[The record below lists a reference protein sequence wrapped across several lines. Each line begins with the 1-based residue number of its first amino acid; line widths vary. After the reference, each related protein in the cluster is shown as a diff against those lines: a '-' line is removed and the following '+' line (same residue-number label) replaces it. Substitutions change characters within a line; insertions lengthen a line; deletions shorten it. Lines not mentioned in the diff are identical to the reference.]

1 MNKITKK
8 HVIKFLSLFTFML
21 FSCQGL
27 FDSQKIESMQDGPFV
42 VTGRI
47 SNSMDS
53 SASGA
58 RTASSSKNE
67 LEKFWYKVTAT
78 PSESTLEVKETIVSS
93 KDYSFVLDK
102 GTWTFYV
109 EAYLVATSDEITDST
124 IPILVSNNLEYNIN
138 SSSVTLP
145 SITLQL
151 NTAAN
156 ATGTF
161 SLPIDV
167 TGTGIE
173 SCKVEFTNI
182 LDGIKPD
189 GFTAN
194 ADTVSETGR
203 EIITLQPG
211 SNISAGYYLMRME
224 FYNGTNGT
232 GIRLY
237 SRTEMITIY
246 PGASSTSYV
255 VKWNNENNLLEITTS
270 LIEGNRNHE
279 VYVDSSASVSGSGGF
294 FDPFN
299 TFTQAMDYIN
309 TVNDGN
315 DANIDY
321 SIILCNDI
329 TGAPA
334 SGSDTFI
341 TIEPHHPINLTIKS
355 KPESEIYKIQP
366 TESSRGIS
374 FKGIDGGAC
383 LFTLQN
389 VAITGYGT
397 STDNTTPLGAYV
409 YENATVQ
416 LTGATYID
424 YIAVENDALSIKIP
438 SELKKIYK
446 TADNKYST
454 EEADNTLLKNFIYV
468 PQTSYAEDKRYLS
481 GDGLAASYMNI
492 GIEDQQLA
500 DSKKQKWEFLS
511 TGYIQKFFLYAKNLT
526 SIPAAGDTVY
536 IKDAADLYAL
546 QTLVN
551 SGYLFNADGSK
562 KILSSSG
569 ISFENVTFEQLEDID
584 LTTNAT
590 TENWVPIGKTNSTYV
605 PTSYPFSG
613 NYAGNKKTINIQMA
627 YSSGTELTLGLFGY
641 VKNGSVKDITVSGK
655 ITADD
660 ISTVK
665 LAAGV
670 VSYLENGTVDGC
682 VNDVKIIIKDTV
694 SGAKIGGIVAEAM
707 TGSKITNCI
716 SKNFVSVI
724 NANNIVC
731 MGGVAGSAYGTL
743 IDNVKNEKRI
753 VCSSDSGVTAE
764 TGGIVG
770 YLCDSKINNSINRGQ
785 VLLTSNGHAGGIVG
799 SLFGT
804 TNKIYN
810 CYNEN
815 IVSASNG
822 YSAGIVGYAAINQ
835 SQTSVDI
842 QNCVSY
848 EKINENISQKSGII
862 NVVKS
867 TDSDPDTIGTIS
879 NCYWYIPSGIT
890 LEMKGTD
897 DPDTTVENCSSFTLN
912 SPADEWYGTLASP
925 VDAGEKTN
933 IKALVYALNSWVD
946 YANKTSLVS
955 DVTFK
960 TVHFDKDN
968 GNDNGNG
975 LEFGTPPEGE
985 PPAAPTGS
993 LSSDFSD
1000 SILSLKDGGTT
1011 VYVKT
1016 AEDLKA
1022 FAALVNSG
1030 SYGED
1035 SAKLEVTDKTFTDIT
1050 VEQTADID
1058 LTDLYDDSFTSWV
1071 PIGNSP
1077 TERFQGTYN
1086 GNNFK
1091 IEGLFIKD
1099 DNTSTDSGLFGT
1111 VRNGSILNCNVF
1123 GSINVSG
1130 ACYADNG
1137 GIVAILQD
1145 STVSNCTSYV
1155 TIIYGSTNTTAYA
1168 AGGIVGKVSHGSSG
1182 ESYIDNC
1189 VNLGNITVS
1198 ENTGYVG
1205 GIVGNI
1211 SYKCTITN
1219 CINKGTIANNSTHS
1233 NKSSGGIVGNISEN
1247 IQTTIENCYN
1257 NADITS
1263 LETTGKAGGI
1273 VGYLNAGCAAA
1284 ITNCVNNGNISK
1296 YGYKYGIVGNDSFG
1310 ANSGTVSNCRFTTAY
1325 GINSALLGGS
1335 SNISSID
1342 NISFL
1347 SSELS
1352 TLPTV
1357 LNNWVNT
1364 KNASEPGKYLSW
1376 AYESA
1381 KGLYLVPPPVVA
1393 NPPIAGHTYASTMA
1407 SAPSSGT
1414 VYIREAADLQQ
1425 ISTWSQS
1432 STLENVT
1439 FEMDYDVSLDGI
1451 EWTPIGTVSNPFGG
1465 IFDGNNK
1472 SIINFNNDSAGD
1484 GFALFNRA
1492 KNASLKNID
1501 ISGQITVTTGPSPYS
1516 AGIVA
1521 MADGCNIENCK
1532 SNVNITSAIEG
1543 SCIAGIA
1550 ANLTGVPSTI
1560 SNCLNLG
1567 TMDISKKTSN
1577 AGGIVAYVS
1586 IKDNTTFIRNV
1597 ENKGNIKHSGAATS
1611 SINLGGIVG
1620 LADTNSGGVIVIENS
1635 GNKGT
1640 IFSNAKNS
1648 NTAVTDSLK
1657 VHAGGII
1664 GFEINS
1670 KANNK
1675 VLNCFNVGQISGAN
1689 INAAIVATGSTV
1701 ATIEYCYFDSTK
1713 CEMWKDSSNEETTTV
1728 KKTYADSGYN
1738 VSITVNSTDCYYV
1751 TTALNTWIQSQSD
1764 SSLYTNWNNIHG
1776 DNSAPGYGEP
1786 VLPIEQTP

>member
-27 FDSQKIESMQDGPFV
+27 FDSQKIESKQEGPFV

-67 LEKFWYKVTAT
+67 SEKFWYKVTAT
-78 PSESTLEVKETIVSS
+78 PSEPTLEVKETIVSS

-109 EAYLVATSDEITDST
+109 EAYLVATSDDITDST
-124 IPILVSNNLEYNIN
+124 IPILVSDNLEYNIS

-145 SITLQL
+145 PIQL
-151 NTAAN
+151 KFNTAAN

-194 ADTVSETGR
+194 ADTVSETGSK
-203 EIITLQPG
+203 IITLQPG

-224 FYNGTNGT
+224 FYSGSDGT

-279 VYVDSSASVSGSGGF
+279 VYVNSAASVSGSGGF

-321 SIILCNDI
+321 SIILCSDI
-329 TGAPA
+329 TGASA

-341 TIEPHHPINLTIKS
+341 EFEPHHPINLTIKS
-355 KPESEIYKIQP
+355 KTDSEIYKIQP
-366 TESSRGIS
+366 TESSCGIS
-374 FKGIDGGAC
+374 FKGVDGGAC

-397 STDNTTPLGAYV
+397 STDNTAPLGAYV

-424 YIAVENDALSIKIP
+424 YIAVENDAPVIKIP
-438 SELKKIYK
+438 SELEKIYK
-446 TADNKYST
+446 TADNKYSI
-454 EEADNTLLKNFIYV
+454 EETGNTLLKNFIYV
-468 PQTSYAEDKRYLS
+468 PQTSYAEDKQYLS
-481 GDGLAASYMNI
+481 GDGLATSCMNI
-492 GIEDQQLA
+492 GIKDQQLD

-551 SGYLFNADGSK
+551 SGYLLNADGSK

-569 ISFENVTFEQLEDID
+569 ISFEGVTFEQLEDID
-584 LTTNAT
+584 LTTNDNT
-590 TENWVPIGKTNSTYV
+590 KKWVPIGKTNSTYV
-605 PTSYPFSG
+605 PTNYPFSG
-613 NYAGNKKTINIQMA
+613 NYAGNNKKIEILMS

-641 VKNGSVKDITVSGK
+641 VKNGSVKDITVSGS
-655 ITADD
+655 ITTDGD
-660 ISTVK
+660 STVK
-665 LAAGV
+665 LAAGI

-682 VNDVKIIIKDTV
+682 VNDVLISIKDTV

-716 SKNFVSVI
+716 SKNFVSVA
-724 NANNIVC
+724 NANTTVC
-731 MGGVAGSAYGTL
+731 MGGIAGSAYGTL
-743 IDNVKNEKRI
+743 IDNEKKI

-770 YLCDSKINNSINRGQ
+770 YLCDSKIYNSINRGQ
-785 VLLTSNGHAGGIVG
+785 VLLLSDGHAGGIVG

-804 TNKIYN
+804 ENKIYN
-810 CYNEN
+810 CYNDN
-815 IVSASNG
+815 IVSVYNG

-835 SQTSVDI
+835 STTSVEI
-842 QNCVSY
+842 KNCVSY
-848 EKINENISQKSGII
+848 ENINESDSQKSGII
-862 NVVKS
+862 NVVNS
-867 TDSDPDTIGTIS
+867 TASDPDSIGSIS

-890 LEMKGTD
+890 LEMKG
-897 DPDTTVENCSSFTLN
+897 PDGSGTTVENCSSFTLN

-925 VDAGEKTN
+925 VNAGEKTG

-946 YANKTSLVS
+946 YANKTPLVS

-960 TVHFDKDN
+960 NVCFDET
-968 GNDNGNG
+968 NG

-985 PPAAPTGS
+985 PPAAPTVS
-993 LSSDFSD
+993 LSSEFSD
-1000 SILSLKDGGTT
+1000 SIQSLNTGGTT
-1011 VYVKT
+1011 VYVNT

-1030 SYGED
+1030 SYGEA
-1035 SAKLEVTDKTFTDIT
+1035 SATLEVTEQTFTGIT

-1058 LTDLYDDSFTSWV
+1058 LTDLYDDSFTSWI
-1071 PIGNSP
+1071 PIGT
-1077 TERFQGTYN
+1077 TEGYTTKWFKGTYN
-1086 GNNFK
+1086 GNGNQISNLNINATTDIAPALFGNVQNGT
-1091 IEGLFIKD
+1091 IQNVIVSGSVVCSSGDYVAGLVNCLVSGTLENCVSNVNVK
-1099 DNTSTDSGLFGT
+1099 NTSAYTT
-1111 VRNGSILNCNVF
+1111 SIT
-1123 GSINVSG
+1123 
-1130 ACYADNG
+1130 G
-1137 GIVAILQD
+1137 GIVARVKGGSKVL
-1145 STVSNCTSYV
+1145 NCTNN
-1155 TIIYGSTNTTAYA
+1155 GSIENTGNSNF
-1168 AGGIVGKVSHGSSG
+1168 AGGIAGVSDSTSTNLFINCKNNGS
-1182 ESYIDNC
+1182 
-1189 VNLGNITVS
+1189 VITS
-1198 ENTGYVG
+1198 STDISSSAG
-1205 GIVGNI
+1205 GIISTNKGQLNI
-1211 SYKCTITN
+1211 FN
-1219 CINKGTIANNSTHS
+1219 CINYGKIETKNNAGYG
-1233 NKSSGGIVGNISEN
+1233 GGILGANRTESYRVNI
-1247 IQTTIENCYN
+1247 Y
-1257 NADITS
+1257 
-1263 LETTGKAGGI
+1263 
-1273 VGYLNAGCAAA
+1273 
-1284 ITNCVNNGNISK
+1284 NCVNNASVNNFSGNYGIIGYIQANSTIYVKYCYNNSSKVSELFDTTSSITSENNQNTSFTEGYEESIVTELNANISK
-1296 YGYKYGIVGNDSFG
+1296 FSDLYGYEYCHN
-1310 ANSGTVSNCRFTTAY
+1310 
-1325 GINSALLGGS
+1325 
-1335 SNISSID
+1335 
-1342 NISFL
+1342 
-1347 SSELS
+1347 
-1352 TLPTV
+1352 
-1357 LNNWVNT
+1357 
-1364 KNASEPGKYLSW
+1364 W

-1393 NPPIAGHTYASTMA
+1393 NPPIAGHTYASTMT

-1465 IFDGNNK
+1465 SFDGNNK
-1472 SIINFNNDSAGD
+1472 TIINFNNDSAGD

-1492 KNASLKNID
+1492 TNASLKNID
-1501 ISGQITVTTGPSPYS
+1501 ISGQITVNTDSSPYS

-1521 MADGCNIENCK
+1521 MADGCIIENCK
-1532 SNVNITSAIEG
+1532 SNVNITSTIEG

-1550 ANLTGVPSTI
+1550 ANLTGSPSTI

-1567 TMDISKKTSN
+1567 TMEISKKTSK

-1586 IKDNTTFIRNV
+1586 INSNTTYIRNV
-1597 ENKGNIKHSGAATS
+1597 ENKGGIKHSGTATT
-1611 SINLGGIVG
+1611 SINLGGVVG
-1620 LADTNSGGVIVIENS
+1620 FADTNSGGVIVIENS
-1635 GNKGT
+1635 GNKGSIT
-1640 IFSNAKNS
+1640 SNAKNS
-1648 NTAVTDSLK
+1648 NASVGDSSK

-1664 GFEINS
+1664 GFESYS
-1670 KANNK
+1670 KADNK

-1689 INAAIVATGSTV
+1689 INAAIVATGSTT

-1713 CEMWKDSSNEETTTV
+1713 CEMWKDSSKEETDTV

-1738 VSITVNSTDCYYV
+1738 VSITVNSTDCHYV

-1764 SSLYTNWNNIHG
+1764 SSLYTNWNNING
-1776 DNSAPGYGEP
+1776 DNSATGYGEP

>member
-27 FDSQKIESMQDGPFV
+27 FDSQKIESKQEGPFV

-67 LEKFWYKVTAT
+67 SEKFWYKVTAT
-78 PSESTLEVKETIVSS
+78 PSEPTLEVKETIVSS

-109 EAYLVATSDEITDST
+109 EAYLVATSDDITDST
-124 IPILVSNNLEYNIN
+124 IPILVSDNLEYNIS

-145 SITLQL
+145 PIQL
-151 NTAAN
+151 KFNTAAN

-341 TIEPHHPINLTIKS
+341 EIEPHHLINLTIKS

-397 STDNTTPLGAYV
+397 STDNTAPLGAYV

-424 YIAVENDALSIKIP
+424 YIAVENDAPVIKIP

-454 EEADNTLLKNFIYV
+454 EETDNTLLKNFIYV
-468 PQTSYAEDKRYLS
+468 PQTSYAEDKQYLS
-481 GDGLAASYMNI
+481 GDGLATSYMNI
-492 GIEDQQLA
+492 GIKDQQLA

-526 SIPAAGDTVY
+526 SIPAEGDTVY
-536 IKDAADLYAL
+536 IKDATDLYAL

-551 SGYLFNADGSK
+551 SGYLLNADGSK
-562 KILSSSG
+562 NFLSTTG
-569 ISFENVTFEQLEDID
+569 ISFEGVTFEQLEDID
-584 LTTNAT
+584 LTTNDNT
-590 TENWVPIGKTNSTYV
+590 KKWVPIGKTNSTYV

-613 NYAGNKKTINIQMA
+613 NYAGNNKTINILMS
-627 YSSGTELTLGLFGY
+627 YSSGTELTLGLFGC
-641 VKNGSVKDITVSGK
+641 VKNGSVKDITVSGS
-655 ITADD
+655 ITTDGD
-660 ISTVK
+660 STVK
-665 LAAGV
+665 LAAGI

-682 VNDVKIIIKDTV
+682 VNDVLISIKDTV

-716 SKNFVSVI
+716 SKNFVSVA
-724 NANNIVC
+724 NANTTVC
-731 MGGVAGSAYGTL
+731 MGGIAGSAYGTL
-743 IDNVKNEKRI
+743 IDNVKNEKKI

-770 YLCDSKINNSINRGQ
+770 YLCDSKIYNSINRGQ
-785 VLLTSNGHAGGIVG
+785 VLLLSDGHAGGIVG

-804 TNKIYN
+804 ENKIYN
-810 CYNEN
+810 CYNDN
-815 IVSASNG
+815 IVSVYNG

-848 EKINENISQKSGII
+848 ENINENDSQKSGII
-862 NVVKS
+862 NVVNS
-867 TDSDPDTIGTIS
+867 TASDPDTIGTIS

-890 LEMKGTD
+890 LEMKG
-897 DPDTTVENCSSFTLN
+897 PDGSGTTVENCSSFTLN

-925 VDAGEKTN
+925 VNAGEKTG

-946 YANKTSLVS
+946 YANKTPLVS

-960 TVHFDKDN
+960 NVCFDET
-968 GNDNGNG
+968 NG
-975 LEFGTPPEGE
+975 LEFGAPPEGE

-1000 SILSLKDGGTT
+1000 SIQSLNTGGTI

-1030 SYGED
+1030 SYGKD
-1035 SAKLEVTDKTFTDIT
+1035 SATLEVTDKTFTDIT

-1058 LTDLYDDSFTSWV
+1058 LTDLYDDSFTSWI
-1071 PIGNSP
+1071 PIGT
-1077 TERFQGTYN
+1077 TEGYTTKWFKGTYN
-1086 GNNFK
+1086 GNGNQISNLNINATTDIAPALFGNVQNGT
-1091 IEGLFIKD
+1091 IQNVIVSGSVVCSSGDYVAGLVNCLVSGTLENCVSNVNVK
-1099 DNTSTDSGLFGT
+1099 NTSAYTT
-1111 VRNGSILNCNVF
+1111 SIT
-1123 GSINVSG
+1123 
-1130 ACYADNG
+1130 G
-1137 GIVAILQD
+1137 GIVASVKGGSKVL
-1145 STVSNCTSYV
+1145 NCTNN
-1155 TIIYGSTNTTAYA
+1155 GSIENTGNSNF
-1168 AGGIVGKVSHGSSG
+1168 AGGIAGVSDSTSTNLFINCKNNGS
-1182 ESYIDNC
+1182 
-1189 VNLGNITVS
+1189 VITS
-1198 ENTGYVG
+1198 STDISSSAG
-1205 GIVGNI
+1205 GIISTNKGQLNI
-1211 SYKCTITN
+1211 FN
-1219 CINKGTIANNSTHS
+1219 CINYGKIETKNNAGYG
-1233 NKSSGGIVGNISEN
+1233 GGILGANRTESYRVNI
-1247 IQTTIENCYN
+1247 Y
-1257 NADITS
+1257 
-1263 LETTGKAGGI
+1263 
-1273 VGYLNAGCAAA
+1273 
-1284 ITNCVNNGNISK
+1284 NCVNNASVNNFSGNYGIIGYIQANSTIYVKYCYNNSSKVSELFDTTSSITSENNQNTSFTEGYEESIVTELNANISK
-1296 YGYKYGIVGNDSFG
+1296 FSDLYGYEYCHN
-1310 ANSGTVSNCRFTTAY
+1310 
-1325 GINSALLGGS
+1325 
-1335 SNISSID
+1335 
-1342 NISFL
+1342 
-1347 SSELS
+1347 
-1352 TLPTV
+1352 
-1357 LNNWVNT
+1357 
-1364 KNASEPGKYLSW
+1364 W

-1393 NPPIAGHTYASTMA
+1393 NPPIAGHTYASTMT

-1414 VYIREAADLQQ
+1414 VYIRESADLQQ
-1425 ISTWSQS
+1425 VSTWSQS

-1451 EWTPIGTVSNPFGG
+1451 EWIPIGNVSNPFGG
-1465 IFDGNNK
+1465 SFDGNNK
-1472 SIINFNNDSAGD
+1472 TIINFNNDSAGD

-1501 ISGQITVTTGPSPYS
+1501 ISGQITVTTGSSPYS
-1516 AGIVA
+1516 AGIVV

-1550 ANLTGVPSTI
+1550 ANLTGNPSTI

-1567 TMDISKKTSN
+1567 TMDISKKTSK

-1586 IKDNTTFIRNV
+1586 INSNTTYIRNV
-1597 ENKGNIKHSGAATS
+1597 ENKGGIKHSGTATS

-1620 LADTNSGGVIVIENS
+1620 FADTNSGGVIVIENS

-1640 IFSNAKNS
+1640 ITSNAN
-1648 NTAVTDSLK
+1648 NTNASVGDSSK

-1664 GFEINS
+1664 GFESYS
-1670 KANNK
+1670 KADNK

-1689 INAAIVATGSTV
+1689 INAAIVATGSTD

-1713 CEMWKDSSNEETTTV
+1713 CEMWKDSSKEETDTV

-1738 VSITVNSTDCYYV
+1738 VSITVNSTDCHYV

-1764 SSLYTNWNNIHG
+1764 SSLYKTWNNING
-1776 DNSAPGYGEP
+1776 DNSATGYGEP

>member
-27 FDSQKIESMQDGPFV
+27 FDSHKIESKQEGPFV

-67 LEKFWYKVTAT
+67 SEKFWYKVTAT
-78 PSESTLEVKETIVSS
+78 PSDATLEVKETIVSS

-145 SITLQL
+145 SIELKM

-173 SCKVEFTNI
+173 SCKVEFTNM
-182 LDGIKPD
+182 LDGSAPEE
-189 GFTAN
+189 FTAN
-194 ADTVSETGR
+194 ADTVSETGSK
-203 EIITLQPG
+203 IITLQPG

-232 GIRLY
+232 GLRLY

-279 VYVDSSASVSGSGGF
+279 VYVNSAASVSGSGGF

-321 SIILCNDI
+321 SIILCSDI

-341 TIEPHHPINLTIKS
+341 KIEPHHPINLTIKS
-355 KPESEIYKIQP
+355 KTDSEIYKIQP
-366 TESSRGIS
+366 TESSCGIS
-374 FKGIDGGAC
+374 FKGVDGGAC

-397 STDNTTPLGAYV
+397 STDNTAPLGAYV

-424 YIAVENDALSIKIP
+424 YIAVENDALSINIP

-454 EEADNTLLKNFIYV
+454 EEADNTILKNFIYV
-468 PQTSYAEDKRYLS
+468 PQTSYAEDKQYLS
-481 GDGLAASYMNI
+481 GDGLATSCMNI
-492 GIEDQQLA
+492 GIKDQQLD

-526 SIPAAGDTVY
+526 SIPAEGDTVY

-551 SGYLFNADGSK
+551 SGYLVNADGSK
-562 KILSSSG
+562 IILSTTG

-584 LTTNAT
+584 LTTNDNT
-590 TENWVPIGKTNSTYV
+590 KNWFPIGKTYSTLV
-605 PTSYPFSG
+605 STSYPFSG
-613 NYAGNKKTINIQMA
+613 NYAGNNKTINILMS

-641 VKNGSVKDITVSGK
+641 VKNGSVKDITVSGN
-655 ITADD
+655 ITTDGD
-660 ISTVK
+660 STVK

-670 VSYLENGTVDGC
+670 VSYLEGGIVDGC
-682 VNDVKIIIKDTV
+682 VNDVAISINEAV
-694 SGAKIGGIVAEAM
+694 QGAKIGGIVAEAM

-731 MGGVAGSAYGTL
+731 MGGIAGSAYGTL
-743 IDNVKNEKRI
+743 IDNVKNEKKI
-753 VCSSDSGVTAE
+753 TCSSDSGVTAE

-770 YLCDSKINNSINRGQ
+770 YLCDSKIYNSINRGQ
-785 VLLTSNGHAGGIVG
+785 VLLLSDGHAGGIVG

-804 TNKIYN
+804 ENKIYN
-810 CYNEN
+810 CYNDN
-815 IVSASNG
+815 IVSVYNG

-848 EKINENISQKSGII
+848 ENINENDSQKSGII
-862 NVVKS
+862 NVVNS
-867 TDSDPDTIGTIS
+867 TASDPDTIGTIS

-890 LEMKGTD
+890 LEMKG
-897 DPDTTVENCSSFTLN
+897 PDGSGTTVENCSSFTPN

-925 VDAGEKTN
+925 VTAGGKTG

-946 YANKTSLVS
+946 YANKTPLVS

-960 TVHFDKDN
+960 NVCFDET
-968 GNDNGNG
+968 NG

-1000 SILSLKDGGTT
+1000 SIQSLNTGGTI

-1030 SYGED
+1030 SYGKD
-1035 SAKLEVTDKTFTDIT
+1035 SATLEVTDKTFTGIT

-1058 LTDLYDDSFTSWV
+1058 LTDLYDDSFTSWI
-1071 PIGNSP
+1071 PIGT
-1077 TERFQGTYN
+1077 TEGYTTKWFKGTYN
-1086 GNNFK
+1086 GNGNQISNLNINATTDIAPALFGNVQNGT
-1091 IEGLFIKD
+1091 IQNVIVSGSVVCSSGDYVAGLVNCLVSGTLENCVSNVNVK
-1099 DNTSTDSGLFGT
+1099 NTSAYTT
-1111 VRNGSILNCNVF
+1111 SIT
-1123 GSINVSG
+1123 
-1130 ACYADNG
+1130 G
-1137 GIVAILQD
+1137 GIVASVKGGSKVL
-1145 STVSNCTSYV
+1145 NCTNN
-1155 TIIYGSTNTTAYA
+1155 GSIENTGNSNF
-1168 AGGIVGKVSHGSSG
+1168 AGGIAGVSDSTSTNLFINCKNNGS
-1182 ESYIDNC
+1182 
-1189 VNLGNITVS
+1189 VITS
-1198 ENTGYVG
+1198 STDISSSAG
-1205 GIVGNI
+1205 GIISTNKGQLNI
-1211 SYKCTITN
+1211 FN
-1219 CINKGTIANNSTHS
+1219 CINYGKIETKNNAGYG
-1233 NKSSGGIVGNISEN
+1233 GGILGANRTESYRVNI
-1247 IQTTIENCYN
+1247 Y
-1257 NADITS
+1257 
-1263 LETTGKAGGI
+1263 
-1273 VGYLNAGCAAA
+1273 
-1284 ITNCVNNGNISK
+1284 NCVNNASVNNFSGNYGIIGYIQANSTIYVKYCYNNSSKVSELFDTTSSITSENNQNTSFTEGYEESIVTELNANISK
-1296 YGYKYGIVGNDSFG
+1296 FSDLYGYEYCHN
-1310 ANSGTVSNCRFTTAY
+1310 
-1325 GINSALLGGS
+1325 
-1335 SNISSID
+1335 
-1342 NISFL
+1342 
-1347 SSELS
+1347 
-1352 TLPTV
+1352 
-1357 LNNWVNT
+1357 
-1364 KNASEPGKYLSW
+1364 W

-1414 VYIREAADLQQ
+1414 VYIRESADLQQ
-1425 ISTWSQS
+1425 ISNWSQS

-1439 FEMDYDVSLDGI
+1439 FVMDYDVSLDGI
-1451 EWTPIGTVSNPFGG
+1451 EWIPIGNVSNPFGG
-1465 IFDGNNK
+1465 SFDGNNK

-1492 KNASLKNID
+1492 TNASLKNID
-1501 ISGQITVTTGPSPYS
+1501 ISGQITVTTDSSPYS

-1550 ANLTGVPSTI
+1550 ANLTGTPSTI

-1567 TMDISKKTSN
+1567 TMDISKKTSK

-1586 IKDNTTFIRNV
+1586 INSNTTFIRNV
-1597 ENKGNIKHSGAATS
+1597 ENKGGIKHSGTATT
-1611 SINLGGIVG
+1611 SINLGGVVG
-1620 LADTNSGGVIVIENS
+1620 FADTNSGGVIVIENS
-1635 GNKGT
+1635 GNKGSIT
-1640 IFSNAKNS
+1640 SNAKNS
-1648 NTAVTDSLK
+1648 SASVGDSSK

-1664 GFEINS
+1664 GFESYS
-1670 KANNK
+1670 KADNK
-1675 VLNCFNVGQISGAN
+1675 VLNCFNVGEISGAN
-1689 INAAIVATGSTV
+1689 INAAIVATGSTA

-1713 CEMWKDSSNEETTTV
+1713 CEMWKDSSKEETDTV

-1764 SSLYTNWNNIHG
+1764 SSLYKTWNNIHG
-1776 DNSAPGYGEP
+1776 NNSATGYGEP

>member
-27 FDSQKIESMQDGPFV
+27 FDSQKIESKQEGPFV

-78 PSESTLEVKETIVSS
+78 PSEPTLEVKETIVSS

-109 EAYLVATSDEITDST
+109 EAYLVATSDDITDST
-124 IPILVSNNLEYNIN
+124 IPILVSDNLEYNIS

-145 SITLQL
+145 PIQL
-151 NTAAN
+151 KFNTAAN

-321 SIILCNDI
+321 SIILCSDI

-341 TIEPHHPINLTIKS
+341 KIEPHHPINLTIKS
-355 KPESEIYKIQP
+355 KTDSEIYKIQP
-366 TESSRGIS
+366 TESSCGIS
-374 FKGIDGGAC
+374 FKGVDGGDC

-397 STDNTTPLGAYV
+397 STDNTAPLGAYV

-424 YIAVENDALSIKIP
+424 YIAVENDAPVIKIP
-438 SELKKIYK
+438 SELEKIYK
-446 TADNKYST
+446 TADNKYSI
-454 EEADNTLLKNFIYV
+454 EETGNTLLKNFIYV
-468 PQTSYAEDKRYLS
+468 PQTSYAEDKQYLS
-481 GDGLAASYMNI
+481 GDGLATSCMNI
-492 GIEDQQLA
+492 GIKDQQLD

-551 SGYLFNADGSK
+551 GGYLFNADGSK
-562 KILSSSG
+562 NFLSTTG
-569 ISFENVTFEQLEDID
+569 ISFEGVTFEQLEDID
-584 LTTNAT
+584 LTKNDNTK
-590 TENWVPIGKTNSTYV
+590 NWLPIGKTYSTLV
-605 PTSYPFSG
+605 STSYPFSG
-613 NYAGNKKTINIQMA
+613 NYAGNKKTINILMS
-627 YSSGTELTLGLFGY
+627 YSSGTELTLGLFGC
-641 VKNGSVKDITVSGK
+641 VKNGSVKDITVSGN
-655 ITADD
+655 ITTDGD
-660 ISTVK
+660 STVN

-670 VSYLENGTVDGC
+670 VSYLEGGTVDGC
-682 VNDVKIIIKDTV
+682 VNNVIIAIKNGTV
-694 SGAKIGGIVAEAM
+694 DGAKIGGIVAYAISD
-707 TGSKITNCI
+707 SKITNCI
-716 SKNFVSVI
+716 SKQPVSVAK
-724 NANNIVC
+724 ANNIVY
-731 MGGVAGSAYGTL
+731 MGGIAGSAYGTL
-743 IDNVKNEKRI
+743 IDNVKNEKKI

-770 YLCDSKINNSINRGQ
+770 YLCYSKIYNSINRGQ
-785 VLLTSNGHAGGIVG
+785 VLLLSDGHAGGIVG

-804 TNKIYN
+804 ENKIYN

-815 IVSASNG
+815 IVSVSNG

-835 SQTSVDI
+835 SQTSVVI

-848 EKINENISQKSGII
+848 ENINENDSQKSGII
-862 NVVKS
+862 NVVNS
-867 TDSDPDTIGTIS
+867 TASDPDSIGTIS

-890 LEMKGTD
+890 LEMKG
-897 DPDTTVENCSSFTLN
+897 PDGSGTTVENCSSFTLN

-925 VDAGEKTN
+925 VTAGGKTG

-946 YANKTSLVS
+946 YANETPLVS

-960 TVHFDKDN
+960 NVCFDET
-968 GNDNGNG
+968 NG
-975 LEFGTPPEGE
+975 LEFGAPPTGE

-993 LSSDFSD
+993 LSSEFSD
-1000 SILSLKDGGTT
+1000 SILSLKDGETT

-1030 SYGED
+1030 SYGEA
-1035 SAKLEVTDKTFTDIT
+1035 SATLEITDKTFTDIT

-1058 LTDLYDDSFTSWV
+1058 LTDLYDDSFTSWI
-1071 PIGNSP
+1071 PIGT
-1077 TERFQGTYN
+1077 TEGYTTKWFKGTYN
-1086 GNNFK
+1086 GNGNQISNLK
-1091 IEGLFIKD
+1091 INATTDIAPALFGNVQNGTIQNVIVTGSVVCSSGDYVAGLVNCLVSGTLENCVSNVNVK
-1099 DNTSTDSGLFGT
+1099 NTSAYTT
-1111 VRNGSILNCNVF
+1111 SIT
-1123 GSINVSG
+1123 
-1130 ACYADNG
+1130 G
-1137 GIVAILQD
+1137 GIVASVKGGSKVL
-1145 STVSNCTSYV
+1145 NCTNN
-1155 TIIYGSTNTTAYA
+1155 GSIENTGNSNF
-1168 AGGIVGKVSHGSSG
+1168 AGGIAGVSDSTSTNLFINCKNNGS
-1182 ESYIDNC
+1182 
-1189 VNLGNITVS
+1189 VITS
-1198 ENTGYVG
+1198 STDTSSSAG
-1205 GIVGNI
+1205 GIISTNKGQLNI
-1211 SYKCTITN
+1211 FN
-1219 CINKGTIANNSTHS
+1219 CINYGKIETKNNAGYG
-1233 NKSSGGIVGNISEN
+1233 GGILGANRTESYRVNI
-1247 IQTTIENCYN
+1247 Y
-1257 NADITS
+1257 
-1263 LETTGKAGGI
+1263 
-1273 VGYLNAGCAAA
+1273 
-1284 ITNCVNNGNISK
+1284 NCVNNASVNNFSGNYGIIGYIQANSTIYVKYCYNNSSKVSELFDTTSSITSENNQNTSFTEGYEESIVTELNANISK
-1296 YGYKYGIVGNDSFG
+1296 FSDLYGYEYCHN
-1310 ANSGTVSNCRFTTAY
+1310 
-1325 GINSALLGGS
+1325 
-1335 SNISSID
+1335 
-1342 NISFL
+1342 
-1347 SSELS
+1347 
-1352 TLPTV
+1352 
-1357 LNNWVNT
+1357 
-1364 KNASEPGKYLSW
+1364 W

-1451 EWTPIGTVSNPFGG
+1451 EWTPIGNVSNPFGG
-1465 IFDGNNK
+1465 SFDGNNK

-1492 KNASLKNID
+1492 TNASLKNID
-1501 ISGQITVTTGPSPYS
+1501 ISGQITVTTGSSPYS

-1521 MADGCNIENCK
+1521 MADGCIIENCK

-1550 ANLTGVPSTI
+1550 ANLTGSPSTI

-1567 TMDISKKTSN
+1567 TMDISKKTSK
-1577 AGGIVAYVS
+1577 AGGIVALVS
-1586 IKDNTTFIRNV
+1586 INSNTTYIRNV
-1597 ENKGNIKHSGAATS
+1597 ENKGGIKHSGTATT
-1611 SINLGGIVG
+1611 SINLGGVVG
-1620 LADTNSGGVIVIENS
+1620 FADTNSGGVIVIENS

-1640 IFSNAKNS
+1640 ITSKAKNS
-1648 NTAVTDSLK
+1648 NASVGDSSK
-1657 VHAGGII
+1657 VHAGGMI
-1664 GFEINS
+1664 GFESYS
-1670 KANNK
+1670 KADNK
-1675 VLNCFNVGQISGAN
+1675 VLNCFNVGEISGAN
-1689 INAAIVATGSTV
+1689 INAAIVATGSTA

-1713 CEMWKDSSNEETTTV
+1713 CEMWKDSSKDETDTV

-1738 VSITVNSTDCYYV
+1738 VTITVNSTDCYYV
-1751 TTALNTWIQSQSD
+1751 TTALNTWIQSQSN
-1764 SSLYTNWNNIHG
+1764 SSLYKTWNNIIG
-1776 DNSAPGYGEP
+1776 DNSATGYGEP

>member
-27 FDSQKIESMQDGPFV
+27 FDSQKIESKQEGPFV

-67 LEKFWYKVTAT
+67 SEKFWYKVTAT
-78 PSESTLEVKETIVSS
+78 PSEPTLEVKETIVSS

-145 SITLQL
+145 SVELKM

-167 TGTGIE
+167 TDTGIE

-189 GFTAN
+189 GFIAN

-224 FYNGTNGT
+224 FYNGTDGT

-255 VKWNNENNLLEITTS
+255 VKWNNENNLLEITAS

-279 VYVDSSASVSGSGGF
+279 VYVNSAASVSGSGGF

-321 SIILCNDI
+321 SIILCSDI
-329 TGAPA
+329 TGASA

-341 TIEPHHPINLTIKS
+341 EFEPHHPINLTIKS
-355 KPESEIYKIQP
+355 KTDSEIYKIQP
-366 TESSRGIS
+366 TESSCGIS
-374 FKGIDGGAC
+374 FKGVDGGAC

-397 STDNTTPLGAYV
+397 STDNTAHLGAYV

-424 YIAVENDALSIKIP
+424 YIAVENDAPVIKIP
-438 SELKKIYK
+438 SELIKIYK

-468 PQTSYAEDKRYLS
+468 PQTSYAEDKQYLS
-481 GDGLAASYMNI
+481 GDGLATSCMNI
-492 GIEDQQLA
+492 GIKDQQLD

-562 KILSSSG
+562 IILSTTG

-584 LTTNAT
+584 LTTNDNT
-590 TENWVPIGKTNSTYV
+590 KKWVPIGKTNSTYV

-613 NYAGNKKTINIQMA
+613 NYAGNNKTINILMS

-641 VKNGSVKDITVSGK
+641 VKNGSVKDITVSGN
-655 ITADD
+655 ITTDGD
-660 ISTVK
+660 STVK

-670 VSYLENGTVDGC
+670 VSYLEGGIVDGC
-682 VNDVKIIIKDTV
+682 VNDVSIAIKNETV
-694 SGAKIGGIVAEAM
+694 QGAKI
-707 TGSKITNCI
+707 
-716 SKNFVSVI
+716 
-724 NANNIVC
+724 
-731 MGGVAGSAYGTL
+731 
-743 IDNVKNEKRI
+743 
-753 VCSSDSGVTAE
+753 
-764 TGGIVG
+764 GGIVG
-770 YLCDSKINNSINRGQ
+770 YLCDSKIYNSINRGQ
-785 VLLTSNGHAGGIVG
+785 VLLLSDGHAGGIVG

-804 TNKIYN
+804 ENKIYN
-810 CYNEN
+810 CYNDN
-815 IVSASNG
+815 IVSVYNG

-848 EKINENISQKSGII
+848 ENINENDSQKSGII
-862 NVVKS
+862 NVVNS
-867 TDSDPDTIGTIS
+867 TASDPDTIGTIS

-890 LEMKGTD
+890 LEMKG
-897 DPDTTVENCSSFTLN
+897 PDGSGTTVENCSSFTLN

-925 VDAGEKTN
+925 VTAGEKTG

-946 YANKTSLVS
+946 YANKTPLVS

-960 TVHFDKDN
+960 NVCFDET
-968 GNDNGNG
+968 NG
-975 LEFGTPPEGE
+975 LEFGAPPEGE

-1000 SILSLKDGGTT
+1000 SIQSLNTGGTI

-1030 SYGED
+1030 SYGKD
-1035 SAKLEVTDKTFTDIT
+1035 SATLEVTDKTFTGIT

-1058 LTDLYDDSFTSWV
+1058 LTDLYDDSFTSWI
-1071 PIGNSP
+1071 PIGT
-1077 TERFQGTYN
+1077 TEGYTTKWFKGTYN
-1086 GNNFK
+1086 GNGNQISNLNINATTDIAPALFGNVQNGT
-1091 IEGLFIKD
+1091 IQNVIVSGSVVCSSGDYVAGLVNCLVSGTLENCVSNVNVK
-1099 DNTSTDSGLFGT
+1099 NTSAYTT
-1111 VRNGSILNCNVF
+1111 SIT
-1123 GSINVSG
+1123 
-1130 ACYADNG
+1130 G
-1137 GIVAILQD
+1137 GIVASVKGGSKVL
-1145 STVSNCTSYV
+1145 NCTNN
-1155 TIIYGSTNTTAYA
+1155 GSIENTGNSNF
-1168 AGGIVGKVSHGSSG
+1168 AGGIAGVSDSTSTNLFINCKNNGS
-1182 ESYIDNC
+1182 
-1189 VNLGNITVS
+1189 VITS
-1198 ENTGYVG
+1198 STDISSSAG
-1205 GIVGNI
+1205 GIISTNKGQLNI
-1211 SYKCTITN
+1211 FN
-1219 CINKGTIANNSTHS
+1219 CINYGKIETKNNAGYG
-1233 NKSSGGIVGNISEN
+1233 GGILGANRTESYRVNI
-1247 IQTTIENCYN
+1247 Y
-1257 NADITS
+1257 
-1263 LETTGKAGGI
+1263 
-1273 VGYLNAGCAAA
+1273 
-1284 ITNCVNNGNISK
+1284 NCVNNASVNNFSGNYGIIGYIQANSTIYVKYCYNNSSKVSELFDTTSSITSENNQNTSFTEGYEESIVTELNANISK
-1296 YGYKYGIVGNDSFG
+1296 FSDLYGYEYCHN
-1310 ANSGTVSNCRFTTAY
+1310 
-1325 GINSALLGGS
+1325 
-1335 SNISSID
+1335 
-1342 NISFL
+1342 
-1347 SSELS
+1347 
-1352 TLPTV
+1352 
-1357 LNNWVNT
+1357 
-1364 KNASEPGKYLSW
+1364 W

-1414 VYIREAADLQQ
+1414 VYIREATDLQQ

-1451 EWTPIGTVSNPFGG
+1451 EWIPIGNVSNPFGG
-1465 IFDGNNK
+1465 CFDGNNK
-1472 SIINFNNDSAGD
+1472 SIINFNIDSAGD

-1492 KNASLKNID
+1492 TNASLKNID
-1501 ISGQITVTTGPSPYS
+1501 ISGQITVTTDSSPYS

-1521 MADGCNIENCK
+1521 MADGCIIENCK

-1550 ANLTGVPSTI
+1550 ANLTGSPSTI

-1567 TMDISKKTSN
+1567 TMDISKKTSK

-1586 IKDNTTFIRNV
+1586 INSNTTYIRNV
-1597 ENKGNIKHSGAATS
+1597 ENKGGIKHSGTATT
-1611 SINLGGIVG
+1611 SINLGGVVG
-1620 LADTNSGGVIVIENS
+1620 FADTNSGGVIVIENS

-1640 IFSNAKNS
+1640 ITSNAKNS
-1648 NTAVTDSLK
+1648 NASVGDSSK

-1664 GFEINS
+1664 GFESYS
-1670 KANNK
+1670 KADNK
-1675 VLNCFNVGQISGAN
+1675 VLNCFNVGEISGAN
-1689 INAAIVATGSTV
+1689 INAAIVATGSTA

-1713 CEMWKDSSNEETTTV
+1713 CEMWKDSSKEETDTV

-1738 VSITVNSTDCYYV
+1738 VSITVNSTDCHYV

-1764 SSLYTNWNNIHG
+1764 SSLYTNWNNING
-1776 DNSAPGYGEP
+1776 DNSATGYGEP

>member
-67 LEKFWYKVTAT
+67 SENFWYKVTAT
-78 PSESTLEVKETIVSS
+78 PSEPTLEVKETIVSS

-109 EAYLVATSDEITDST
+109 KAYLVATSDEITDST

-167 TGTGIE
+167 TDTGIE

-189 GFTAN
+189 GFIAN

-224 FYNGTNGT
+224 FYNGTNGA
-232 GIRLY
+232 GLRLY

-255 VKWNNENNLLEITTS
+255 VKWNYENNLLEITTS
-270 LIEGNRNHE
+270 LIKGNRNHE
-279 VYVDSSASVSGSGGF
+279 VYVNSSASVSGSGGF

-315 DANIDY
+315 DVNIDY
-321 SIILCNDI
+321 SIILCSDI

-341 TIEPHHPINLTIKS
+341 EIEPHHPINLTIKS
-355 KPESEIYKIQP
+355 KADSGIYKIQP

-374 FKGIDGGAC
+374 FKGITGEDC
-383 LFTLQN
+383 HFTLQN

-397 STDNTTPLGAYV
+397 STDNTAPLGAYV

-424 YIAVENDALSIKIP
+424 YIAVENDAISINIP
-438 SELKKIYK
+438 SELIKIYK
-446 TADNKYST
+446 TDAGQYST
-454 EEADNTLLKNFIYV
+454 EEADNTLLKNLIYV
-468 PQTSYAEDKRYLS
+468 PQTSYAEDKQYLS

-492 GIEDQQLA
+492 GIKDQQLD

-536 IKDAADLYAL
+536 IKDVADLYAL

-551 SGYLFNADGSK
+551 SGYLFNADGT
-562 KILSSSG
+562 KITLSTTG
-569 ISFENVTFEQLEDID
+569 ISFEGVTFEQLEDID
-584 LTTNAT
+584 LTTNDNT
-590 TENWVPIGKTNSTYV
+590 NNWVPIGKTYSTLV
-605 PTSYPFSG
+605 STSYPFSG
-613 NYAGNKKTINIQMA
+613 NYAGNNKTINILMS
-627 YSSGTELTLGLFGY
+627 YSSGNELTLGLFGY
-641 VKNGSVKDITVSGK
+641 VKNGSVKDITVSGN
-655 ITADD
+655 ITTDGD
-660 ISTVK
+660 STVK

-670 VSYLENGTVDGC
+670 VLYLEGGTVDGC
-682 VNDVKIIIKDTV
+682 VNNVSIVIKNGTV
-694 SGAKIGGIVAEAM
+694 DGANIGGIVAYAISD
-707 TGSKITNCI
+707 SKITNCI
-716 SKNFVSVI
+716 SKQPVSVAK
-724 NANNIVC
+724 ANNIVY
-731 MGGVAGSAYGTL
+731 MGGIAGSVAYGTL
-743 IDNVKNEKRI
+743 IDNVKNENSI
-753 VCSSDSGVTAE
+753 MCSGDSVLTAE
-764 TGGIVG
+764 VGGIVG
-770 YLCDSKINNSINRGQ
+770 YLYNSQIYNSINKGI

-799 SLFGT
+799 SLFST
-804 TNKIYN
+804 ENKIYN
-810 CYNEN
+810 CYNDN

-848 EKINENISQKSGII
+848 ENINENDSQKSGII
-862 NVVKS
+862 NVVNS
-867 TDSDPDTIGTIS
+867 TASDPDTIGTIS

-890 LEMKGTD
+890 LEMKG
-897 DPDTTVENCSSFTLN
+897 PDGSGTTVENCSSFTLN

-925 VDAGEKTN
+925 VDAGGKTG

-946 YANKTSLVS
+946 YANKTPLVS

-960 TVHFDKDN
+960 NVCFDET
-968 GNDNGNG
+968 NG
-975 LEFGTPPEGE
+975 LEFGAPPEGE

-1000 SILSLKDGGTT
+1000 SIQSLNTGGTI

-1030 SYGED
+1030 SYGKD
-1035 SAKLEVTDKTFTDIT
+1035 SATLEVTDKTFTGIT

-1058 LTDLYDDSFTSWV
+1058 LTDLYDDSFTSWI
-1071 PIGNSP
+1071 PIGT
-1077 TERFQGTYN
+1077 TEGYTTKWFKGTYN
-1086 GNNFK
+1086 GNGNQISNLNINATTDIAPALFGNVQNGT
-1091 IEGLFIKD
+1091 IQNVIVSGSVVCSSGDYVAGLVNCLVSGTLENCVSNVNVK
-1099 DNTSTDSGLFGT
+1099 NTSAYTT
-1111 VRNGSILNCNVF
+1111 SIT
-1123 GSINVSG
+1123 
-1130 ACYADNG
+1130 G
-1137 GIVAILQD
+1137 GIVASVKGGSKVL
-1145 STVSNCTSYV
+1145 NCTNN
-1155 TIIYGSTNTTAYA
+1155 GSIENTGNSNF
-1168 AGGIVGKVSHGSSG
+1168 AGGIAGVSDSTSTNLFINCKNNGS
-1182 ESYIDNC
+1182 
-1189 VNLGNITVS
+1189 VITS
-1198 ENTGYVG
+1198 STDISSSAG
-1205 GIVGNI
+1205 GIISTNKGQLNI
-1211 SYKCTITN
+1211 FN
-1219 CINKGTIANNSTHS
+1219 CINYGKIETKNNAGYG
-1233 NKSSGGIVGNISEN
+1233 GGILGANRTESYRVNI
-1247 IQTTIENCYN
+1247 Y
-1257 NADITS
+1257 
-1263 LETTGKAGGI
+1263 
-1273 VGYLNAGCAAA
+1273 
-1284 ITNCVNNGNISK
+1284 NCVNNASVNNFSGNYGIIGYIQANSTIYVKYCYNNSSKVSELFDTTSSITSENNQNTSFTEGYEESIVTELNANISK
-1296 YGYKYGIVGNDSFG
+1296 FSDLYGYEYCHN
-1310 ANSGTVSNCRFTTAY
+1310 
-1325 GINSALLGGS
+1325 
-1335 SNISSID
+1335 
-1342 NISFL
+1342 
-1347 SSELS
+1347 
-1352 TLPTV
+1352 
-1357 LNNWVNT
+1357 
-1364 KNASEPGKYLSW
+1364 W

-1393 NPPIAGHTYASTMA
+1393 NPPIAGHTYASTMS

-1414 VYIREAADLQQ
+1414 VYIREATDLQQ

-1451 EWTPIGTVSNPFGG
+1451 EWIPIGNVSNPFGG
-1465 IFDGNNK
+1465 SFDGNNK

-1492 KNASLKNID
+1492 TNASLKNID
-1501 ISGQITVTTGPSPYS
+1501 ISGQITVTTDSSPYS

-1521 MADGCNIENCK
+1521 MADGCIIENCK
-1532 SNVNITSAIEG
+1532 SNVNITSTIEG

-1550 ANLTGVPSTI
+1550 ANLTGTPSTI

-1567 TMDISKKTSN
+1567 TMDISKKTSK
-1577 AGGIVAYVS
+1577 AGGIVALVS
-1586 IKDNTTFIRNV
+1586 INSNTTFIRNV
-1597 ENKGNIKHSGAATS
+1597 ENKGGIKHSGTATT
-1611 SINLGGIVG
+1611 SINLGGVVG
-1620 LADTNSGGVIVIENS
+1620 FADTNSGGVIVIENS

-1640 IFSNAKNS
+1640 ITSNAKNS
-1648 NTAVTDSLK
+1648 NASVGDSSK

-1664 GFEINS
+1664 GFESYS
-1670 KANNK
+1670 KADNK
-1675 VLNCFNVGQISGAN
+1675 VLNCFNVGEISGAN
-1689 INAAIVATGSTV
+1689 INAAIVATGSTA

-1713 CEMWKDSSNEETTTV
+1713 CEMWKDSSNEETDTV

-1738 VSITVNSTDCYYV
+1738 VSITVNSSECYYV

-1776 DNSAPGYGEP
+1776 ENTAPGYGEP

>member
-27 FDSQKIESMQDGPFV
+27 FDSQKIESKQEGPFV

-67 LEKFWYKVTAT
+67 SEKFWYKVTAT
-78 PSESTLEVKETIVSS
+78 PSEPTLEVKETIVSS

-109 EAYLVATSDEITDST
+109 EAYLVATSDDITDST
-124 IPILVSNNLEYNIN
+124 IPILVSDNLEYNIS

-145 SITLQL
+145 PIQL
-151 NTAAN
+151 KFNTAAN

-341 TIEPHHPINLTIKS
+341 EIEPHHLINLTIKS

-397 STDNTTPLGAYV
+397 STDNTAPLGAYV

-424 YIAVENDALSIKIP
+424 YIAVENDAPVIKIP

-454 EEADNTLLKNFIYV
+454 EETDNTLLKNFIYV
-468 PQTSYAEDKRYLS
+468 PQTSYAEDKQYLS
-481 GDGLAASYMNI
+481 GDGLATSYMNI
-492 GIEDQQLA
+492 GIKDQQLA

-526 SIPAAGDTVY
+526 SIPAEGDTVY
-536 IKDAADLYAL
+536 IKDATDLYAL

-551 SGYLFNADGSK
+551 SGYLLNADGSK
-562 KILSSSG
+562 NFLSTTG
-569 ISFENVTFEQLEDID
+569 ISFEGVTFEQLEDID
-584 LTTNAT
+584 LTTNDNT
-590 TENWVPIGKTNSTYV
+590 KKWVPIGKTNSTYV

-613 NYAGNKKTINIQMA
+613 NYAGNNKTINILMS

-641 VKNGSVKDITVSGK
+641 VKNGSVKDITVSGN
-655 ITADD
+655 ITTDGD
-660 ISTVK
+660 STVK

-670 VSYLENGTVDGC
+670 VSYLEGGIVDGC
-682 VNDVKIIIKDTV
+682 VNDVIIVIKDTV
-694 SGAKIGGIVAEAM
+694 SGAKIGGIVAEVM

-716 SKNFVSVI
+716 SKNFVSVA
-724 NANNIVC
+724 NANTTVC
-731 MGGVAGSAYGTL
+731 MGGIAGSAYGTL
-743 IDNVKNEKRI
+743 IDNVKNEKKI

-770 YLCDSKINNSINRGQ
+770 YLCDSKIYNSINRGQ
-785 VLLTSNGHAGGIVG
+785 VLLLSDGHAGGIVG

-804 TNKIYN
+804 ENKIYN
-810 CYNEN
+810 CYNDN
-815 IVSASNG
+815 IVSVYNG

-848 EKINENISQKSGII
+848 ENINENDSQKSGII
-862 NVVKS
+862 NVVNS
-867 TDSDPDTIGTIS
+867 TASDPDTIGTIS

-890 LEMKGTD
+890 LEMKG
-897 DPDTTVENCSSFTLN
+897 PDGSGTTVENCSSFTLN

-925 VDAGEKTN
+925 VNAGEKTG

-946 YANKTSLVS
+946 YANKTPLVS

-960 TVHFDKDN
+960 NVCFDET
-968 GNDNGNG
+968 NG
-975 LEFGTPPEGE
+975 LEFGAPPEGE
-985 PPAAPTGS
+985 PPAAPTVS

-1000 SILSLKDGGTT
+1000 SIQSLNTGGTI

-1030 SYGED
+1030 SYGKD
-1035 SAKLEVTDKTFTDIT
+1035 SATLEVTDKTFTDIT

-1058 LTDLYDDSFTSWV
+1058 LTDLYDDSFTSWI
-1071 PIGNSP
+1071 PIGT
-1077 TERFQGTYN
+1077 TEGYTTKWFKGTYN
-1086 GNNFK
+1086 GNGNQISNLNINATTDIAPALFGNVQNGT
-1091 IEGLFIKD
+1091 IQNVIVSGSVVCSSGDYVAGLVNCLVSGTLENCVSNVNVK
-1099 DNTSTDSGLFGT
+1099 NTSAYTT
-1111 VRNGSILNCNVF
+1111 SIT
-1123 GSINVSG
+1123 
-1130 ACYADNG
+1130 G
-1137 GIVAILQD
+1137 GIVASVKGGSKVL
-1145 STVSNCTSYV
+1145 NCTNN
-1155 TIIYGSTNTTAYA
+1155 GSIENTGNSNF
-1168 AGGIVGKVSHGSSG
+1168 AGGIAGVSDSTSTNLFINCKNNGS
-1182 ESYIDNC
+1182 
-1189 VNLGNITVS
+1189 VITS
-1198 ENTGYVG
+1198 STDISSSAG
-1205 GIVGNI
+1205 GIISTNKGQLNI
-1211 SYKCTITN
+1211 FN
-1219 CINKGTIANNSTHS
+1219 CINYGKIETKNNAGYG
-1233 NKSSGGIVGNISEN
+1233 GGILGANRTESYRVNI
-1247 IQTTIENCYN
+1247 Y
-1257 NADITS
+1257 
-1263 LETTGKAGGI
+1263 
-1273 VGYLNAGCAAA
+1273 
-1284 ITNCVNNGNISK
+1284 NCVNNASVNNFSGNYGIIGYIQANSTIYVKYCYNNSSKVSELFDTTSSITSENNQNTSFTEGYEESIVTELNANISK
-1296 YGYKYGIVGNDSFG
+1296 FSDLYGYEYCHN
-1310 ANSGTVSNCRFTTAY
+1310 
-1325 GINSALLGGS
+1325 
-1335 SNISSID
+1335 
-1342 NISFL
+1342 
-1347 SSELS
+1347 
-1352 TLPTV
+1352 
-1357 LNNWVNT
+1357 
-1364 KNASEPGKYLSW
+1364 W

-1393 NPPIAGHTYASTMA
+1393 NPPIAGHTYASTMT

-1414 VYIREAADLQQ
+1414 VYIRESADLQQ
-1425 ISTWSQS
+1425 VSTWSQS

-1451 EWTPIGTVSNPFGG
+1451 EWIPIGNVSNPFGG
-1465 IFDGNNK
+1465 SFDGNNK
-1472 SIINFNNDSAGD
+1472 TIINFNNDSAGD

-1501 ISGQITVTTGPSPYS
+1501 ISGQITVTTGSSPYS
-1516 AGIVA
+1516 AGIVV

-1550 ANLTGVPSTI
+1550 ANLTGNPSTI

-1567 TMDISKKTSN
+1567 TMDISKKTSK

-1586 IKDNTTFIRNV
+1586 INSNTTYIRNV
-1597 ENKGNIKHSGAATS
+1597 ENKGGIKHSGTATS

-1620 LADTNSGGVIVIENS
+1620 FADTNSGGVIVIENS

-1640 IFSNAKNS
+1640 ITSNAN
-1648 NTAVTDSLK
+1648 NTNASVGDSSK

-1664 GFEINS
+1664 GFESYS
-1670 KANNK
+1670 KADNK

-1689 INAAIVATGSTV
+1689 INAAIVATGSTD

-1713 CEMWKDSSNEETTTV
+1713 CEMWKDSSKEETDTV

-1738 VSITVNSTDCYYV
+1738 VSITVNSTDCHYV

-1764 SSLYTNWNNIHG
+1764 SSLYKTWNNING
-1776 DNSAPGYGEP
+1776 DNSATGYGEP

>member
-27 FDSQKIESMQDGPFV
+27 FDSQKIESKQEGPFV

-67 LEKFWYKVTAT
+67 SEKFWYKVTAT
-78 PSESTLEVKETIVSS
+78 PSDATLEVKETIVSS

-145 SITLQL
+145 SVELKM

-189 GFTAN
+189 GFTKN
-194 ADTVSETGR
+194 ADTVSETGSK
-203 EIITLQPG
+203 IITLQPG

-232 GIRLY
+232 GLRLY

-279 VYVDSSASVSGSGGF
+279 VYVNSAASVSGSGGF

-374 FKGIDGGAC
+374 FKGVDGGAC
-383 LFTLQN
+383 HFTLQN

-397 STDNTTPLGAYV
+397 STDNTAPLGAYV

-424 YIAVENDALSIKIP
+424 YIAVENDAPVIKIP
-438 SELKKIYK
+438 SELEKIYK
-446 TADNKYST
+446 TADNKYSI
-454 EEADNTLLKNFIYV
+454 EETGNTLLKNFIYV
-468 PQTSYAEDKRYLS
+468 PQTSYAEDKQYLS
-481 GDGLAASYMNI
+481 GDGLATSCMNI
-492 GIEDQQLA
+492 GIKDQQLD

-562 KILSSSG
+562 NFLSTTG

-584 LTTNAT
+584 LTTNDNT
-590 TENWVPIGKTNSTYV
+590 KKWVPIGKTNSTYV

-613 NYAGNKKTINIQMA
+613 NYAGNNKTINILMS

-641 VKNGSVKDITVSGK
+641 VKNGSVKDITVSGN
-655 ITADD
+655 ITTDGD
-660 ISTVK
+660 STVK
-665 LAAGV
+665 LAAGI

-682 VNDVKIIIKDTV
+682 VNDVLISIKDTV

-716 SKNFVSVI
+716 SKNFVSVA
-724 NANNIVC
+724 NANTTVC
-731 MGGVAGSAYGTL
+731 MGGIAGSAYGTL
-743 IDNVKNEKRI
+743 IDNVKNEKKI

-770 YLCDSKINNSINRGQ
+770 YLCDSKIYNSINRGQ
-785 VLLTSNGHAGGIVG
+785 VLLLSDGHAGGIVG

-804 TNKIYN
+804 ENKIYN
-810 CYNEN
+810 CYNDN
-815 IVSASNG
+815 IVSVYNG

-848 EKINENISQKSGII
+848 ENINENDSQKSGII
-862 NVVKS
+862 NVVNS
-867 TDSDPDTIGTIS
+867 TASDPDTIGTIS

-890 LEMKGTD
+890 LEMKG
-897 DPDTTVENCSSFTLN
+897 PDGSGTTVENCSSFTLN

-925 VDAGEKTN
+925 VTAGGKTG

-946 YANKTSLVS
+946 YANETPLVS

-960 TVHFDKDN
+960 NVCFDET
-968 GNDNGNG
+968 NG

-993 LSSDFSD
+993 LSSEFIDN
-1000 SILSLKDGGTT
+1000 IKSLNTGGTT

-1030 SYGED
+1030 SYGEA
-1035 SAKLEVTDKTFTDIT
+1035 SATLEVTDKTFTDIT

-1058 LTDLYDDSFTSWV
+1058 LTDLYDDSFTSWI
-1071 PIGNSP
+1071 PIGT
-1077 TERFQGTYN
+1077 TEGYTTKWFKGTYN
-1086 GNNFK
+1086 GNGNQISNLNINATTDIAPALFGNVQNGT
-1091 IEGLFIKD
+1091 IQNVIVSGSVVCSSGDYVAGLVNCLVSGTLENCVSNVNVK
-1099 DNTSTDSGLFGT
+1099 NTSAYTT
-1111 VRNGSILNCNVF
+1111 SIT
-1123 GSINVSG
+1123 
-1130 ACYADNG
+1130 G
-1137 GIVAILQD
+1137 GIVASVKGGSKVL
-1145 STVSNCTSYV
+1145 NCTNN
-1155 TIIYGSTNTTAYA
+1155 GSIENTGNSNF
-1168 AGGIVGKVSHGSSG
+1168 AGGIAGVSDSTSTNLFINCKNNGS
-1182 ESYIDNC
+1182 
-1189 VNLGNITVS
+1189 VITS
-1198 ENTGYVG
+1198 STDISSSAG
-1205 GIVGNI
+1205 GIISTNKGQLNI
-1211 SYKCTITN
+1211 FN
-1219 CINKGTIANNSTHS
+1219 CINYGKIETKNNAGYG
-1233 NKSSGGIVGNISEN
+1233 GGILGANRTESYRVNI
-1247 IQTTIENCYN
+1247 Y
-1257 NADITS
+1257 
-1263 LETTGKAGGI
+1263 
-1273 VGYLNAGCAAA
+1273 
-1284 ITNCVNNGNISK
+1284 NCVNNASVNNFSGNYGIIGYIQANSTIYVKYCYNNSSKVSELFDTTSSITSENNQNTSFTEGYEESIVTELNANISK
-1296 YGYKYGIVGNDSFG
+1296 FSDLYGYEY
-1310 ANSGTVSNCRFTTAY
+1310 CH
-1325 GINSALLGGS
+1325 
-1335 SNISSID
+1335 
-1342 NISFL
+1342 
-1347 SSELS
+1347 
-1352 TLPTV
+1352 
-1357 LNNWVNT
+1357 NWT
-1364 KNASEPGKYLSW
+1364 
-1376 AYESA
+1376 YESA

-1414 VYIREAADLQQ
+1414 VYIRESADLQQ
-1425 ISTWSQS
+1425 ISNWSQS

-1439 FEMDYDVSLDGI
+1439 FVMDYDVSLDGI
-1451 EWTPIGTVSNPFGG
+1451 EWIPIGNVSNPFGG
-1465 IFDGNNK
+1465 SFDGNNK

-1492 KNASLKNID
+1492 TNASLKNID
-1501 ISGQITVTTGPSPYS
+1501 ISGQITVTTDSSPYS

-1521 MADGCNIENCK
+1521 MADGCIIENCK

-1550 ANLTGVPSTI
+1550 ANLTGSPSTI

-1567 TMDISKKTSN
+1567 TMDISKKNSK
-1577 AGGIVAYVS
+1577 AGGIVALVS
-1586 IKDNTTFIRNV
+1586 INSNTTFIRNV
-1597 ENKGNIKHSGAATS
+1597 ENKGGIKHSGTATT
-1611 SINLGGIVG
+1611 SINLGGVVG
-1620 LADTNSGGVIVIENS
+1620 FADTNSGGVIVIENS
-1635 GNKGT
+1635 GNKGSIT
-1640 IFSNAKNS
+1640 SNAKNS
-1648 NTAVTDSLK
+1648 NASVGDSSK

-1664 GFEINS
+1664 GFESYS
-1670 KANNK
+1670 KADNK

-1689 INAAIVATGSTV
+1689 INAAIVATGSTT

-1713 CEMWKDSSNEETTTV
+1713 CEMWKDSSKEETDTV

-1738 VSITVNSTDCYYV
+1738 VSITVNSTDCHYV

-1764 SSLYTNWNNIHG
+1764 SSLYTNWNNING
-1776 DNSAPGYGEP
+1776 DNSATGYGEP

>member
-21 FSCQGL
+21 FSCRGL
-27 FDSQKIESMQDGPFV
+27 FDSQKIESMQEGPFV

-78 PSESTLEVKETIVSS
+78 PSDATLEVKETIVSS

-145 SITLQL
+145 SVELKM

-167 TGTGIE
+167 TDTGIE

-189 GFTAN
+189 GFIAN

-224 FYNGTNGT
+224 FYNGTDGT

-270 LIEGNRNHE
+270 LIKGTRNHE
-279 VYVDSSASVSGSGGF
+279 VYVDSTVSNSGSGGF

-321 SIILCNDI
+321 SIILCSDI

-341 TIEPHHPINLTIKS
+341 EIEPHHPINLTIKS
-355 KPESEIYKIQP
+355 KSKAESEIYKIQP

-374 FKGIDGGAC
+374 FKGIDGEAC

-397 STDNTTPLGAYV
+397 STDNTANLGAYV

-424 YIAVENDALSIKIP
+424 YIAVENDAPVIKIP
-438 SELKKIYK
+438 SELEKIYK

-468 PQTSYAEDKRYLS
+468 PQTSYAEDKQYLS
-481 GDGLAASYMNI
+481 GDGLATSYMNI
-492 GIEDQQLA
+492 GIEDQQLD

-551 SGYLFNADGSK
+551 SGYLLNADGSK
-562 KILSSSG
+562 NFLSTTG

-590 TENWVPIGKTNSTYV
+590 TENWVPIGKYNSATYA
-605 PTSYPFSG
+605 TSYPFSG
-613 NYAGNKKTINIQMA
+613 NYAGNKKTIKIIMS
-627 YSSGTELTLGLFGY
+627 YSSGNELTLGLFGY
-641 VKNGSVKDITVSGK
+641 VKNGSVKDITVSGN
-655 ITADD
+655 ITTDGD
-660 ISTVK
+660 STVK

-670 VSYLENGTVDGC
+670 VSYLEGGTVDGC
-682 VNDVKIIIKDTV
+682 VNDVSIAIKNETV
-694 SGAKIGGIVAEAM
+694 QGAKIGGIVADAM
-707 TGSKITNCI
+707 SASKITNCI
-716 SKNFVSVI
+716 SKKIVSVA
-724 NANNIVC
+724 NANTTVC
-731 MGGVAGSAYGTL
+731 MGGIAGSAYGTL
-743 IDNVKNEKRI
+743 IDNVKNEKKI
-753 VCSSDSGVTAE
+753 ICSGDSGLTAE

-770 YLCDSKINNSINRGQ
+770 YLCDSKIYNSINRGQ
-785 VLLTSNGHAGGIVG
+785 VLLSDGHAGGIVG
-799 SLFGT
+799 SLFNT
-804 TNKIYN
+804 ENKIYN
-810 CYNEN
+810 CYNDN

-848 EKINENISQKSGII
+848 EDFNVNNPKKSGII
-862 NVVKS
+862 NLVNS
-867 TDSDPDTIGTIS
+867 TVSEPDTIGTIS

-890 LEMKGTD
+890 LEMKG
-897 DPDTTVENCSSFTLN
+897 PDGSGTTVENCSSFTPN

-925 VDAGEKTN
+925 VTAGGKTG

-946 YANKTSLVS
+946 YANKTPLVS

-960 TVHFDKDN
+960 NVCFDET
-968 GNDNGNG
+968 NG
-975 LEFGTPPEGE
+975 LEFGAPPEGE

-1000 SILSLKDGGTT
+1000 SIQSLNTGGTI

-1030 SYGED
+1030 SYGKD
-1035 SAKLEVTDKTFTDIT
+1035 SATLEVTDKTFTGIT

-1058 LTDLYDDSFTSWV
+1058 LTDLYDDSFTSWI
-1071 PIGNSP
+1071 PIGT
-1077 TERFQGTYN
+1077 TEGYTTKWFKGTYN
-1086 GNNFK
+1086 GNGNQISNLNINATTDIAPALFGNVQNGT
-1091 IEGLFIKD
+1091 IQNVIVSGSVVCSSGDYVAGLVNCLVSGTLENCVSNVNVK
-1099 DNTSTDSGLFGT
+1099 NTSAYTT
-1111 VRNGSILNCNVF
+1111 SIT
-1123 GSINVSG
+1123 
-1130 ACYADNG
+1130 G
-1137 GIVAILQD
+1137 GIVASVKGGSKVL
-1145 STVSNCTSYV
+1145 NCTNN
-1155 TIIYGSTNTTAYA
+1155 GSIENTGNSNF
-1168 AGGIVGKVSHGSSG
+1168 AGGIAGVSDSTSTNLFINCKNNGS
-1182 ESYIDNC
+1182 
-1189 VNLGNITVS
+1189 VITS
-1198 ENTGYVG
+1198 STDISSSAG
-1205 GIVGNI
+1205 GIISTNKGQLNI
-1211 SYKCTITN
+1211 FN
-1219 CINKGTIANNSTHS
+1219 CINYGKIETKNNAGYG
-1233 NKSSGGIVGNISEN
+1233 GGILGANRTESYRVNI
-1247 IQTTIENCYN
+1247 Y
-1257 NADITS
+1257 
-1263 LETTGKAGGI
+1263 
-1273 VGYLNAGCAAA
+1273 
-1284 ITNCVNNGNISK
+1284 NCVNNASVNNFSGNYGIIGYIQANSTIYVKYCYNNSSKVSELFDTTSSITSENNQNTSFTEGYEESIVTELNANISK
-1296 YGYKYGIVGNDSFG
+1296 FSDLYGYEYCHN
-1310 ANSGTVSNCRFTTAY
+1310 
-1325 GINSALLGGS
+1325 
-1335 SNISSID
+1335 
-1342 NISFL
+1342 
-1347 SSELS
+1347 
-1352 TLPTV
+1352 
-1357 LNNWVNT
+1357 
-1364 KNASEPGKYLSW
+1364 W

-1465 IFDGNNK
+1465 CFDGNNK

-1492 KNASLKNID
+1492 TNASLKNID
-1501 ISGQITVTTGPSPYS
+1501 ISVQITVNTDSSPYS

-1521 MADGCNIENCK
+1521 MADGCIIENCK

-1550 ANLTGVPSTI
+1550 ANLTGSPSTI

-1567 TMDISKKTSN
+1567 TMDISKKTSK

-1586 IKDNTTFIRNV
+1586 INSNTTFIRNV
-1597 ENKGNIKHSGAATS
+1597 ENKGGIKHSGTATT
-1611 SINLGGIVG
+1611 SINLGGVVG
-1620 LADTNSGGVIVIENS
+1620 FADTNSGGVIVIENS
-1635 GNKGT
+1635 GNKGSIT
-1640 IFSNAKNS
+1640 SNAKNS
-1648 NTAVTDSLK
+1648 NASVGDSSK

-1664 GFEINS
+1664 GFESYS
-1670 KANNK
+1670 KADNK

-1689 INAAIVATGSTV
+1689 INAAIVATGSTT

-1713 CEMWKDSSNEETTTV
+1713 CEMWKDSSKEETDTV

-1738 VSITVNSTDCYYV
+1738 VSITVNSTDCHYV

-1764 SSLYTNWNNIHG
+1764 SSLYTNWNNING
-1776 DNSAPGYGEP
+1776 DNSATGYGEP

>member
-1 MNKITKK
+1 
-8 HVIKFLSLFTFML
+8 ML
-21 FSCQGL
+21 FSCRGL

-67 LEKFWYKVTAT
+67 SEKFWYKVTAT
-78 PSESTLEVKETIVSS
+78 PSEATLEVKETIVSS

-145 SITLQL
+145 SIELKM

-167 TGTGIE
+167 TDTGIE

-194 ADTVSETGR
+194 AVTGSETGSK
-203 EIITLQPG
+203 IITLQPG

-224 FYNGTNGT
+224 FYSETDGAGL
-232 GIRLY
+232 RLY

-255 VKWNNENNLLEITTS
+255 VKWNYENNLLEITTS
-270 LIEGNRNHE
+270 LIEGTRNHE
-279 VYVDSSASVSGSGGF
+279 VYVDSTVSNSGSGGF

-341 TIEPHHPINLTIKS
+341 KIEPHHPINLTIKS
-355 KPESEIYKIQP
+355 KDESEIYKIQP

-374 FKGIDGGAC
+374 FKGVDGGAC

-397 STDNTTPLGAYV
+397 STDNTANLGAYV

-438 SELKKIYK
+438 SKLKKIYK
-446 TADNKYST
+446 TAENKYST

-468 PQTSYAEDKRYLS
+468 PQTSYAEDKQYLS
-481 GDGLAASYMNI
+481 GDGLATSYMNI
-492 GIEDQQLA
+492 GIKDQQLD

-526 SIPAAGDTVY
+526 SIPAEGETVY
-536 IKDAADLYAL
+536 IKDAADLHAL

-551 SGYLFNADGSK
+551 SGFLYNADGSE
-562 KILSSSG
+562 ITLSTTG
-569 ISFENVTFEQLEDID
+569 ISFEGVTFEQLEDID

-590 TENWVPIGKTNSTYV
+590 TENWVPIGKYNSATYA
-605 PTSYPFSG
+605 TSYPFSG
-613 NYAGNKKTINIQMA
+613 NYAGNKKTIKIIMS
-627 YSSGTELTLGLFGY
+627 YSSGNELTLGVFGY

-655 ITADD
+655 ITTDGD
-660 ISTVK
+660 STVK

-670 VSYLENGTVDGC
+670 VSYLEGGTVDGC
-682 VNDVKIIIKDTV
+682 VNNVSIAIKNGTVK
-694 SGAKIGGIVAEAM
+694 GAKIGGIVAEAI

-716 SKNFVSVI
+716 SKQFVSVA
-724 NANNIVC
+724 NANNIVY
-731 MGGVAGSAYGTL
+731 MGGIAGSAYGTL
-743 IDNVKNEKRI
+743 IDNVKNEKKI
-753 VCSSDSGVTAE
+753 ICSGDSGLTAE

-770 YLCDSKINNSINRGQ
+770 YLCDSKIYNSINRGQ

-804 TNKIYN
+804 KNKIYN

-815 IVSASNG
+815 IVSVSNG

-835 SQTSVDI
+835 SPTSVDI
-842 QNCVSY
+842 KNCVSY
-848 EKINENISQKSGII
+848 ENINEIDSQKSGII
-862 NVVKS
+862 NVVNS
-867 TDSDPDTIGTIS
+867 TASEPDTIGSIS
-879 NCYWYIPSGIT
+879 NCYWYIPSGKT
-890 LEMKGTD
+890 FEMKG
-897 DPDTTVENCSSFTLN
+897 PDGSGTTVENCSSFTLN

-925 VDAGEKTN
+925 VTAGGKKG

-946 YANKTSLVS
+946 YANNTPLVS

-960 TVHFDKDN
+960 NVCFDKDN
-968 GNDNGNG
+968 GNGNG

-985 PPAAPTGS
+985 PPAAPTSS

-1000 SILSLKDGGTT
+1000 SILSLNNGETTT

-1030 SYGED
+1030 SYGEA
-1035 SAKLEVTDKTFTDIT
+1035 SATLEVTDKTFTGIT

-1058 LTDLYDDSFTSWV
+1058 LTDLYDDSFTTWI
-1071 PIGNSP
+1071 PIGT
-1077 TERFQGTYN
+1077 TEGFETKWFNGTYN
-1086 GNNFK
+1086 GNGKQISNLNINATTDIAPALFGNVQNGT
-1091 IEGLFIKD
+1091 IQNVIVSGSVTCSSGDYVAGLVYCLVSGTVENCVSNVNVK
-1099 DNTSTDSGLFGT
+1099 NTSAYTT
-1111 VRNGSILNCNVF
+1111 SIT
-1123 GSINVSG
+1123 
-1130 ACYADNG
+1130 G
-1137 GIVAILQD
+1137 GIVASVKGGSKVL
-1145 STVSNCTSYV
+1145 NCTNN
-1155 TIIYGSTNTTAYA
+1155 GSIENTGNSKY
-1168 AGGIVGKVSHGSSG
+1168 AGGIAGVSDSTSINYFINCKNNGSVTTS
-1182 ESYIDNC
+1182 STD
-1189 VNLGNITVS
+1189 TS
-1198 ENTGYVG
+1198 SSAG
-1205 GIVGNI
+1205 GIISTNRGKLNI
-1211 SYKCTITN
+1211 IN
-1219 CINKGTIANNSTHS
+1219 CINYGEIKATSNAAYGGGILGANSTTS
-1233 NKSSGGIVGNISEN
+1233 YNVNI
-1247 IQTTIENCYN
+1247 Y
-1257 NADITS
+1257 
-1263 LETTGKAGGI
+1263 
-1273 VGYLNAGCAAA
+1273 
-1284 ITNCVNNGNISK
+1284 NCVNNASVVNFSGNFGIIGYTEAYSTIYVKYCYNNSSKVSELFDTTSSVTSEGNQNLSFTDVYEESIVNDLNANISK
-1296 YGYKYGIVGNDSFG
+1296 FSDLYGYEYCHN
-1310 ANSGTVSNCRFTTAY
+1310 
-1325 GINSALLGGS
+1325 
-1335 SNISSID
+1335 
-1342 NISFL
+1342 
-1347 SSELS
+1347 
-1352 TLPTV
+1352 
-1357 LNNWVNT
+1357 
-1364 KNASEPGKYLSW
+1364 W

-1381 KGLYLVPPPVVA
+1381 KGLYLVPPPVVT
-1393 NPPIAGHTYASTMA
+1393 NPPIAGHTYASTMT

-1425 ISTWSQS
+1425 IYTWSQS
-1432 STLENVT
+1432 SKLENVT

-1451 EWTPIGTVSNPFGG
+1451 EWTPIGTVSYPFGG

-1492 KNASLKNID
+1492 TNASLKNID
-1501 ISGQITVTTGPSPYS
+1501 ISGQITVTTDSSPYS

-1521 MADGCNIENCK
+1521 MADGCIIENCK
-1532 SNVNITSAIEG
+1532 SNVNITSTIEG

-1550 ANLTGVPSTI
+1550 ANLTGAPSTI

-1567 TMDISKKTSN
+1567 TMDISKKTSK

-1586 IKDNTTFIRNV
+1586 INSNTTFIRNV
-1597 ENKGNIKHSGAATS
+1597 ENKGNIQHSGTATT

-1620 LADTNSGGVIVIENS
+1620 FADTNSGGVIVIENS

-1640 IFSNAKNS
+1640 ITSTAKNTNAS
-1648 NTAVTDSLK
+1648 VGDSSK

-1664 GFEINS
+1664 GFESYS
-1670 KANNK
+1670 KADNK
-1675 VLNCFNVGQISGAN
+1675 VLNCFNVGEISGAN
-1689 INAAIVATGSTV
+1689 INAAIVATGSTA

-1713 CEMWKDSSNEETTTV
+1713 CEMWKDSSKEETDTV

-1738 VSITVNSTDCYYV
+1738 VSITVNSTDCHYV

-1764 SSLYTNWNNIHG
+1764 SSLYTNWNNING
-1776 DNSAPGYGEP
+1776 DNSATGYGEP

>member
-27 FDSQKIESMQDGPFV
+27 FDSQKIESKQEGPFV

-67 LEKFWYKVTAT
+67 SEKFWYKVTAT
-78 PSESTLEVKETIVSS
+78 PSEPTLEVKETIVSS

-109 EAYLVATSDEITDST
+109 EAYLVATSDDITDST
-124 IPILVSNNLEYNIN
+124 IPILVSDNLEYNIS

-145 SITLQL
+145 PIQL
-151 NTAAN
+151 KFNTAAN

-232 GIRLY
+232 GLRLY

-341 TIEPHHPINLTIKS
+341 EIEPHHLINLTIKS

-397 STDNTTPLGAYV
+397 STDNTAPLGAYV

-424 YIAVENDALSIKIP
+424 YIAVENDAPVIKIP
-438 SELKKIYK
+438 SELEKIYK
-446 TADNKYST
+446 TADNKYSI
-454 EEADNTLLKNFIYV
+454 EETGNTLLKNFIYV
-468 PQTSYAEDKRYLS
+468 PQTSYAEDKQYLS
-481 GDGLAASYMNI
+481 GDGLATSYMNI

-551 SGYLFNADGSK
+551 SGYLLNADGSK
-562 KILSSSG
+562 NFLSTTG

-584 LTTNAT
+584 LTTNDNT
-590 TENWVPIGKTNSTYV
+590 KKWVPIGKTYSTLV

-613 NYAGNKKTINIQMA
+613 NYAGNNKTINILMS

-641 VKNGSVKDITVSGK
+641 VKNGSVKDITVSGS
-655 ITADD
+655 ITTDGD
-660 ISTVK
+660 STVK

-670 VSYLENGTVDGC
+670 VSYLEGGTVDGC
-682 VNDVKIIIKDTV
+682 VNDVLISIKDTV
-694 SGAKIGGIVAEAM
+694 SGAKIGGIVADAM
-707 TGSKITNCI
+707 SASKITNCI
-716 SKNFVSVI
+716 SKKIVSVA
-724 NANNIVC
+724 NANTTVC
-731 MGGVAGSAYGTL
+731 MGGIAGSAYGTL
-743 IDNVKNEKRI
+743 IDNVKNEKKI

-770 YLCDSKINNSINRGQ
+770 YLCDSKIYNSINRGQ
-785 VLLTSNGHAGGIVG
+785 VLLLSDGHAGGIVG

-804 TNKIYN
+804 ENKIYN
-810 CYNEN
+810 CYNDN
-815 IVSASNG
+815 IVSVYNG

-848 EKINENISQKSGII
+848 ENINENDSQKSGII
-862 NVVKS
+862 NVVNS
-867 TDSDPDTIGTIS
+867 TASDPDTIGTIS

-890 LEMKGTD
+890 LEMKG
-897 DPDTTVENCSSFTLN
+897 PDGSGTTVENCSSFTLN

-925 VDAGEKTN
+925 VNAGEKTG

-946 YANKTSLVS
+946 YANKTPLVS

-960 TVHFDKDN
+960 NVCFDET
-968 GNDNGNG
+968 NG
-975 LEFGTPPEGE
+975 LEFGAPPEGE

-993 LSSDFSD
+993 LSSEFIDN
-1000 SILSLKDGGTT
+1000 IKSLNTGGTT

-1030 SYGED
+1030 SYGEA
-1035 SAKLEVTDKTFTDIT
+1035 SATLEVTDKTFTDIT

-1058 LTDLYDDSFTSWV
+1058 LTDLYDDSFTSWI
-1071 PIGNSP
+1071 PIGT
-1077 TERFQGTYN
+1077 TEGYTTKWFKGTYN
-1086 GNNFK
+1086 GNGNQISNLNINATTDIAPALFGNVQNGT
-1091 IEGLFIKD
+1091 IQNVIVSGSVVCSSGDYVAGLVNCLVSGTLENCVSNVNVK
-1099 DNTSTDSGLFGT
+1099 NTSAYTT
-1111 VRNGSILNCNVF
+1111 SIT
-1123 GSINVSG
+1123 
-1130 ACYADNG
+1130 G
-1137 GIVAILQD
+1137 GIVASVKGGSKVL
-1145 STVSNCTSYV
+1145 NCTNN
-1155 TIIYGSTNTTAYA
+1155 GSIENTGNSNF
-1168 AGGIVGKVSHGSSG
+1168 AGGIAGVSDSTSTNLFINCKNNGS
-1182 ESYIDNC
+1182 
-1189 VNLGNITVS
+1189 VITS
-1198 ENTGYVG
+1198 STDISSSAG
-1205 GIVGNI
+1205 GIISTNKGQLNI
-1211 SYKCTITN
+1211 FN
-1219 CINKGTIANNSTHS
+1219 CINYGKIETKNNAGYG
-1233 NKSSGGIVGNISEN
+1233 GGILGANRTESYRVNI
-1247 IQTTIENCYN
+1247 Y
-1257 NADITS
+1257 
-1263 LETTGKAGGI
+1263 
-1273 VGYLNAGCAAA
+1273 
-1284 ITNCVNNGNISK
+1284 NCVNNASVNNFSGNYGIIGYIQANSTIYVKYCYNNSSKVSELFDTTSSITSENNQNTSFTEGYEESIVTELNANISK
-1296 YGYKYGIVGNDSFG
+1296 FSDLYGYEYCHN
-1310 ANSGTVSNCRFTTAY
+1310 
-1325 GINSALLGGS
+1325 
-1335 SNISSID
+1335 
-1342 NISFL
+1342 
-1347 SSELS
+1347 
-1352 TLPTV
+1352 
-1357 LNNWVNT
+1357 
-1364 KNASEPGKYLSW
+1364 W

-1414 VYIREAADLQQ
+1414 VYIRESADLQQ
-1425 ISTWSQS
+1425 ISNWSQS

-1451 EWTPIGTVSNPFGG
+1451 EWIPIGNVSNPFGG
-1465 IFDGNNK
+1465 CFDGNNK

-1492 KNASLKNID
+1492 TNASLKNID
-1501 ISGQITVTTGPSPYS
+1501 ISGQITVTTGSSPYS
-1516 AGIVA
+1516 AGIVV

-1550 ANLTGVPSTI
+1550 ANLTGNPSTI

-1567 TMDISKKTSN
+1567 TMDISKKTSK

-1586 IKDNTTFIRNV
+1586 INSSNTTFIRNV
-1597 ENKGNIKHSGAATS
+1597 ENKGNIKHSGTATS

-1620 LADTNSGGVIVIENS
+1620 FADTNSGGVIVIENS

-1640 IFSNAKNS
+1640 ITSNAN
-1648 NTAVTDSLK
+1648 NTNASVGDSSK

-1664 GFEINS
+1664 GFESYS
-1670 KANNK
+1670 KADNK
-1675 VLNCFNVGQISGAN
+1675 VLNCFNVGEISGAN
-1689 INAAIVATGSTV
+1689 INAAIVATGSTA

-1713 CEMWKDSSNEETTTV
+1713 CEMWKDSSKEETDTV

-1738 VSITVNSTDCYYV
+1738 VSITVNSTDCHYV
-1751 TTALNTWIQSQSD
+1751 TTALNTWIQSQSN
-1764 SSLYTNWNNIHG
+1764 SSLYKTWNNIIG
-1776 DNSAPGYGEP
+1776 DNSATGYGEP

>member
-1 MNKITKK
+1 
-8 HVIKFLSLFTFML
+8 ML

-67 LEKFWYKVTAT
+67 SEKFWYKVTAT
-78 PSESTLEVKETIVSS
+78 PSEANLEVKETIVSS
-93 KDYSFVLDK
+93 KEYSFVLDK

-145 SITLQL
+145 SIELKM

-167 TGTGIE
+167 TDTGIE

-182 LDGIKPD
+182 LGGSAPA
-189 GFTAN
+189 GFIAN
-194 ADTVSETGR
+194 AVTDSETGSKN
-203 EIITLQPG
+203 ITLQPG

-224 FYNGTNGT
+224 FYNETDGA

-255 VKWNNENNLLEITTS
+255 VKWDYENNLLEITTS
-270 LIEGNRNHE
+270 LIEGNRNQE
-279 VYVDSSASVSGSGGF
+279 VYVNSSASDSGNGSF

-315 DANIDY
+315 DANIEY
-321 SIILCNDI
+321 SIILCSDI

-334 SGSDTFI
+334 SDSDTFI
-341 TIEPHHPINLTIKS
+341 KIEPHHPINLTIKS
-355 KPESEIYKIQP
+355 KAESEIYKIQP
-366 TESSRGIS
+366 TESSCGIS
-374 FKGIDGGAC
+374 FKGITGEDC

-397 STDNTTPLGAYV
+397 STDNTAHLGAYV

-438 SELKKIYK
+438 SKLKKIYK
-446 TADNKYST
+446 TAENKYST

-468 PQTSYAEDKRYLS
+468 PQTSYAEDKQYLS
-481 GDGLAASYMNI
+481 GDGLATSCMNI
-492 GIEDQQLA
+492 GIEDQQLD

-551 SGYLFNADGSK
+551 SGYLLNADGSK
-562 KILSSSG
+562 NFLSTTG

-590 TENWVPIGKTNSTYV
+590 TENWVPIGKYNSATYA
-605 PTSYPFSG
+605 TSYPFSG
-613 NYAGNKKTINIQMA
+613 NYAGNKKTIKIIMS
-627 YSSGTELTLGLFGY
+627 YSSGNELTLGVFGY
-641 VKNGSVKDITVSGK
+641 VKNGSVKDITVSGS
-655 ITADD
+655 ITTDGD
-660 ISTVK
+660 STVK

-670 VSYLENGTVDGC
+670 VSYLEGGTVDGC
-682 VNDVKIIIKDTV
+682 VNDVSIAIKNETV
-694 SGAKIGGIVAEAM
+694 DGAKIGGIVADAM
-707 TGSKITNCI
+707 SASKITNCI
-716 SKNFVSVI
+716 SKKIVSVA
-724 NANNIVC
+724 NANTTVC
-731 MGGVAGSAYGTL
+731 MGGIAGSAYGTL
-743 IDNVKNEKRI
+743 IDNVKNEKKI
-753 VCSSDSGVTAE
+753 ICSGASGLTAE

-770 YLCDSKINNSINRGQ
+770 YLCDSKIYNSINRGQ
-785 VLLTSNGHAGGIVG
+785 VLLLSDGHAGGIIG

-804 TNKIYN
+804 ENKIYN

-815 IVSASNG
+815 IVSVSNG

-835 SQTSVDI
+835 SPTSVDI
-842 QNCVSY
+842 KNCVSY
-848 EKINENISQKSGII
+848 GNIDESDSQKSGII
-862 NVVKS
+862 NVVNS
-867 TDSDPDTIGTIS
+867 TASEPDTIGSIS
-879 NCYWYIPSGIT
+879 NCYWYIPSGKT
-890 LEMKGTD
+890 LEMKG
-897 DPDTTVENCSSFTLN
+897 PDGSGTTVENCSSFTLN

-925 VDAGEKTN
+925 VTAGEKTS

-946 YANKTSLVS
+946 YANKTPLVS

-960 TVHFDKDN
+960 NVCFDET
-968 GNDNGNG
+968 NG
-975 LEFGTPPEGE
+975 LEFGAPPEGE

-993 LSSDFSD
+993 LSSEFIDN
-1000 SILSLKDGGTT
+1000 IRSLNTGGTT

-1035 SAKLEVTDKTFTDIT
+1035 SAKLEVTDKTFAGII

-1058 LTDLYDDSFTSWV
+1058 LTDLYDDSFTSWI
-1071 PIGNSP
+1071 PIGTSS
-1077 TERFQGTYN
+1077 TESFQGTYN
-1086 GNNFK
+1086 GNGKK
-1091 IEGLFIKD
+1091 ISNLKINATTYIVPALFGNVQNGTIQNVIVSGSVTCSSGDDVAGLVNCLDSGTVKNCVSNVNVT
-1099 DNTSTDSGLFGT
+1099 NTSAYTTSITGGVVANVKGGSKILNCT
-1111 VRNGSILNCNVF
+1111 NNGSIE
-1123 GSINVSG
+1123 
-1130 ACYADNG
+1130 
-1137 GIVAILQD
+1137 
-1145 STVSNCTSYV
+1145 
-1155 TIIYGSTNTTAYA
+1155 NTGKSKY
-1168 AGGIVGKVSHGSSG
+1168 AGGIAGVSDSSG
-1182 ESYIDNC
+1182 TKYFVNC
-1189 VNLGNITVS
+1189 K
-1198 ENTGYVG
+1198 NTGSVTTSSTDTSSSAG
-1205 GIVGNI
+1205 GII
-1211 SYKCTITN
+1211 STNRGKLEILN
-1219 CINKGTIANNSTHS
+1219 CINYGKMETKNNAGYGGGILGANST
-1233 NKSSGGIVGNISEN
+1233 NA
-1247 IQTTIENCYN
+1247 YN
-1257 NADITS
+1257 VYI
-1263 LETTGKAGGI
+1263 
-1273 VGYLNAGCAAA
+1273 Y
-1284 ITNCVNNGNISK
+1284 NCVNNASVNNFSGNFGIIGYTEAYSTIYVKYCYNNSSEVSELFDTTSSVTSEGNQNLLFTDVYEESIVTELNANISK
-1296 YGYKYGIVGNDSFG
+1296 FSDLYGYEYCHN
-1310 ANSGTVSNCRFTTAY
+1310 
-1325 GINSALLGGS
+1325 
-1335 SNISSID
+1335 
-1342 NISFL
+1342 
-1347 SSELS
+1347 
-1352 TLPTV
+1352 
-1357 LNNWVNT
+1357 
-1364 KNASEPGKYLSW
+1364 W

-1393 NPPIAGHTYASTMA
+1393 NPPIAGHTYASTVT

-1439 FEMDYDVSLDGI
+1439 FVMDYDVSLDGI
-1451 EWTPIGTVSNPFGG
+1451 EWTPIGNVSNPFGG
-1465 IFDGNNK
+1465 CFDGNNK
-1472 SIINFNNDSAGD
+1472 SIINFNSDSAGD

-1492 KNASLKNID
+1492 TNASLKNID
-1501 ISGQITVTTGPSPYS
+1501 ISGQITVNTDSSPYS

-1521 MADGCNIENCK
+1521 MADGCIIENCK
-1532 SNVNITSAIEG
+1532 SNVNITSTIEG

-1550 ANLTGVPSTI
+1550 ANLTGSPSTI

-1567 TMDISKKTSN
+1567 TMDISKKTSK

-1586 IKDNTTFIRNV
+1586 INSNTTYIRNV
-1597 ENKGNIKHSGAATS
+1597 ENKGGIKHSGTATT
-1611 SINLGGIVG
+1611 SINLGGVVG
-1620 LADTNSGGVIVIENS
+1620 FADTNSGGVIVIENS

-1640 IFSNAKNS
+1640 ITSNAKNS
-1648 NTAVTDSLK
+1648 NASVGDSSK

-1664 GFEINS
+1664 GFESYS
-1670 KANNK
+1670 KADNK
-1675 VLNCFNVGQISGAN
+1675 VLNCFNVGEISGAN
-1689 INAAIVATGSTV
+1689 INAAIVATGSTA

-1713 CEMWKDSSNEETTTV
+1713 CEMWKDSSKEETDTV
-1728 KKTYADSGYN
+1728 KITYADSGYN

-1764 SSLYTNWNNIHG
+1764 FSIYTNWNNING
-1776 DNSAPGYGEP
+1776 DNSATGYGEP

>member
-21 FSCQGL
+21 FSCRGL

-67 LEKFWYKVTAT
+67 SEKFWYKVTAT
-78 PSESTLEVKETIVSS
+78 PSDATLEVKETIVSS

-145 SITLQL
+145 SVELKM

-189 GFTAN
+189 GFTKN

-224 FYNGTNGT
+224 FYSGSDGT

-255 VKWNNENNLLEITTS
+255 VKWNNQNNLLEITTS
-270 LIEGNRNHE
+270 LIKGNRNHE
-279 VYVDSSASVSGSGGF
+279 VYVNSSVSNSGSGSF

-321 SIILCNDI
+321 SIILCSDI

-341 TIEPHHPINLTIKS
+341 EIEPHHPINLTIKS
-355 KPESEIYKIQP
+355 KSKSKDESEIYKIQP

-374 FKGIDGGAC
+374 FKGIDGEAC

-397 STDNTTPLGAYV
+397 STDNTANLGAYV

-424 YIAVENDALSIKIP
+424 YIAVENDAPVIKIP
-438 SELKKIYK
+438 SELEKIYK
-446 TADNKYST
+446 TADNKYSI
-454 EEADNTLLKNFIYV
+454 EETGNTLLKNFIYV
-468 PQTSYAEDKRYLS
+468 PQTSYAEDKQYLS
-481 GDGLAASYMNI
+481 GDGLATSYMNI
-492 GIEDQQLA
+492 GIKDQQLD

-526 SIPAAGDTVY
+526 LIPAAGDTVY

-551 SGYLFNADGSK
+551 SGYLLNADGSK
-562 KILSSSG
+562 NFLSTTG

-590 TENWVPIGKTNSTYV
+590 TENWVPIGKYNSATYA
-605 PTSYPFSG
+605 TSYPFSG
-613 NYAGNKKTINIQMA
+613 NYAGNKKTIKIIMS
-627 YSSGTELTLGLFGY
+627 YSSGNELTLGVFGY
-641 VKNGSVKDITVSGK
+641 VKNGSVKDITVSGS
-655 ITADD
+655 ITTDGD
-660 ISTVK
+660 STVK

-670 VSYLENGTVDGC
+670 VSYLEGGTVDGC
-682 VNDVKIIIKDTV
+682 VNDVSIAIKNETV
-694 SGAKIGGIVAEAM
+694 QGAKIGGIVADAM
-707 TGSKITNCI
+707 SASKITNCI
-716 SKNFVSVI
+716 SKKIVSVA
-724 NANNIVC
+724 NANTTVC
-731 MGGVAGSAYGTL
+731 MGGIAGSAYGTL
-743 IDNVKNEKRI
+743 IDNVKNEKKI
-753 VCSSDSGVTAE
+753 ICSGDSGLTAE

-770 YLCDSKINNSINRGQ
+770 YLCDSKIYNSINRGQ
-785 VLLTSNGHAGGIVG
+785 VLLLSDGHAGGIVG

-804 TNKIYN
+804 ENKIYN
-810 CYNEN
+810 CYNDN
-815 IVSASNG
+815 IVSVYNG

-848 EKINENISQKSGII
+848 ENINENDSQKSGII
-862 NVVKS
+862 NVVNS
-867 TDSDPDTIGTIS
+867 TASDPDTIGTIS

-890 LEMKGTD
+890 LEMKG
-897 DPDTTVENCSSFTLN
+897 PDGSGTTVENCSSFTPN

-925 VDAGEKTN
+925 VTAGEKTG

-946 YANKTSLVS
+946 YANKTPLVS

-960 TVHFDKDN
+960 NVCFDET
-968 GNDNGNG
+968 NG
-975 LEFGTPPEGE
+975 LEFGAPPEGE

-1000 SILSLKDGGTT
+1000 SIQSLNTGGTI

-1030 SYGED
+1030 SYGKD
-1035 SAKLEVTDKTFTDIT
+1035 SATLEVTDKTFTGIT

-1058 LTDLYDDSFTSWV
+1058 LTDLYDDSFTSWI
-1071 PIGNSP
+1071 PIGT
-1077 TERFQGTYN
+1077 TEGYTTKWFKGTYN
-1086 GNNFK
+1086 GNGNQ
-1091 IEGLFIKD
+1091 ISNLNINATTDIAPALFGNVQNGTIQNVIVSGSVVCSSGDNVAGVVYYLVSGTLENCVSNVNVK
-1099 DNTSTDSGLFGT
+1099 NTSAYTT
-1111 VRNGSILNCNVF
+1111 SIT
-1123 GSINVSG
+1123 
-1130 ACYADNG
+1130 G
-1137 GIVAILQD
+1137 GIVASVKGGSKVL
-1145 STVSNCTSYV
+1145 NCTNN
-1155 TIIYGSTNTTAYA
+1155 GSIENTGNSNF
-1168 AGGIVGKVSHGSSG
+1168 AGGIAGVSDSTSTNLFINCKNNGS
-1182 ESYIDNC
+1182 
-1189 VNLGNITVS
+1189 VITS
-1198 ENTGYVG
+1198 STDISSSAG
-1205 GIVGNI
+1205 GIISTNKGQLNI
-1211 SYKCTITN
+1211 FN
-1219 CINKGTIANNSTHS
+1219 CINYGKIETKNNAGYG
-1233 NKSSGGIVGNISEN
+1233 GGILGANRTESYRVNI
-1247 IQTTIENCYN
+1247 Y
-1257 NADITS
+1257 
-1263 LETTGKAGGI
+1263 
-1273 VGYLNAGCAAA
+1273 
-1284 ITNCVNNGNISK
+1284 NCVNNASVNNFSGNYGIIGYIQANSTIYVKYCYNNSSKVSELFDTTSSITSENNQNTSFTEGYEESIVTELNANISK
-1296 YGYKYGIVGNDSFG
+1296 FSDLYGYEYCHN
-1310 ANSGTVSNCRFTTAY
+1310 
-1325 GINSALLGGS
+1325 
-1335 SNISSID
+1335 
-1342 NISFL
+1342 
-1347 SSELS
+1347 
-1352 TLPTV
+1352 
-1357 LNNWVNT
+1357 
-1364 KNASEPGKYLSW
+1364 W

-1451 EWTPIGTVSNPFGG
+1451 EWIPIGNVSNPFGG
-1465 IFDGNNK
+1465 SFDGNNK

-1492 KNASLKNID
+1492 TNASLKNID
-1501 ISGQITVTTGPSPYS
+1501 ISGQITVNTDSNPYS

-1521 MADGCNIENCK
+1521 MADGCIIENCK
-1532 SNVNITSAIEG
+1532 SNVNITSTIEG

-1550 ANLTGVPSTI
+1550 ANLTGSPSTI

-1567 TMDISKKTSN
+1567 TMDISKKNSK
-1577 AGGIVAYVS
+1577 AGGIVALVS
-1586 IKDNTTFIRNV
+1586 INSNTTFIRNV
-1597 ENKGNIKHSGAATS
+1597 ENKGGIKHSGTATT
-1611 SINLGGIVG
+1611 SINLGGVVG
-1620 LADTNSGGVIVIENS
+1620 FADTNSGGVIVIENS

-1640 IFSNAKNS
+1640 ITSNAKNS
-1648 NTAVTDSLK
+1648 SASVGDSSK

-1664 GFEINS
+1664 GFESYS
-1670 KANNK
+1670 KADNK
-1675 VLNCFNVGQISGAN
+1675 VLNCFNVGEISGAN
-1689 INAAIVATGSTV
+1689 INAAIVATGSTA

-1713 CEMWKDSSNEETTTV
+1713 CEMWKDSSKEETDTV

-1738 VSITVNSTDCYYV
+1738 VSITVNSTDCHYV

-1764 SSLYTNWNNIHG
+1764 SSLYTNWNNING
-1776 DNSAPGYGEP
+1776 DNSATGYGEP

>member
-67 LEKFWYKVTAT
+67 SEKFWYKVTAT
-78 PSESTLEVKETIVSS
+78 PSEATLEVKETIVSS

-138 SSSVTLP
+138 SSFVTLP
-145 SITLQL
+145 SIQL
-151 NTAAN
+151 HFNTAAN

-167 TGTGIE
+167 TGTGIA

-189 GFTAN
+189 GFIAN
-194 ADTVSETGR
+194 ADTVSDNGSK
-203 EIITLQPG
+203 IITLQPG

-224 FYNGTNGT
+224 FYSETDGA

-255 VKWNNENNLLEITTS
+255 VNWDYENNILQITTS

-279 VYVDSSASVSGSGGF
+279 VYVDSSALDSGSGGF

-374 FKGIDGGAC
+374 FKGVDGGAC
-383 LFTLQN
+383 HFTLQN

-397 STDNTTPLGAYV
+397 STDNTAPLGAYV

-424 YIAVENDALSIKIP
+424 YIAVENDAPVIKIP
-438 SELKKIYK
+438 SELEKIYK

-468 PQTSYAEDKRYLS
+468 PQTSYAEDKQYLS
-481 GDGLAASYMNI
+481 GDGLATSYMNI
-492 GIEDQQLA
+492 GIKDQQLD

-551 SGYLFNADGSK
+551 SGFLSNADGNK
-562 KILSSSG
+562 IILSSTG

-584 LTTNAT
+584 LTTNDNT
-590 TENWVPIGKTNSTYV
+590 
-605 PTSYPFSG
+605 
-613 NYAGNKKTINIQMA
+613 KKWI
-627 YSSGTELTLGLFGY
+627 
-641 VKNGSVKDITVSGK
+641 
-655 ITADD
+655 
-660 ISTVK
+660 
-665 LAAGV
+665 
-670 VSYLENGTVDGC
+670 
-682 VNDVKIIIKDTV
+682 
-694 SGAKIGGIVAEAM
+694 
-707 TGSKITNCI
+707 
-716 SKNFVSVI
+716 
-724 NANNIVC
+724 
-731 MGGVAGSAYGTL
+731 
-743 IDNVKNEKRI
+743 
-753 VCSSDSGVTAE
+753 
-764 TGGIVG
+764 
-770 YLCDSKINNSINRGQ
+770 
-785 VLLTSNGHAGGIVG
+785 
-799 SLFGT
+799 
-804 TNKIYN
+804 
-810 CYNEN
+810 
-815 IVSASNG
+815 
-822 YSAGIVGYAAINQ
+822 
-835 SQTSVDI
+835 
-842 QNCVSY
+842 
-848 EKINENISQKSGII
+848 
-862 NVVKS
+862 
-867 TDSDPDTIGTIS
+867 
-879 NCYWYIPSGIT
+879 
-890 LEMKGTD
+890 
-897 DPDTTVENCSSFTLN
+897 
-912 SPADEWYGTLASP
+912 
-925 VDAGEKTN
+925 
-933 IKALVYALNSWVD
+933 
-946 YANKTSLVS
+946 
-955 DVTFK
+955 
-960 TVHFDKDN
+960 
-968 GNDNGNG
+968 
-975 LEFGTPPEGE
+975 
-985 PPAAPTGS
+985 
-993 LSSDFSD
+993 
-1000 SILSLKDGGTT
+1000 
-1011 VYVKT
+1011 
-1016 AEDLKA
+1016 
-1022 FAALVNSG
+1022 
-1030 SYGED
+1030 
-1035 SAKLEVTDKTFTDIT
+1035 
-1050 VEQTADID
+1050 
-1058 LTDLYDDSFTSWV
+1058 

-1091 IEGLFIKD
+1091 IEGLLIKD

-1123 GSINVSG
+1123 GRINVSG

-1155 TIIYGSTNTTAYA
+1155 TIIYGSTNTKAYA

-1233 NKSSGGIVGNISEN
+1233 NKSSGGIVGNISET

-1284 ITNCVNNGNISK
+1284 ITNCVNNGNISN
-1296 YGYKYGIVGNDSFG
+1296 YGYKYGIVGNDTFG

-1325 GINSALLGGS
+1325 GIDSALLGGS

-1342 NISFL
+1342 NISFS

-1414 VYIREAADLQQ
+1414 VYIREAAVLQQ

-1451 EWTPIGTVSNPFGG
+1451 EWIPIGTVSNPFGG
-1465 IFDGNNK
+1465 SFDGNNK
-1472 SIINFNNDSAGD
+1472 TIINFNNDSAGD

-1492 KNASLKNID
+1492 TNASLKNID
-1501 ISGQITVTTGPSPYS
+1501 ISGQITVNTDSNPYS

-1532 SNVNITSAIEG
+1532 SNVNITSTIEG

-1550 ANLTGVPSTI
+1550 ANLTGSPSTI

-1567 TMDISKKTSN
+1567 TMDISKKTSK

-1586 IKDNTTFIRNV
+1586 INSNTTYIRNV
-1597 ENKGNIKHSGAATS
+1597 ENKGGIKHSGTATT
-1611 SINLGGIVG
+1611 SINLGGVVG
-1620 LADTNSGGVIVIENS
+1620 FADTNSGGVIVIENS

-1640 IFSNAKNS
+1640 ITSNAKKS
-1648 NTAVTDSLK
+1648 NASVGDSSK

-1664 GFEINS
+1664 GFESYS
-1670 KANNK
+1670 KADNK
-1675 VLNCFNVGQISGAN
+1675 VLNCFNVGEISGAN
-1689 INAAIVATGSTV
+1689 INAAIVATGSTD

-1713 CEMWKDSSNEETTTV
+1713 CEMWKDSSNEETDTV

-1738 VSITVNSTDCYYV
+1738 VTITINSTECYYV

-1764 SSLYTNWNNIHG
+1764 SSLYTTWNNIHG
-1776 DNSAPGYGEP
+1776 DNLATGYGEP

>member
-1 MNKITKK
+1 
-8 HVIKFLSLFTFML
+8 
-21 FSCQGL
+21 
-27 FDSQKIESMQDGPFV
+27 
-42 VTGRI
+42 
-47 SNSMDS
+47 
-53 SASGA
+53 
-58 RTASSSKNE
+58 
-67 LEKFWYKVTAT
+67 
-78 PSESTLEVKETIVSS
+78 
-93 KDYSFVLDK
+93 
-102 GTWTFYV
+102 
-109 EAYLVATSDEITDST
+109 
-124 IPILVSNNLEYNIN
+124 
-138 SSSVTLP
+138 
-145 SITLQL
+145 
-151 NTAAN
+151 
-156 ATGTF
+156 
-161 SLPIDV
+161 
-167 TGTGIE
+167 
-173 SCKVEFTNI
+173 
-182 LDGIKPD
+182 
-189 GFTAN
+189 
-194 ADTVSETGR
+194 
-203 EIITLQPG
+203 
-211 SNISAGYYLMRME
+211 
-224 FYNGTNGT
+224 
-232 GIRLY
+232 
-237 SRTEMITIY
+237 
-246 PGASSTSYV
+246 
-255 VKWNNENNLLEITTS
+255 
-270 LIEGNRNHE
+270 
-279 VYVDSSASVSGSGGF
+279 
-294 FDPFN
+294 
-299 TFTQAMDYIN
+299 MDYIN

-321 SIILCNDI
+321 SIILCSDI

-334 SGSDTFI
+334 SGSNTFI
-341 TIEPHHPINLTIKS
+341 EIEPHHPINLTIKS
-355 KPESEIYKIQP
+355 NTDSEIYKIQP

-374 FKGIDGGAC
+374 FKGIDGGVC

-397 STDNTTPLGAYV
+397 STDTTASLGAYV

-424 YIAVENDALSIKIP
+424 YIAVENDALSINIP

-446 TADNKYST
+446 TAENKYST
-454 EEADNTLLKNFIYV
+454 EETGNTLLKNFIYV
-468 PQTSYAEDKRYLS
+468 PQTSYAEDKQYLS

-526 SIPAAGDTVY
+526 SIPAEGDTVY

-551 SGYLFNADGSK
+551 SGYLFNADGTK
-562 KILSSSG
+562 IILSSSG

-590 TENWVPIGKTNSTYV
+590 TENWVPIGKPYSTYV

-613 NYAGNKKTINIQMA
+613 NYAGNNKTIKIQMA
-627 YSSGTELTLGLFGY
+627 YSSGTELTLGLFGC
-641 VKNGSVKDITVSGK
+641 VKNGSVKDITVSGDIK
-655 ITADD
+655 TDD

-694 SGAKIGGIVAEAM
+694 SDAKIGGIVAEAM

-743 IDNVKNEKRI
+743 IDNVKNEKKI
-753 VCSSDSGVTAE
+753 ACSSDSGVTAE

-770 YLCDSKINNSINRGQ
+770 YLCDSKIYNSINRGQ
-785 VLLTSNGHAGGIVG
+785 VLLLSNGHAGGIVG
-799 SLFGT
+799 SLYGT
-804 TNKIYN
+804 ENKVYN
-810 CYNEN
+810 CYNEKY
-815 IVSASNG
+815 VSVYNG

-835 SQTSVDI
+835 SPTSVDI

-848 EKINENISQKSGII
+848 ENINENDSQKSGII
-862 NVVKS
+862 NVVNS
-867 TDSDPDTIGTIS
+867 TASDPDTIGTIS

-890 LEMKGTD
+890 LEMKG
-897 DPDTTVENCSSFTLN
+897 PDGSGTTVENCSSFTLN

-925 VDAGEKTN
+925 VTAGEKTG

-946 YANKTSLVS
+946 YANKTPLVS

-960 TVHFDKDN
+960 NVCFDET
-968 GNDNGNG
+968 NG
-975 LEFGTPPEGE
+975 LEFGAPPEGE

-1000 SILSLKDGGTT
+1000 SILSLNSGGTT
-1011 VYVKT
+1011 VYVNT

-1030 SYGED
+1030 SYGKD
-1035 SAKLEVTDKTFTDIT
+1035 SATLEVTDKTFTGIT

-1058 LTDLYDDSFTSWV
+1058 LTDLYDDSFTSWI

-1091 IEGLFIKD
+1091 IEGLLIKD
-1099 DNTSTDSGLFGT
+1099 DNTSTDSGLFGY

-1130 ACYADNG
+1130 SCYADNG

-1145 STVSNCTSYV
+1145 STVSNCISYV

-1168 AGGIVGKVSHGSSG
+1168 AGGIVGKVSHDTTG

-1233 NKSSGGIVGNISEN
+1233 YKSSGGIVGNISAN
-1247 IQTTIENCYN
+1247 NKATIENCYN

-1284 ITNCVNNGNISK
+1284 ITNCVNNGNISN
-1296 YGYKYGIVGNDSFG
+1296 YGYKYGIVGNDTFG

-1325 GINSALLGGS
+1325 GITSALYGS
-1335 SNISSID
+1335 TNISSSD
-1342 NISFL
+1342 NISFS

-1364 KNASEPGKYLSW
+1364 KNASEPDKYLSW

-1381 KGLYLVPPPVVA
+1381 KGLYLVPPPVVT
-1393 NPPIAGHTYASTMA
+1393 NPPIAGHTYASTMT

-1425 ISTWSQS
+1425 ISNWSKS
-1432 STLENVT
+1432 SKLENVT
-1439 FEMDYDVSLDGI
+1439 FVMDYDVSLDGV
-1451 EWTPIGTVSNPFGG
+1451 EWIPIGTVSYPFGG

-1501 ISGQITVTTGPSPYS
+1501 ISGQITVTTGSSPYS

-1567 TMDISKKTSN
+1567 TMDISKKTSK
-1577 AGGIVAYVS
+1577 AGGIVALVS
-1586 IKDNTTFIRNV
+1586 INSNTTFIRNV
-1597 ENKGNIKHSGAATS
+1597 ENKGNIQHSGTATS

-1620 LADTNSGGVIVIENS
+1620 FADTNSGGVIVIENS

-1640 IFSNAKNS
+1640 ITSNAKNLIAS
-1648 NTAVTDSLK
+1648 VGDSSK

-1664 GFEINS
+1664 GFESYS
-1670 KANNK
+1670 KADNK
-1675 VLNCFNVGQISGAN
+1675 VLNCFNVGEISGAN

-1713 CEMWKDSSNEETTTV
+1713 CEMWKDSSNEETDTV

-1738 VSITVNSTDCYYV
+1738 VSITVNSTECYYV

-1764 SSLYTNWNNIHG
+1764 VSLYTIWNNISG
-1776 DNSAPGYGEP
+1776 GNSAPGYGEP

>member
-27 FDSQKIESMQDGPFV
+27 FDSQKIESKQEGPFV

-67 LEKFWYKVTAT
+67 SEKFWYKVTAT
-78 PSESTLEVKETIVSS
+78 PSDATLEVKETIVSS

-102 GTWTFYV
+102 GTWTFNV

-173 SCKVEFTNI
+173 SCKVEFTNM
-182 LDGIKPD
+182 LGGSAPA
-189 GFTAN
+189 GFTEN
-194 ADTVSETGR
+194 AVTDSETGSKN
-203 EIITLQPG
+203 ITLQPG

-224 FYNGTNGT
+224 FYNGTDGT
-232 GIRLY
+232 GLRLY

-279 VYVDSSASVSGSGGF
+279 VYVNSSASVSGSGGF

-329 TGAPA
+329 TGASA

-341 TIEPHHPINLTIKS
+341 EIEPHHPINLTIKS
-355 KPESEIYKIQP
+355 KADSEIYKIQP

-374 FKGIDGGAC
+374 FKGVDGGAC

-397 STDNTTPLGAYV
+397 STDNTAPLGAYV

-424 YIAVENDALSIKIP
+424 YIAVENDALSINIP
-438 SELKKIYK
+438 SELEKIYK
-446 TADNKYST
+446 TAENKYST

-468 PQTSYAEDKRYLS
+468 PQTSYAEDKQYLS

-526 SIPAAGDTVY
+526 SIPAEGDTVY
-536 IKDAADLYAL
+536 IKDATDLYAL

-551 SGYLFNADGSK
+551 SGYLLNADGSK
-562 KILSSSG
+562 NFLSTTG
-569 ISFENVTFEQLEDID
+569 ISFEGVTFEQLEDID
-584 LTTNAT
+584 LTTNDNT
-590 TENWVPIGKTNSTYV
+590 KKWVPIGKTNSTYV

-613 NYAGNKKTINIQMA
+613 NYAGNNKTINILMS
-627 YSSGTELTLGLFGY
+627 YSSGTELTLGLFGC
-641 VKNGSVKDITVSGK
+641 VKNGSVKDISVSGS
-655 ITADD
+655 ITTDGD
-660 ISTVK
+660 STVK
-665 LAAGV
+665 LAAGI

-682 VNDVKIIIKDTV
+682 VNDVLISIKDTV

-716 SKNFVSVI
+716 SKNFVSVA
-724 NANNIVC
+724 NANTTVC
-731 MGGVAGSAYGTL
+731 MGGIAGSAYGTL
-743 IDNVKNEKRI
+743 IDNVKNEKKI

-770 YLCDSKINNSINRGQ
+770 YLCDSKIYNSINRGQ
-785 VLLTSNGHAGGIVG
+785 VLLLSDGHAGGIVG

-804 TNKIYN
+804 ENKIYN
-810 CYNEN
+810 CYNDN
-815 IVSASNG
+815 IVSVYNG

-848 EKINENISQKSGII
+848 ENINENDSQKSGII
-862 NVVKS
+862 NVVNS
-867 TDSDPDTIGTIS
+867 TASDPDTIGTIS

-890 LEMKGTD
+890 LEMKG
-897 DPDTTVENCSSFTLN
+897 PDGSGTTVENCSSFTLN

-925 VDAGEKTN
+925 VTAGEKTG

-946 YANKTSLVS
+946 YANKTPLVS

-960 TVHFDKDN
+960 NVCFDET
-968 GNDNGNG
+968 NG
-975 LEFGTPPEGE
+975 LEFGAPPEGE

-1000 SILSLKDGGTT
+1000 SIQSLNTGGTI

-1030 SYGED
+1030 SYGKD
-1035 SAKLEVTDKTFTDIT
+1035 SATLEVTDKTFTGIT

-1058 LTDLYDDSFTSWV
+1058 LTDLYDDSFTSWI
-1071 PIGNSP
+1071 PIGT
-1077 TERFQGTYN
+1077 TEGYTTKWFKGTYN
-1086 GNNFK
+1086 GNGNQISNLNINATTDIAPALFGNVQNGT
-1091 IEGLFIKD
+1091 IQNVIVSGSVVCSSGDYVAGLVNCLVSGTLENCVSNVNVK
-1099 DNTSTDSGLFGT
+1099 NTSAYTT
-1111 VRNGSILNCNVF
+1111 SIT
-1123 GSINVSG
+1123 
-1130 ACYADNG
+1130 G
-1137 GIVAILQD
+1137 GIVASVKGGSKVL
-1145 STVSNCTSYV
+1145 NCTNN
-1155 TIIYGSTNTTAYA
+1155 GSIENTGNSNF
-1168 AGGIVGKVSHGSSG
+1168 AGGIAGVSDSTSTNLIINCKNNGS
-1182 ESYIDNC
+1182 
-1189 VNLGNITVS
+1189 VITS
-1198 ENTGYVG
+1198 STDISSSAG
-1205 GIVGNI
+1205 GIISTNKGQLNI
-1211 SYKCTITN
+1211 FN
-1219 CINKGTIANNSTHS
+1219 CINYGKIETKNNAGYG
-1233 NKSSGGIVGNISEN
+1233 GGILGANRTESYRVNI
-1247 IQTTIENCYN
+1247 Y
-1257 NADITS
+1257 
-1263 LETTGKAGGI
+1263 
-1273 VGYLNAGCAAA
+1273 
-1284 ITNCVNNGNISK
+1284 NCVNNASVNNFSGNYGIIGYIQANSTIYVKYCYNNSSKVSELFDTTSSITSENNQNTSFTEGYEESIVTELNANISK
-1296 YGYKYGIVGNDSFG
+1296 FSDLYGYEYCHN
-1310 ANSGTVSNCRFTTAY
+1310 
-1325 GINSALLGGS
+1325 
-1335 SNISSID
+1335 
-1342 NISFL
+1342 
-1347 SSELS
+1347 
-1352 TLPTV
+1352 
-1357 LNNWVNT
+1357 
-1364 KNASEPGKYLSW
+1364 W

-1414 VYIREAADLQQ
+1414 VYIRESADLQQ
-1425 ISTWSQS
+1425 ISNWSQS

-1451 EWTPIGTVSNPFGG
+1451 EWIPIGNVSNPFGG
-1465 IFDGNNK
+1465 SFDGNNK

-1492 KNASLKNID
+1492 TNASLKNID
-1501 ISGQITVTTGPSPYS
+1501 ISGQITVNTDSSPYS

-1521 MADGCNIENCK
+1521 MADGCIIENCK
-1532 SNVNITSAIEG
+1532 SNVNITSTIEG

-1550 ANLTGVPSTI
+1550 ANLTGSPSTI

-1567 TMDISKKTSN
+1567 TMDISKKTSK

-1586 IKDNTTFIRNV
+1586 INSNTTYIRNV
-1597 ENKGNIKHSGAATS
+1597 ENKGGIKHSGTATT
-1611 SINLGGIVG
+1611 SINLGGVVG
-1620 LADTNSGGVIVIENS
+1620 FADTNSGGVIVIENS

-1640 IFSNAKNS
+1640 ITSNAKNS
-1648 NTAVTDSLK
+1648 NASVGDSSK

-1664 GFEINS
+1664 GFESYS
-1670 KANNK
+1670 KADNK
-1675 VLNCFNVGQISGAN
+1675 VLNCFNVGEISGAN
-1689 INAAIVATGSTV
+1689 INAAIVATGSTD

-1713 CEMWKDSSNEETTTV
+1713 CEMWKDSSKEETDTV

-1738 VSITVNSTDCYYV
+1738 VTITVNSTDCHYV

-1764 SSLYTNWNNIHG
+1764 SSLYTNWNNING
-1776 DNSAPGYGEP
+1776 DNSATGYGEP

>member
-27 FDSQKIESMQDGPFV
+27 FDSQKIESKQEGSFV

-67 LEKFWYKVTAT
+67 SEKFWYKVTAT
-78 PSESTLEVKETIVSS
+78 PSEPTLEVKETIVSS

-145 SITLQL
+145 SIELKM

-173 SCKVEFTNI
+173 SCKVEFTNM
-182 LDGIKPD
+182 LDGSAPEE
-189 GFTAN
+189 FTAN
-194 ADTVSETGR
+194 ADTVSETGSK
-203 EIITLQPG
+203 IITLQPG

-232 GIRLY
+232 GLRLY

-279 VYVDSSASVSGSGGF
+279 VYVNSAASVSGSGGF

-374 FKGIDGGAC
+374 FKGVDGGAC
-383 LFTLQN
+383 HFTLQN

-397 STDNTTPLGAYV
+397 STDNTAPLGAYV

-424 YIAVENDALSIKIP
+424 YIAVENDAPVIKIP
-438 SELKKIYK
+438 SELEKIYK
-446 TADNKYST
+446 TADNKYSI
-454 EEADNTLLKNFIYV
+454 EETGNTLLKNFIYV
-468 PQTSYAEDKRYLS
+468 PQTSYAEDKQYLS
-481 GDGLAASYMNI
+481 GDGLATSCMNI
-492 GIEDQQLA
+492 GIKDQQLD

-562 KILSSSG
+562 NFLSTTG

-584 LTTNAT
+584 LTTNDNT
-590 TENWVPIGKTNSTYV
+590 KKWVPIGKTYSTLV

-613 NYAGNKKTINIQMA
+613 NYAGNNKTINILMS

-641 VKNGSVKDITVSGK
+641 VKNGSVKDITVSGS
-655 ITADD
+655 ITTDGD
-660 ISTVK
+660 STVK

-670 VSYLENGTVDGC
+670 VSYLEGGTVDGC
-682 VNDVKIIIKDTV
+682 VNDVSIAIKNETV
-694 SGAKIGGIVAEAM
+694 QGAKIGGIVAEAM

-716 SKNFVSVI
+716 SKNFVSVA
-724 NANNIVC
+724 NANTTVC
-731 MGGVAGSAYGTL
+731 MGGIAGSAYGTL
-743 IDNVKNEKRI
+743 IDNVKNEKKI

-770 YLCDSKINNSINRGQ
+770 YLCDSKIYNSINRGQ
-785 VLLTSNGHAGGIVG
+785 VLLLSDGHAGGIVG

-804 TNKIYN
+804 ENKIYN
-810 CYNEN
+810 CYNDN
-815 IVSASNG
+815 IVSVYNG

-835 SQTSVDI
+835 STTSVEI
-842 QNCVSY
+842 KNCVSY
-848 EKINENISQKSGII
+848 ENINENDSQKSGII
-862 NVVKS
+862 NVVNS
-867 TDSDPDTIGTIS
+867 TASDPDTIGTIS

-890 LEMKGTD
+890 LEMKG
-897 DPDTTVENCSSFTLN
+897 PDGSGTTVENCSSFTLN

-925 VDAGEKTN
+925 VTAGEKTG

-946 YANKTSLVS
+946 YANKTPLVS

-960 TVHFDKDN
+960 NVCFDET
-968 GNDNGNG
+968 NG

-1000 SILSLKDGGTT
+1000 SIQSLNTGGTI

-1030 SYGED
+1030 SYGEA
-1035 SAKLEVTDKTFTDIT
+1035 SATLEVTDKTFTGIT

-1058 LTDLYDDSFTSWV
+1058 LTDLYDDSFTSWI
-1071 PIGNSP
+1071 PIGT
-1077 TERFQGTYN
+1077 TEGYTTKWFKGTYN
-1086 GNNFK
+1086 GNGNQISNLNINATTDIAPALFGNVQNGT
-1091 IEGLFIKD
+1091 IQNVIVSGSVVCSSGDYVAGLVNCLVSGTLENCVSNVNVK
-1099 DNTSTDSGLFGT
+1099 NTSAYTT
-1111 VRNGSILNCNVF
+1111 SIT
-1123 GSINVSG
+1123 
-1130 ACYADNG
+1130 G
-1137 GIVAILQD
+1137 GIVASVKGGSKVL
-1145 STVSNCTSYV
+1145 NCTNN
-1155 TIIYGSTNTTAYA
+1155 GSIENTGNSNF
-1168 AGGIVGKVSHGSSG
+1168 AGGIAGVSDSTSTNLFINCKNNGS
-1182 ESYIDNC
+1182 
-1189 VNLGNITVS
+1189 VITS
-1198 ENTGYVG
+1198 STDISSSAG
-1205 GIVGNI
+1205 GIISTNKGQLNI
-1211 SYKCTITN
+1211 FN
-1219 CINKGTIANNSTHS
+1219 CINYGKIETKNNAGYG
-1233 NKSSGGIVGNISEN
+1233 GGILGANRTESYRVNI
-1247 IQTTIENCYN
+1247 Y
-1257 NADITS
+1257 
-1263 LETTGKAGGI
+1263 
-1273 VGYLNAGCAAA
+1273 
-1284 ITNCVNNGNISK
+1284 NCVNNASVNNFSGNYGIIGYIQANSTIYVKYCYNNSSKVSELFDTTSSITSENNQNTSFTEGYEESIVTELNANISK
-1296 YGYKYGIVGNDSFG
+1296 FSDLYGYEYCHN
-1310 ANSGTVSNCRFTTAY
+1310 
-1325 GINSALLGGS
+1325 
-1335 SNISSID
+1335 
-1342 NISFL
+1342 
-1347 SSELS
+1347 
-1352 TLPTV
+1352 
-1357 LNNWVNT
+1357 
-1364 KNASEPGKYLSW
+1364 W

-1381 KGLYLVPPPVVA
+1381 KGLYLVPPPVVT
-1393 NPPIAGHTYASTMA
+1393 NPPIAGHTYASTMT

-1414 VYIREAADLQQ
+1414 VYIREATDLQQ
-1425 ISTWSQS
+1425 ISNWSQS

-1439 FEMDYDVSLDGI
+1439 FVMDYDVSLDGI
-1451 EWTPIGTVSNPFGG
+1451 EWIPIGNVSNPFGG
-1465 IFDGNNK
+1465 CFDGNNK

-1492 KNASLKNID
+1492 TNASLKNID
-1501 ISGQITVTTGPSPYS
+1501 ISGQITVTTGSSPYS

-1521 MADGCNIENCK
+1521 MADGCIIENCK

-1550 ANLTGVPSTI
+1550 ANLTGSPSTI

-1567 TMDISKKTSN
+1567 TMDISKKTSK

-1586 IKDNTTFIRNV
+1586 INNNTTFIRNV
-1597 ENKGNIKHSGAATS
+1597 ENKGGIKHSGTATT
-1611 SINLGGIVG
+1611 SINLGGVVG
-1620 LADTNSGGVIVIENS
+1620 FADTNSGGVIVIENS
-1635 GNKGT
+1635 GNKGSIT
-1640 IFSNAKNS
+1640 SNAKNS
-1648 NTAVTDSLK
+1648 NASVGDSSK

-1664 GFEINS
+1664 GFESYS
-1670 KANNK
+1670 KADNK
-1675 VLNCFNVGQISGAN
+1675 VLNCFNVGEISGAN
-1689 INAAIVATGSTV
+1689 INAAIVATGSTD

-1713 CEMWKDSSNEETTTV
+1713 CEMWKDSSKEETDTV

-1764 SSLYTNWNNIHG
+1764 SSLYKTWNNIIG
-1776 DNSAPGYGEP
+1776 DNSATGYGEP

>member
-27 FDSQKIESMQDGPFV
+27 FDSQKIESKQEGPFV

-53 SASGA
+53 SDSGA

-67 LEKFWYKVTAT
+67 SEKFWYKVTAT
-78 PSESTLEVKETIVSS
+78 PSDATLEVKETIVSS

-173 SCKVEFTNI
+173 SCKVEFTNM
-182 LDGIKPD
+182 LGGSTPA
-189 GFTAN
+189 GFTKN
-194 ADTVSETGR
+194 ADTVSETGSKN
-203 EIITLQPG
+203 ITLQPG

-279 VYVDSSASVSGSGGF
+279 VYVNSSASFSGSGGF

-341 TIEPHHPINLTIKS
+341 EIEPHHLINLTIKS
-355 KPESEIYKIQP
+355 KTDSEIYKIQP

-374 FKGIDGGAC
+374 FKGVDGGAC

-397 STDNTTPLGAYV
+397 STDNTAPLGAYV

-424 YIAVENDALSIKIP
+424 YIAVENDAPVIKIP

-468 PQTSYAEDKRYLS
+468 PQTSYVEDKQYLS
-481 GDGLAASYMNI
+481 GDGLATSCMNI
-492 GIEDQQLA
+492 GIEDELLA

-526 SIPAAGDTVY
+526 SIPAEGDTVY
-536 IKDAADLYAL
+536 IKDATDLYAL

-551 SGYLFNADGSK
+551 SGYLLNADGSK
-562 KILSSSG
+562 NFLSTTG
-569 ISFENVTFEQLEDID
+569 ISFEGVTFEQLEDID
-584 LTTNAT
+584 LTTNDNT
-590 TENWVPIGKTNSTYV
+590 KKWVPIGKTNSTYV

-613 NYAGNKKTINIQMA
+613 NYAGNNKTINILMS
-627 YSSGTELTLGLFGY
+627 YSSGTELTLGLFGC
-641 VKNGSVKDITVSGK
+641 VKNGSVKDITVSGS
-655 ITADD
+655 ITTDGD
-660 ISTVK
+660 STVK
-665 LAAGV
+665 LAAGI
-670 VSYLENGTVDGC
+670 VSYLEVGTVDGC
-682 VNDVKIIIKDTV
+682 VNDVAISINEAV
-694 SGAKIGGIVAEAM
+694 QGAKIGGIVADAM
-707 TGSKITNCI
+707 PGSKITNCI
-716 SKNFVSVI
+716 SNQSVSVI
-724 NANNIVC
+724 NANTTVC
-731 MGGVAGSAYGTL
+731 MGGIAGSAYGTL
-743 IDNVKNEKRI
+743 IDNVKNESI
-753 VCSSDSGVTAE
+753 VMCSSESDVTAE
-764 TGGIVG
+764 AGGIVG
-770 YLCDSKINNSINRGQ
+770 YLSISQIYNSINRETVTLQ
-785 VLLTSNGHAGGIVG
+785 SDGHAGGIVG
-799 SLFGT
+799 SLYGKE
-804 TNKIYN
+804 NKIYN
-810 CYNEN
+810 CYNEKY
-815 IVSASNG
+815 VYSSNG

-848 EKINENISQKSGII
+848 EDFNVNNPKKSGII
-862 NVVKS
+862 NLVNS
-867 TDSDPDTIGTIS
+867 TASDPDTIGTIS

-890 LEMKGTD
+890 LEMKG
-897 DPDTTVENCSSFTLN
+897 PDGSGTTVENCSSFTLN

-925 VDAGEKTN
+925 VTAGEKTG
-933 IKALVYALNSWVD
+933 IKALVYTLNSWVD
-946 YANKTSLVS
+946 YANKTPLVS

-960 TVHFDKDN
+960 NVCFDET
-968 GNDNGNG
+968 NG
-975 LEFGTPPEGE
+975 LEFGAPPEGE

-1000 SILSLKDGGTT
+1000 SIQSLNTGGTI

-1030 SYGED
+1030 SYGKD
-1035 SAKLEVTDKTFTDIT
+1035 SATLEVTDKTFTGIT

-1058 LTDLYDDSFTSWV
+1058 LTDLYDDSFTSWI
-1071 PIGNSP
+1071 PIGT
-1077 TERFQGTYN
+1077 TEGYTTKWFKGTYN
-1086 GNNFK
+1086 GNGNQISNLNINATTDIAPALFGNVQNGT
-1091 IEGLFIKD
+1091 IQNVIVSGSVVCSSGDYVAGLVNCLVSGTLENCVSNVNVK
-1099 DNTSTDSGLFGT
+1099 NTSAYTT
-1111 VRNGSILNCNVF
+1111 SIT
-1123 GSINVSG
+1123 
-1130 ACYADNG
+1130 G
-1137 GIVAILQD
+1137 GIVASVKGGSKVL
-1145 STVSNCTSYV
+1145 NCTNN
-1155 TIIYGSTNTTAYA
+1155 GSIENTGNSNF
-1168 AGGIVGKVSHGSSG
+1168 AGGIAGVSDSTSTNLFINCKNNGS
-1182 ESYIDNC
+1182 
-1189 VNLGNITVS
+1189 VITS
-1198 ENTGYVG
+1198 STDISSSAG
-1205 GIVGNI
+1205 GIISTNKGQLNI
-1211 SYKCTITN
+1211 FN
-1219 CINKGTIANNSTHS
+1219 CINYGKIETKNNAGYG
-1233 NKSSGGIVGNISEN
+1233 GGILGANRTESYRVNI
-1247 IQTTIENCYN
+1247 Y
-1257 NADITS
+1257 
-1263 LETTGKAGGI
+1263 
-1273 VGYLNAGCAAA
+1273 
-1284 ITNCVNNGNISK
+1284 NCVNNASVNNFSGNYGIIGYIQANSTIYVKYCYNNSSKVSELFDTTSSITSENNQNTSFTEGYEESIVTELNANISK
-1296 YGYKYGIVGNDSFG
+1296 FSDLYGYEYCHN
-1310 ANSGTVSNCRFTTAY
+1310 
-1325 GINSALLGGS
+1325 
-1335 SNISSID
+1335 
-1342 NISFL
+1342 
-1347 SSELS
+1347 
-1352 TLPTV
+1352 
-1357 LNNWVNT
+1357 
-1364 KNASEPGKYLSW
+1364 W

-1393 NPPIAGHTYASTMA
+1393 NPPIAGHTYASTMT

-1451 EWTPIGTVSNPFGG
+1451 EWTPIGNVSNPFGG
-1465 IFDGNNK
+1465 CFDGNNK
-1472 SIINFNNDSAGD
+1472 SIRNFNNDSAGD

-1492 KNASLKNID
+1492 TNASLKNID
-1501 ISGQITVTTGPSPYS
+1501 ISGQITVNTDSSPYS

-1521 MADGCNIENCK
+1521 MADGCIIENCK
-1532 SNVNITSAIEG
+1532 SNVNITSTIEG

-1550 ANLTGVPSTI
+1550 ANLTGSPSTI

-1567 TMDISKKTSN
+1567 TMDISKKTSK

-1586 IKDNTTFIRNV
+1586 INSNTTYIRNV
-1597 ENKGNIKHSGAATS
+1597 ENKGGIKHSGTATT
-1611 SINLGGIVG
+1611 SINLGGVVG
-1620 LADTNSGGVIVIENS
+1620 FADTNSGGVIVIENS

-1640 IFSNAKNS
+1640 ITSNAKNS
-1648 NTAVTDSLK
+1648 NASVGDSSK

-1664 GFEINS
+1664 GFESYS
-1670 KANNK
+1670 KADNK
-1675 VLNCFNVGQISGAN
+1675 VLNCFNVGEISGAN
-1689 INAAIVATGSTV
+1689 INAAIVATGSTA

-1713 CEMWKDSSNEETTTV
+1713 CEMWKDSSKEETDTV

-1738 VSITVNSTDCYYV
+1738 VTITVNSTECHYV
-1751 TTALNTWIQSQSD
+1751 TTALNTWIQSQSNF
-1764 SSLYTNWNNIHG
+1764 SLYKTWNNIHG
-1776 DNSAPGYGEP
+1776 NNSATGYGEP

>member
-27 FDSQKIESMQDGPFV
+27 FDSQKIESKQEGPFV

-124 IPILVSNNLEYNIN
+124 IPILVSNNLEYNII

-145 SITLQL
+145 SIKLQL

-167 TGTGIE
+167 TDTGIA

-189 GFTAN
+189 GFIAN
-194 ADTVSETGR
+194 AVTGSENGSK
-203 EIITLQPG
+203 IITLQPG

-224 FYNGTNGT
+224 FYSETDGA

-255 VKWNNENNLLEITTS
+255 VKWDYENNLLEITTS
-270 LIEGNRNHE
+270 LIEGTRNHE
-279 VYVDSSASVSGSGGF
+279 VYVDSSALDSGSGGF

-315 DANIDY
+315 DTNIDY

-341 TIEPHHPINLTIKS
+341 EIEPHHPINLTIKS
-355 KPESEIYKIQP
+355 KTDSEIYKIQP

-374 FKGIDGGAC
+374 FKGIDGGDC
-383 LFTLQN
+383 LFTLQD

-481 GDGLAASYMNI
+481 GDGLATSYMNI

-848 EKINENISQKSGII
+848 ENINENISQKSGII
-862 NVVKS
+862 NVVNS
-867 TDSDPDTIGTIS
+867 TASDPDTIGTIS

-890 LEMKGTD
+890 LEMKG
-897 DPDTTVENCSSFTLN
+897 PDGSGTTVENCSSFTPN

-925 VDAGEKTN
+925 VTAGGKTG

-946 YANKTSLVS
+946 YANETPLVS

-960 TVHFDKDN
+960 NVCFDET
-968 GNDNGNG
+968 NG

-993 LSSDFSD
+993 LSSEFIDN
-1000 SILSLKDGGTT
+1000 IKSLNTGGTT

-1030 SYGED
+1030 SYGEA
-1035 SAKLEVTDKTFTDIT
+1035 SATLEVTDKTFTDIT

-1058 LTDLYDDSFTSWV
+1058 LTDLYDDSFTSWI
-1071 PIGNSP
+1071 PIGT
-1077 TERFQGTYN
+1077 TEGYTTKWFKGTYN
-1086 GNNFK
+1086 GNGNQISNLNINATTDIAPALFGNVQNGT
-1091 IEGLFIKD
+1091 IQNVIVSGSVVCSSGDYVAGLVNCLVSGTLENCVSNVNVK
-1099 DNTSTDSGLFGT
+1099 NTSAYTT
-1111 VRNGSILNCNVF
+1111 SIT
-1123 GSINVSG
+1123 
-1130 ACYADNG
+1130 G
-1137 GIVAILQD
+1137 GIVASVKGGSKVL
-1145 STVSNCTSYV
+1145 NCTNN
-1155 TIIYGSTNTTAYA
+1155 GSIENTGNSNF
-1168 AGGIVGKVSHGSSG
+1168 AGGIAGVSDSTSTNLFINCKNNGS
-1182 ESYIDNC
+1182 
-1189 VNLGNITVS
+1189 VITS
-1198 ENTGYVG
+1198 STDISSSAG
-1205 GIVGNI
+1205 GIISTNKGQLNI
-1211 SYKCTITN
+1211 FN
-1219 CINKGTIANNSTHS
+1219 CINYGKIETKNNAGYG
-1233 NKSSGGIVGNISEN
+1233 GGILGANRTESYRVNI
-1247 IQTTIENCYN
+1247 Y
-1257 NADITS
+1257 
-1263 LETTGKAGGI
+1263 
-1273 VGYLNAGCAAA
+1273 
-1284 ITNCVNNGNISK
+1284 NCVNNASVNNFSGNYGIIGYIQANSTIYVKYCYNNSSKVSELFDTTSSITSENNQNTSFTEGYEESIVTELNANISK
-1296 YGYKYGIVGNDSFG
+1296 FSDLYGYEYCHN
-1310 ANSGTVSNCRFTTAY
+1310 
-1325 GINSALLGGS
+1325 
-1335 SNISSID
+1335 
-1342 NISFL
+1342 
-1347 SSELS
+1347 
-1352 TLPTV
+1352 
-1357 LNNWVNT
+1357 
-1364 KNASEPGKYLSW
+1364 W

-1414 VYIREAADLQQ
+1414 VYIRESADLQQ
-1425 ISTWSQS
+1425 ISNWSQS

-1439 FEMDYDVSLDGI
+1439 FVMDYDVSLDGI
-1451 EWTPIGTVSNPFGG
+1451 EWIPIGNVSNPFGG
-1465 IFDGNNK
+1465 SFDGNNK

-1492 KNASLKNID
+1492 TNASLKNID
-1501 ISGQITVTTGPSPYS
+1501 ISGQITVNTGSSPYS

-1521 MADGCNIENCK
+1521 MADGCIIENCK

-1550 ANLTGVPSTI
+1550 ANLTGSPSTI

-1567 TMDISKKTSN
+1567 TMDISKKTSK

-1586 IKDNTTFIRNV
+1586 INSNTTYIRNV
-1597 ENKGNIKHSGAATS
+1597 ENKGGIKHSGTATT
-1611 SINLGGIVG
+1611 SINLGGVVG
-1620 LADTNSGGVIVIENS
+1620 FADTNSGGVIVIENS

-1640 IFSNAKNS
+1640 ITSKAKNS
-1648 NTAVTDSLK
+1648 NASVGDSSK

-1664 GFEINS
+1664 GFESYS
-1670 KANNK
+1670 KADNK
-1675 VLNCFNVGQISGAN
+1675 VLNCFNVGEISGAN
-1689 INAAIVATGSTV
+1689 INAAIVATGSTA

-1713 CEMWKDSSNEETTTV
+1713 CEMWKDSSKEETDTV

-1738 VSITVNSTDCYYV
+1738 VSITVNSTDCHYV

-1764 SSLYTNWNNIHG
+1764 SFLYTNWNNING
-1776 DNSAPGYGEP
+1776 DNSATGYGEP

>member
-21 FSCQGL
+21 FSCRGL
-27 FDSQKIESMQDGPFV
+27 FDSQKIESKQDGPFV

-67 LEKFWYKVTAT
+67 SEKFWYKVTAT

-93 KDYSFVLDK
+93 KEYSFVLDK

-109 EAYLVATSDEITDST
+109 EAYLVSTSDEITDST
-124 IPILVSNNLEYNIN
+124 IPILVSDNREYDI
-138 SSSVTLP
+138 SLSSVTLP
-145 SITLQL
+145 SIELKM

-167 TGTGIE
+167 TGTDIA
-173 SCKVEFTNI
+173 SCKVEFTNM
-182 LDGIKPD
+182 LDESNPA
-189 GFTAN
+189 GFTKN
-194 ADTVSETGR
+194 AVTDSGTGSKN
-203 EIITLQPG
+203 ITLQPG

-224 FYNGTNGT
+224 FYNETDGA

-246 PGASSTSYV
+246 PGASSSSYV
-255 VKWNNENNLLEITTS
+255 VKWDYENNLLEITTS
-270 LIEGNRNHE
+270 LIEGHRNHE

-321 SIILCNDI
+321 SIILCSDI

-334 SGSDTFI
+334 SGSNTFI
-341 TIEPHHPINLTIKS
+341 EIEPHHPINLTIKS
-355 KPESEIYKIQP
+355 NTDSEIYKIQP

-374 FKGIDGGAC
+374 FKGIDGGVC

-397 STDNTTPLGAYV
+397 STDTTASLGAYV
-409 YENATVQ
+409 YENATVH

-446 TADNKYST
+446 TAENKYST

-468 PQTSYAEDKRYLS
+468 PQTSYAEDKQYLS

-526 SIPAAGDTVY
+526 SIPAEGDTVY

-551 SGYLFNADGSK
+551 SGYLFNADGTK
-562 KILSSSG
+562 IILSSSG

-590 TENWVPIGKTNSTYV
+590 TENWVPIGNHNNSTTYA
-605 PTSYPFSG
+605 TSYPFSG
-613 NYAGNKKTINIQMA
+613 NYAGNNKTINILMS
-627 YSSGTELTLGLFGY
+627 YNSGTELTLGLFGY
-641 VKNGSVKDITVSGK
+641 VKNGSVKDITVSGN
-655 ITADD
+655 ITTDGD
-660 ISTVK
+660 STVK

-670 VSYLENGTVDGC
+670 VSYLEGGTVDGC
-682 VNDVKIIIKDTV
+682 VNDVKIVIKDTV

-716 SKNFVSVI
+716 SKNFVSVA
-724 NANNIVC
+724 NANTTVC
-731 MGGVAGSAYGTL
+731 MGGIAGSAYGTL
-743 IDNVKNEKRI
+743 IDNVKNEKKI
-753 VCSSDSGVTAE
+753 ICSGDSGVTAE

-770 YLCDSKINNSINRGQ
+770 YLVDSQIYNSINRGQ
-785 VLLTSNGHAGGIVG
+785 VLLLSDGHAGGIVG

-804 TNKIYN
+804 ENKIYN
-810 CYNEN
+810 CYNDN
-815 IVSASNG
+815 IVSVYNG

-848 EKINENISQKSGII
+848 ENINENDSQKSGII
-862 NVVKS
+862 NVVNS
-867 TDSDPDTIGTIS
+867 TASDPDTIGTIS

-890 LEMKGTD
+890 LEMKG
-897 DPDTTVENCSSFTLN
+897 PDGSGTTVENCSSFTLN

-925 VDAGEKTN
+925 VTAGEKTG

-946 YANKTSLVS
+946 YANKTPLVS

-960 TVHFDKDN
+960 NVCFDET
-968 GNDNGNG
+968 NG
-975 LEFGTPPEGE
+975 LEFGAPPEGE
-985 PPAAPTGS
+985 PPAAPTCS

-1000 SILSLKDGGTT
+1000 SIQSLNTGGTI

-1030 SYGED
+1030 SYGEA
-1035 SAKLEVTDKTFTDIT
+1035 SATLEVTDKTFTGIT

-1058 LTDLYDDSFTSWV
+1058 LTDLYDDSFTSWI
-1071 PIGNSP
+1071 PIGT
-1077 TERFQGTYN
+1077 TEGYTTKWFKGTYN
-1086 GNNFK
+1086 GNGNQISNLNINATTDIAPALFGNVQNGT
-1091 IEGLFIKD
+1091 IQNVIVSGSVVCSSGDYVAGLVNCLVSGTLENCVSNVNVK
-1099 DNTSTDSGLFGT
+1099 NTSAYTT
-1111 VRNGSILNCNVF
+1111 SIT
-1123 GSINVSG
+1123 
-1130 ACYADNG
+1130 G
-1137 GIVAILQD
+1137 GIVASVKGGSKVL
-1145 STVSNCTSYV
+1145 NCTNN
-1155 TIIYGSTNTTAYA
+1155 GSIENTGNSNF
-1168 AGGIVGKVSHGSSG
+1168 AGGIAGVSDSTSTNLFINCKNNGS
-1182 ESYIDNC
+1182 
-1189 VNLGNITVS
+1189 VITS
-1198 ENTGYVG
+1198 STDISSSAG
-1205 GIVGNI
+1205 GIISTNKGQLNI
-1211 SYKCTITN
+1211 FN
-1219 CINKGTIANNSTHS
+1219 CINYGKIETKNNAGYG
-1233 NKSSGGIVGNISEN
+1233 GGILGANRTESYRVNI
-1247 IQTTIENCYN
+1247 Y
-1257 NADITS
+1257 
-1263 LETTGKAGGI
+1263 
-1273 VGYLNAGCAAA
+1273 
-1284 ITNCVNNGNISK
+1284 NCVNNASVNNFSGNYGIIGYIQANSTIYVKYCYNNSSKVSELFDTTSSITSENNQNTSFTEGYEESIVTELNANISK
-1296 YGYKYGIVGNDSFG
+1296 FSDLYGYEYCHN
-1310 ANSGTVSNCRFTTAY
+1310 
-1325 GINSALLGGS
+1325 
-1335 SNISSID
+1335 
-1342 NISFL
+1342 
-1347 SSELS
+1347 
-1352 TLPTV
+1352 
-1357 LNNWVNT
+1357 
-1364 KNASEPGKYLSW
+1364 W

-1414 VYIREAADLQQ
+1414 VYIREATDLQQ

-1439 FEMDYDVSLDGI
+1439 FVMDYDVSLDGI
-1451 EWTPIGTVSNPFGG
+1451 EWIPIGNVSNPFGG
-1465 IFDGNNK
+1465 SFDGNNK
-1472 SIINFNNDSAGD
+1472 TIRNFNNDSAGD

-1492 KNASLKNID
+1492 TNASLKNID
-1501 ISGQITVTTGPSPYS
+1501 ISGQITVTTDSSPYS

-1521 MADGCNIENCK
+1521 MADGCIIENCK
-1532 SNVNITSAIEG
+1532 SNVNITSTIEG

-1550 ANLTGVPSTI
+1550 ANLTGSPSTI

-1567 TMDISKKTSN
+1567 TMDISKKTSK

-1586 IKDNTTFIRNV
+1586 INSSNTTFIRNV
-1597 ENKGNIKHSGAATS
+1597 ENKGNIKHSGTATS
-1611 SINLGGIVG
+1611 SINLGGVVG
-1620 LADTNSGGVIVIENS
+1620 FADTNSGGVIVIENS

-1640 IFSNAKNS
+1640 ITSNAKNS
-1648 NTAVTDSLK
+1648 NASVVDSSK

-1664 GFEINS
+1664 GFESYS
-1670 KANNK
+1670 KADNK
-1675 VLNCFNVGQISGAN
+1675 VLNCFNVGEISGAN
-1689 INAAIVATGSTV
+1689 INAAIVATGSTA

-1713 CEMWKDSSNEETTTV
+1713 CEMWKDSSKEETDTV

-1738 VSITVNSTDCYYV
+1738 VSITVNSTDCHYV
-1751 TTALNTWIQSQSD
+1751 KTALNTWIQSQSD
-1764 SSLYTNWNNIHG
+1764 SSLYTNWNNING
-1776 DNSAPGYGEP
+1776 DNSATGYGEP

>member
-67 LEKFWYKVTAT
+67 SEKFWYKVTAT

-138 SSSVTLP
+138 LSSVTLP
-145 SITLQL
+145 SIQLQL

-167 TGTGIE
+167 TGTDIA
-173 SCKVEFTNI
+173 SCKVELTNI

-189 GFTAN
+189 GFTTN
-194 ADTVSETGR
+194 ADTVSGTGSK
-203 EIITLQPG
+203 IITLQPG

-224 FYNGTNGT
+224 FYSETNGA

-255 VKWNNENNLLEITTS
+255 VKWNNENNLLEITAS
-270 LIEGNRNHE
+270 LIEGTRNHE
-279 VYVDSSASVSGSGGF
+279 VYVDSSALDSGSGGF

-315 DANIDY
+315 DTNIDY

-341 TIEPHHPINLTIKS
+341 EIEPHHPINLTIKS
-355 KPESEIYKIQP
+355 KTDSEIYKIQP

-374 FKGIDGGAC
+374 FKGIDGGDC
-383 LFTLQN
+383 LFTLQD

-397 STDNTTPLGAYV
+397 STDNTAHLGAYV

-424 YIAVENDALSIKIP
+424 YIAVENDAPVIKIP
-438 SELKKIYK
+438 SELEKIYK
-446 TADNKYST
+446 TADNKYSI
-454 EEADNTLLKNFIYV
+454 EETGNTLLKNFIYV
-468 PQTSYAEDKRYLS
+468 PQTSYAEDKQYLS
-481 GDGLAASYMNI
+481 GDGLATSCMNI
-492 GIEDQQLA
+492 GIKDQQLD

-551 SGYLFNADGSK
+551 SGYLLNADGSK

-569 ISFENVTFEQLEDID
+569 ISFEGVTFEQLEDID
-584 LTTNAT
+584 LTTNDNT
-590 TENWVPIGKTNSTYV
+590 KKWVPIGT
-605 PTSYPFSG
+605 
-613 NYAGNKKTINIQMA
+613 
-627 YSSGTELTLGLFGY
+627 TEGY
-641 VKNGSVKDITVSGK
+641 
-655 ITADD
+655 
-660 ISTVK
+660 
-665 LAAGV
+665 
-670 VSYLENGTVDGC
+670 
-682 VNDVKIIIKDTV
+682 
-694 SGAKIGGIVAEAM
+694 
-707 TGSKITNCI
+707 
-716 SKNFVSVI
+716 
-724 NANNIVC
+724 
-731 MGGVAGSAYGTL
+731 
-743 IDNVKNEKRI
+743 
-753 VCSSDSGVTAE
+753 
-764 TGGIVG
+764 
-770 YLCDSKINNSINRGQ
+770 
-785 VLLTSNGHAGGIVG
+785 
-799 SLFGT
+799 T
-804 TNKIYN
+804 TK
-810 CYNEN
+810 
-815 IVSASNG
+815 
-822 YSAGIVGYAAINQ
+822 
-835 SQTSVDI
+835 
-842 QNCVSY
+842 
-848 EKINENISQKSGII
+848 
-862 NVVKS
+862 
-867 TDSDPDTIGTIS
+867 
-879 NCYWYIPSGIT
+879 W
-890 LEMKGTD
+890 
-897 DPDTTVENCSSFTLN
+897 
-912 SPADEWYGTLASP
+912 
-925 VDAGEKTN
+925 
-933 IKALVYALNSWVD
+933 
-946 YANKTSLVS
+946 
-955 DVTFK
+955 FK
-960 TVHFDKDN
+960 
-968 GNDNGNG
+968 
-975 LEFGTPPEGE
+975 
-985 PPAAPTGS
+985 
-993 LSSDFSD
+993 
-1000 SILSLKDGGTT
+1000 
-1011 VYVKT
+1011 
-1016 AEDLKA
+1016 
-1022 FAALVNSG
+1022 
-1030 SYGED
+1030 
-1035 SAKLEVTDKTFTDIT
+1035 
-1050 VEQTADID
+1050 
-1058 LTDLYDDSFTSWV
+1058 
-1071 PIGNSP
+1071 
-1077 TERFQGTYN
+1077 GTYN
-1086 GNNFK
+1086 GNGNQISNLNINATTDIAPALFGNVQNGT
-1091 IEGLFIKD
+1091 IQNVIVSGSVVCSSGDYVAGLVNCLVSGTLENCVSNVNVK
-1099 DNTSTDSGLFGT
+1099 NTSAYTT
-1111 VRNGSILNCNVF
+1111 SIT
-1123 GSINVSG
+1123 
-1130 ACYADNG
+1130 G
-1137 GIVAILQD
+1137 GIVASVKGGSKVL
-1145 STVSNCTSYV
+1145 NCTNN
-1155 TIIYGSTNTTAYA
+1155 GSIENTGNSNF
-1168 AGGIVGKVSHGSSG
+1168 AGGIAGVSDSTSTNLFINCKNNGS
-1182 ESYIDNC
+1182 
-1189 VNLGNITVS
+1189 VITS
-1198 ENTGYVG
+1198 STDISSSAG
-1205 GIVGNI
+1205 GIISTNKGQLNI
-1211 SYKCTITN
+1211 FN
-1219 CINKGTIANNSTHS
+1219 CINYGKIETKNNAGYG
-1233 NKSSGGIVGNISEN
+1233 GGILGANRTESYRVNI
-1247 IQTTIENCYN
+1247 Y
-1257 NADITS
+1257 
-1263 LETTGKAGGI
+1263 
-1273 VGYLNAGCAAA
+1273 
-1284 ITNCVNNGNISK
+1284 NCVNNASVNNFSGNYGIIGYIQANSTIYVKYCYNNSSKVSELFDTTSSITSENNQNTSFTEGYEESIVTELNANISK
-1296 YGYKYGIVGNDSFG
+1296 FSDLYGYEYCHN
-1310 ANSGTVSNCRFTTAY
+1310 
-1325 GINSALLGGS
+1325 
-1335 SNISSID
+1335 
-1342 NISFL
+1342 
-1347 SSELS
+1347 
-1352 TLPTV
+1352 
-1357 LNNWVNT
+1357 
-1364 KNASEPGKYLSW
+1364 W

-1439 FEMDYDVSLDGI
+1439 FVMDYDVSLDGI
-1451 EWTPIGTVSNPFGG
+1451 EWIPIGTVSNPFGG

-1472 SIINFNNDSAGD
+1472 SIIKFNNDSAGD

-1492 KNASLKNID
+1492 TNAYLKNID

>member
-27 FDSQKIESMQDGPFV
+27 FDSQKIESKQEGPFV

-67 LEKFWYKVTAT
+67 SEKFWYKVTAT
-78 PSESTLEVKETIVSS
+78 PSEPTLEVKETIVSS

-109 EAYLVATSDEITDST
+109 EAYLVATSDDITDST
-124 IPILVSNNLEYNIN
+124 IPILVSDNLEYNIS

-145 SITLQL
+145 PIQL
-151 NTAAN
+151 KFNTAAN

-374 FKGIDGGAC
+374 FKGVDGGAC
-383 LFTLQN
+383 HFTLQN

-397 STDNTTPLGAYV
+397 STDNTAPLGAYI

-424 YIAVENDALSIKIP
+424 YIAVENDAPVIKIP
-438 SELKKIYK
+438 SELEKIYK
-446 TADNKYST
+446 TADNKYSI
-454 EEADNTLLKNFIYV
+454 EETGNSLLKNFIYV
-468 PQTSYAEDKRYLS
+468 PQTSYAEDKQYLS
-481 GDGLAASYMNI
+481 GDGLATSCMNI
-492 GIEDQQLA
+492 GIKDQQLD

-536 IKDAADLYAL
+536 IKDAADFYAL

-551 SGYLFNADGSK
+551 SGYLLNADGSK
-562 KILSSSG
+562 NFLSTTG

-584 LTTNAT
+584 LTTNDNT
-590 TENWVPIGKTNSTYV
+590 KKWVPIGKTNSTYV

-613 NYAGNKKTINIQMA
+613 NYAGNNKTINILMS

-641 VKNGSVKDITVSGK
+641 VKNGSVKDITVSGN
-655 ITADD
+655 ITTDGD
-660 ISTVK
+660 STVK

-682 VNDVKIIIKDTV
+682 VNDVLISIKDTV

-716 SKNFVSVI
+716 SKNFVSVA
-724 NANNIVC
+724 NANTTVC
-731 MGGVAGSAYGTL
+731 MGGIAGSAYGTL
-743 IDNVKNEKRI
+743 IDNVKNEKKI

-770 YLCDSKINNSINRGQ
+770 YLCDSKIYNSINRGQ
-785 VLLTSNGHAGGIVG
+785 VLLLSDGHAGGIVG

-804 TNKIYN
+804 ENKIYN
-810 CYNEN
+810 CYNDN
-815 IVSASNG
+815 IVSVYNG

-848 EKINENISQKSGII
+848 ENINENDSQKSGII
-862 NVVKS
+862 NVVNS
-867 TDSDPDTIGTIS
+867 TASDPDTIGTIS

-890 LEMKGTD
+890 LEMKG
-897 DPDTTVENCSSFTLN
+897 PDGSGTTVENCSSFTLN

-925 VDAGEKTN
+925 VTAGEKTG

-946 YANKTSLVS
+946 YANKTPLVS

-960 TVHFDKDN
+960 NVCFDET
-968 GNDNGNG
+968 NG
-975 LEFGTPPEGE
+975 LEFGAPPEGE

-1000 SILSLKDGGTT
+1000 SIQSLNTGGTI

-1030 SYGED
+1030 SYGKD
-1035 SAKLEVTDKTFTDIT
+1035 SATLEVTDKTFTDIT

-1058 LTDLYDDSFTSWV
+1058 LTDLYDDSFTSWI
-1071 PIGNSP
+1071 PIGT
-1077 TERFQGTYN
+1077 TEGYTTKWFKGTYN
-1086 GNNFK
+1086 GNGNQISNLNINATTDIAPALFGNVQNGT
-1091 IEGLFIKD
+1091 IQNVIVSGSVVCSSGDYVAGLVNCLVSGTLENCVSNVNVK
-1099 DNTSTDSGLFGT
+1099 NTSAYTT
-1111 VRNGSILNCNVF
+1111 SIT
-1123 GSINVSG
+1123 
-1130 ACYADNG
+1130 G
-1137 GIVAILQD
+1137 GIVASVKGGSKVL
-1145 STVSNCTSYV
+1145 NCTNN
-1155 TIIYGSTNTTAYA
+1155 GSIENTGNSNF
-1168 AGGIVGKVSHGSSG
+1168 AGGIAGVSDSTSTNLFINCKNNGS
-1182 ESYIDNC
+1182 
-1189 VNLGNITVS
+1189 VITS
-1198 ENTGYVG
+1198 STDISSSAG
-1205 GIVGNI
+1205 GIISTNKGQLNI
-1211 SYKCTITN
+1211 FN
-1219 CINKGTIANNSTHS
+1219 CINYGKIETKNNAGYG
-1233 NKSSGGIVGNISEN
+1233 GGILGANRTESYRVNI
-1247 IQTTIENCYN
+1247 Y
-1257 NADITS
+1257 
-1263 LETTGKAGGI
+1263 
-1273 VGYLNAGCAAA
+1273 
-1284 ITNCVNNGNISK
+1284 NCVNNASVNNFSGNYGIIGYIQANSTIYVKYCYNNSSKVSELFDTTSSITSENNQNTSFTEGYEESIVTELNANISK
-1296 YGYKYGIVGNDSFG
+1296 FSDLYGYEYCHN
-1310 ANSGTVSNCRFTTAY
+1310 
-1325 GINSALLGGS
+1325 
-1335 SNISSID
+1335 
-1342 NISFL
+1342 
-1347 SSELS
+1347 
-1352 TLPTV
+1352 
-1357 LNNWVNT
+1357 
-1364 KNASEPGKYLSW
+1364 W

-1414 VYIREAADLQQ
+1414 VYIREATDLQQ

-1439 FEMDYDVSLDGI
+1439 FVMDYDVSLDGI
-1451 EWTPIGTVSNPFGG
+1451 EWIPIGNVSNPFGG
-1465 IFDGNNK
+1465 SFDGNNK
-1472 SIINFNNDSAGD
+1472 TIRNFNNDSAGD

-1492 KNASLKNID
+1492 TNASLKNID
-1501 ISGQITVTTGPSPYS
+1501 ISGQITVTTDSSPYS

-1521 MADGCNIENCK
+1521 MADGCIIENCK
-1532 SNVNITSAIEG
+1532 SNVNITSTIEG

-1550 ANLTGVPSTI
+1550 ANLTGSPSTI

-1567 TMDISKKTSN
+1567 TMDISKKTSK

-1586 IKDNTTFIRNV
+1586 INSSNTTFIRNV
-1597 ENKGNIKHSGAATS
+1597 ENKGNIKHSGTATS
-1611 SINLGGIVG
+1611 SINLGGVVG
-1620 LADTNSGGVIVIENS
+1620 FADTNSGGVIVIENS

-1640 IFSNAKNS
+1640 ITSNAKNS
-1648 NTAVTDSLK
+1648 NASVVDSSK

-1664 GFEINS
+1664 GFESYS
-1670 KANNK
+1670 KADNK
-1675 VLNCFNVGQISGAN
+1675 VLNCFNVGEISGAN
-1689 INAAIVATGSTV
+1689 INAAIVATGSTD

-1713 CEMWKDSSNEETTTV
+1713 CEMWKDSSKEETDTV

-1764 SSLYTNWNNIHG
+1764 SSLYKTWNNIHG
-1776 DNSAPGYGEP
+1776 DNSATGYGEP

>member
-27 FDSQKIESMQDGPFV
+27 FDSQKIESKQEGPFV

-67 LEKFWYKVTAT
+67 SEKFWYKVTAT
-78 PSESTLEVKETIVSS
+78 PSDATLEVKETIVSS

-145 SITLQL
+145 SVELKM

-189 GFTAN
+189 GFTKN
-194 ADTVSETGR
+194 ADTVSETGSK
-203 EIITLQPG
+203 IITLQPG

-224 FYNGTNGT
+224 FYSGSDGT

-279 VYVDSSASVSGSGGF
+279 VYVNSAASVSGSGGF

-321 SIILCNDI
+321 SIILCSDI
-329 TGAPA
+329 TGASA

-341 TIEPHHPINLTIKS
+341 EFEPHHPINLTIKS
-355 KPESEIYKIQP
+355 KTDSEIYKIQP
-366 TESSRGIS
+366 TESSCGIS
-374 FKGIDGGAC
+374 FKGVDGGAC

-397 STDNTTPLGAYV
+397 STDNTAHLGAYV

-424 YIAVENDALSIKIP
+424 YIAVENDAPVIKIP

-468 PQTSYAEDKRYLS
+468 PQTSYAEDKQYLS
-481 GDGLAASYMNI
+481 GDGLATSCMNI
-492 GIEDQQLA
+492 GIKDQQLD

-562 KILSSSG
+562 NFLSTTG

-584 LTTNAT
+584 LTTNDNT
-590 TENWVPIGKTNSTYV
+590 KKWVPIGKTYSTLV

-613 NYAGNKKTINIQMA
+613 NYAGNNKTINILMS

-641 VKNGSVKDITVSGK
+641 VKNGSVKDITVSGS
-655 ITADD
+655 ITTDGD
-660 ISTVK
+660 STVK

-670 VSYLENGTVDGC
+670 VSYLEGGTVDGC
-682 VNDVKIIIKDTV
+682 VNDVSIAIKNETV
-694 SGAKIGGIVAEAM
+694 QGAKIGGIVADAM
-707 TGSKITNCI
+707 SASKITNCI
-716 SKNFVSVI
+716 SKKIVSVA
-724 NANNIVC
+724 NANTTVC
-731 MGGVAGSAYGTL
+731 MGGIAGSAYGTL
-743 IDNVKNEKRI
+743 IDNVKNEKKI
-753 VCSSDSGVTAE
+753 ICSGDSGLTAE

-770 YLCDSKINNSINRGQ
+770 YLCDSKIYNSINRGQ
-785 VLLTSNGHAGGIVG
+785 VLLLSDGHAGGIVG

-804 TNKIYN
+804 ENKIYN
-810 CYNEN
+810 CYNDN
-815 IVSASNG
+815 IVSVYNG

-848 EKINENISQKSGII
+848 ENINENDSQKSGII
-862 NVVKS
+862 NVVNS
-867 TDSDPDTIGTIS
+867 TASDPDTIGTIS

-890 LEMKGTD
+890 LEMKG
-897 DPDTTVENCSSFTLN
+897 PDGSGTTVENCSSFTLN

-925 VDAGEKTN
+925 VTAGEKTG

-946 YANKTSLVS
+946 YANKTPLVS

-960 TVHFDKDN
+960 NVCFDET
-968 GNDNGNG
+968 NG

-993 LSSDFSD
+993 LSSEFIDN
-1000 SILSLKDGGTT
+1000 IKSLNTGGTT

-1030 SYGED
+1030 SYGEEL
-1035 SAKLEVTDKTFTDIT
+1035 AKIEVTDKTFTGIT

-1058 LTDLYDDSFTSWV
+1058 LTDLYDDSFTSWI
-1071 PIGNSP
+1071 PIGT
-1077 TERFQGTYN
+1077 TEGYTTKWFKGTYN
-1086 GNNFK
+1086 GNGNQISNLNINATTDIAPALFGNVQNGT
-1091 IEGLFIKD
+1091 IQNVIVSGSVVCSSGDYVAGLVNCLVSGTLENCVSNVNVK
-1099 DNTSTDSGLFGT
+1099 NTSAYTT
-1111 VRNGSILNCNVF
+1111 SIT
-1123 GSINVSG
+1123 
-1130 ACYADNG
+1130 G
-1137 GIVAILQD
+1137 GIVASVKGGSKVL
-1145 STVSNCTSYV
+1145 NCTNN
-1155 TIIYGSTNTTAYA
+1155 GSIENTGNSNF
-1168 AGGIVGKVSHGSSG
+1168 AGGIAGVSDSTSTNLFINCKNNGS
-1182 ESYIDNC
+1182 
-1189 VNLGNITVS
+1189 VITS
-1198 ENTGYVG
+1198 STDISSSAG
-1205 GIVGNI
+1205 GIISTNKGQLNI
-1211 SYKCTITN
+1211 FN
-1219 CINKGTIANNSTHS
+1219 CINYGKIETKNNAGYG
-1233 NKSSGGIVGNISEN
+1233 GGILGANRTESYRVNI
-1247 IQTTIENCYN
+1247 Y
-1257 NADITS
+1257 
-1263 LETTGKAGGI
+1263 
-1273 VGYLNAGCAAA
+1273 
-1284 ITNCVNNGNISK
+1284 NCVNNASVNNFSGNYGIIGYIQANSTIYVKYCYNNSSKVSELFDTTSSITSENNQNTSFTEGYEESIVTELNANISNFSDL
-1296 YGYKYGIVGNDSFG
+1296 YGYEYCHN
-1310 ANSGTVSNCRFTTAY
+1310 
-1325 GINSALLGGS
+1325 
-1335 SNISSID
+1335 
-1342 NISFL
+1342 
-1347 SSELS
+1347 
-1352 TLPTV
+1352 
-1357 LNNWVNT
+1357 
-1364 KNASEPGKYLSW
+1364 W

-1393 NPPIAGHTYASTMA
+1393 NPPIAGHTYASTMT

-1425 ISTWSQS
+1425 VSTWSQS
-1432 STLENVT
+1432 SKLENVT
-1439 FEMDYDVSLDGI
+1439 FVMDYDVSLDGI
-1451 EWTPIGTVSNPFGG
+1451 GWIPIGTVSNPFGG
-1465 IFDGNNK
+1465 SFDGNNK
-1472 SIINFNNDSAGD
+1472 TIINFNNDSAGD

-1501 ISGQITVTTGPSPYS
+1501 ISGQITVTTGSSPYS
-1516 AGIVA
+1516 AGIVV

-1532 SNVNITSAIEG
+1532 SNVNITSTIEG

-1550 ANLTGVPSTI
+1550 ANLTGSPSTI

-1567 TMDISKKTSN
+1567 TMDISKKTSK

-1586 IKDNTTFIRNV
+1586 INSNTTYIRNV
-1597 ENKGNIKHSGAATS
+1597 ENKGGIKHSGTATT
-1611 SINLGGIVG
+1611 SINLGGVVG
-1620 LADTNSGGVIVIENS
+1620 FADTNSGGVIVIENS

-1640 IFSNAKNS
+1640 ITSNAKNS
-1648 NTAVTDSLK
+1648 NASVGDSSK

-1664 GFEINS
+1664 GFESYS
-1670 KANNK
+1670 KADNK
-1675 VLNCFNVGQISGAN
+1675 VLNCFNVGEISGAN
-1689 INAAIVATGSTV
+1689 INAAIVATGSTD

-1713 CEMWKDSSNEETTTV
+1713 CEMWKDSSKEETDTV

-1738 VSITVNSTDCYYV
+1738 VTITVNSTECHYV
-1751 TTALNTWIQSQSD
+1751 TTALNTWIQSQSN
-1764 SSLYTNWNNIHG
+1764 SFLYTNWNNING
-1776 DNSAPGYGEP
+1776 DNSATGYGEP

>member
-1 MNKITKK
+1 
-8 HVIKFLSLFTFML
+8 ML

-27 FDSQKIESMQDGPFV
+27 FDSQKIESKQEGPFV

-67 LEKFWYKVTAT
+67 SEKFWYKVTAT
-78 PSESTLEVKETIVSS
+78 PSDATLEVKETIVSS

-145 SITLQL
+145 SVELKM

-189 GFTAN
+189 GFTKN
-194 ADTVSETGR
+194 ADTVSETGSK
-203 EIITLQPG
+203 IITLQPG

-224 FYNGTNGT
+224 FYSGSDGT

-279 VYVDSSASVSGSGGF
+279 VYVNSAASVSGSGGF

-321 SIILCNDI
+321 SIILCSDI
-329 TGAPA
+329 TGASA

-341 TIEPHHPINLTIKS
+341 EFEPHHPINLTIKS
-355 KPESEIYKIQP
+355 KTDSEIYKIQP
-366 TESSRGIS
+366 TESSCGIS
-374 FKGIDGGAC
+374 FKGVDGGAC

-397 STDNTTPLGAYV
+397 STDNTAHLGAYV

-424 YIAVENDALSIKIP
+424 YIAVENDAPVIKIP
-438 SELKKIYK
+438 SELEKIYK
-446 TADNKYST
+446 TADNKYSI
-454 EEADNTLLKNFIYV
+454 EETGNTLLKNFIYV
-468 PQTSYAEDKRYLS
+468 PQTSYAEDKQYLS
-481 GDGLAASYMNI
+481 GDGLATSCMNI
-492 GIEDQQLA
+492 GIKDQQLD

-562 KILSSSG
+562 NFLSTTG

-584 LTTNAT
+584 LTTNDNT
-590 TENWVPIGKTNSTYV
+590 KKWVPIGKTYSTLV

-613 NYAGNKKTINIQMA
+613 NYAGNNKTINILMS

-641 VKNGSVKDITVSGK
+641 VKNGSVKDITVSGS
-655 ITADD
+655 ITTDGD
-660 ISTVK
+660 STVK

-670 VSYLENGTVDGC
+670 VSYLEGGTVDGC
-682 VNDVKIIIKDTV
+682 VNDVSIVIKNETV
-694 SGAKIGGIVAEAM
+694 QGAKIGGIVADAM
-707 TGSKITNCI
+707 SASKITNCI
-716 SKNFVSVI
+716 SKKIVSVA
-724 NANNIVC
+724 NANTTVC
-731 MGGVAGSAYGTL
+731 MGGIAGSAYGTL
-743 IDNVKNEKRI
+743 IDNVKNEKKI
-753 VCSSDSGVTAE
+753 ICSGDSGLTAE

-770 YLCDSKINNSINRGQ
+770 YLCDSKIYNSINRGQ
-785 VLLTSNGHAGGIVG
+785 VLLLSDGHAGGIVG

-804 TNKIYN
+804 ENKIYN
-810 CYNEN
+810 CYNDN
-815 IVSASNG
+815 IVSVYNG

-848 EKINENISQKSGII
+848 ENINENDSQKSGII
-862 NVVKS
+862 NVVNS
-867 TDSDPDTIGTIS
+867 TASDPDTIGTIS

-890 LEMKGTD
+890 LEMKG
-897 DPDTTVENCSSFTLN
+897 PDGSGTTVENCSSFTLN

-925 VDAGEKTN
+925 VTAGEKTG

-946 YANKTSLVS
+946 YANKTPLVS

-960 TVHFDKDN
+960 NVCFDET
-968 GNDNGNG
+968 NG
-975 LEFGTPPEGE
+975 LEFGAPPEGE

-1000 SILSLKDGGTT
+1000 SIQSLNTGGTI

-1030 SYGED
+1030 SYGKD
-1035 SAKLEVTDKTFTDIT
+1035 SATLEVTDKTFTGIT

-1058 LTDLYDDSFTSWV
+1058 LTDLYDDSFTSWI

-1086 GNNFK
+1086 GNGNQISNLNINATTDIAPALFGNVQNGT
-1091 IEGLFIKD
+1091 IQNVIVSGSVVCSSGDYVAGLVNCLVSGTLENCVSNVNVK
-1099 DNTSTDSGLFGT
+1099 NTSAYTT
-1111 VRNGSILNCNVF
+1111 SIT
-1123 GSINVSG
+1123 
-1130 ACYADNG
+1130 G
-1137 GIVAILQD
+1137 GIVASVKGGSKVL
-1145 STVSNCTSYV
+1145 NCTNN
-1155 TIIYGSTNTTAYA
+1155 GSIENTGNSNF
-1168 AGGIVGKVSHGSSG
+1168 AGGIAGVSDSTSTNLFINCKNNGS
-1182 ESYIDNC
+1182 
-1189 VNLGNITVS
+1189 VITS
-1198 ENTGYVG
+1198 STDISSSAG
-1205 GIVGNI
+1205 GIISTNKGQLNI
-1211 SYKCTITN
+1211 FN
-1219 CINKGTIANNSTHS
+1219 CINYGKIETKNNAGYG
-1233 NKSSGGIVGNISEN
+1233 GGILGANRTESYRVNI
-1247 IQTTIENCYN
+1247 Y
-1257 NADITS
+1257 
-1263 LETTGKAGGI
+1263 
-1273 VGYLNAGCAAA
+1273 
-1284 ITNCVNNGNISK
+1284 NCVNNASVNNFSGNYGIIGYIQANSTIYVKYCYNNSSKVSELFDTTSSITSENNQNTSFTEGYEESIVTELNANISK
-1296 YGYKYGIVGNDSFG
+1296 FSDLYGYEYCHN
-1310 ANSGTVSNCRFTTAY
+1310 
-1325 GINSALLGGS
+1325 
-1335 SNISSID
+1335 
-1342 NISFL
+1342 
-1347 SSELS
+1347 
-1352 TLPTV
+1352 
-1357 LNNWVNT
+1357 
-1364 KNASEPGKYLSW
+1364 W

-1414 VYIREAADLQQ
+1414 VYIRESADLQQ
-1425 ISTWSQS
+1425 ISNWSQS

-1439 FEMDYDVSLDGI
+1439 FVMDYDVSLDGI
-1451 EWTPIGTVSNPFGG
+1451 EWIPIGNVSNPFGG
-1465 IFDGNNK
+1465 CFDGNNK

-1492 KNASLKNID
+1492 TNASLKNID
-1501 ISGQITVTTGPSPYS
+1501 ISGQITVTTGSSPYS

-1550 ANLTGVPSTI
+1550 ANLTGTPSTI

-1567 TMDISKKTSN
+1567 TMDISKKNSK
-1577 AGGIVAYVS
+1577 AGGIVALVS
-1586 IKDNTTFIRNV
+1586 INSNTTFIRNV
-1597 ENKGNIKHSGAATS
+1597 ENKGGIKHSGTATT
-1611 SINLGGIVG
+1611 SINLGGVVG
-1620 LADTNSGGVIVIENS
+1620 FADTNSGGVIVIENS
-1635 GNKGT
+1635 GNKGSIT
-1640 IFSNAKNS
+1640 SNAKNS
-1648 NTAVTDSLK
+1648 NASVGDSSK

-1664 GFEINS
+1664 GFESYS
-1670 KANNK
+1670 KADNK

-1689 INAAIVATGSTV
+1689 INAAIVATGSTT

-1713 CEMWKDSSNEETTTV
+1713 CEMWKDSSKEETDTV

-1738 VSITVNSTDCYYV
+1738 VSITVNSTDCHYV

-1764 SSLYTNWNNIHG
+1764 SSLYTNWNNING
-1776 DNSAPGYGEP
+1776 DNSATGYGEP

>member
-27 FDSQKIESMQDGPFV
+27 FDSQKIESKQEGPFV

-67 LEKFWYKVTAT
+67 SEKFWYKVTAT
-78 PSESTLEVKETIVSS
+78 PSDATLEVKETIVSS

-145 SITLQL
+145 SVELKM

-189 GFTAN
+189 GFTKN
-194 ADTVSETGR
+194 ADTVSETGSK
-203 EIITLQPG
+203 IITLQPG

-224 FYNGTNGT
+224 FYSGSDGT

-279 VYVDSSASVSGSGGF
+279 VYVNSAASVSGSGGF

-321 SIILCNDI
+321 SIILCSDI
-329 TGAPA
+329 TGASA

-341 TIEPHHPINLTIKS
+341 EFEPHHPINLTIKS
-355 KPESEIYKIQP
+355 KTDSEIYKIQP
-366 TESSRGIS
+366 TESSCGIS
-374 FKGIDGGAC
+374 FKGVDGGAC

-397 STDNTTPLGAYV
+397 STDNTAHLGAYV

-424 YIAVENDALSIKIP
+424 YIAVENDAPVIKIP
-438 SELKKIYK
+438 SELEKIYK
-446 TADNKYST
+446 TADNKYSI
-454 EEADNTLLKNFIYV
+454 EETGNTLLKNFIYV
-468 PQTSYAEDKRYLS
+468 PQTSYAEDKQYLS
-481 GDGLAASYMNI
+481 GDGLATSCMNI
-492 GIEDQQLA
+492 GIKDQQLD

-562 KILSSSG
+562 NFLSTTG

-584 LTTNAT
+584 LTTNDNT
-590 TENWVPIGKTNSTYV
+590 KKWVPIGKTYSTLV

-613 NYAGNKKTINIQMA
+613 NYAGNNKTINILMS

-641 VKNGSVKDITVSGK
+641 VKNGSVKDITVSGS
-655 ITADD
+655 ITTDGD
-660 ISTVK
+660 STVK

-670 VSYLENGTVDGC
+670 VSYLEGGTVDGC
-682 VNDVKIIIKDTV
+682 VNDVSIAIKNETV
-694 SGAKIGGIVAEAM
+694 QGAKIGGIVADAM
-707 TGSKITNCI
+707 SASKITNCI
-716 SKNFVSVI
+716 SKKIVSVA
-724 NANNIVC
+724 NANTTVC
-731 MGGVAGSAYGTL
+731 MGGIAGSAYGTL
-743 IDNVKNEKRI
+743 IDNVKNEKKI
-753 VCSSDSGVTAE
+753 ICSGDSGLTAE

-770 YLCDSKINNSINRGQ
+770 YLCDSKIYNSINRGQ
-785 VLLTSNGHAGGIVG
+785 VLLLSDGHAGGIVG

-804 TNKIYN
+804 ENKIYN
-810 CYNEN
+810 CYNDN
-815 IVSASNG
+815 IVSVYNG

-848 EKINENISQKSGII
+848 ENINENDSQKSGII
-862 NVVKS
+862 NVVNS
-867 TDSDPDTIGTIS
+867 TASDPDTIGTIS

-890 LEMKGTD
+890 LEMKG
-897 DPDTTVENCSSFTLN
+897 PDGSGTTVENCSSFTLN

-925 VDAGEKTN
+925 VTAGEKTG

-946 YANKTSLVS
+946 YANKTPLVS

-960 TVHFDKDN
+960 NVCFDET
-968 GNDNGNG
+968 NG

-993 LSSDFSD
+993 LSSEFIDN
-1000 SILSLKDGGTT
+1000 IKSLNTGGTI

-1030 SYGED
+1030 SYGKD
-1035 SAKLEVTDKTFTDIT
+1035 SATLEVTDKTFTGIT

-1058 LTDLYDDSFTSWV
+1058 LTDLYDDSFTSWI
-1071 PIGNSP
+1071 PIGT
-1077 TERFQGTYN
+1077 TEGYTTKWFKGTYN
-1086 GNNFK
+1086 GNGNQISNLNINATTDIAPALFGNVQNGT
-1091 IEGLFIKD
+1091 IQNVIVSGSVVCSSGDYVAGLVNCLVSGTLENCVSNVNVK
-1099 DNTSTDSGLFGT
+1099 NTSAYTT
-1111 VRNGSILNCNVF
+1111 SIT
-1123 GSINVSG
+1123 
-1130 ACYADNG
+1130 G
-1137 GIVAILQD
+1137 GIVASVKGGSKVL
-1145 STVSNCTSYV
+1145 NCTNN
-1155 TIIYGSTNTTAYA
+1155 GSIENTGNSNF
-1168 AGGIVGKVSHGSSG
+1168 AGGIAGVSDSTSTNLFINCKNNGS
-1182 ESYIDNC
+1182 
-1189 VNLGNITVS
+1189 VITS
-1198 ENTGYVG
+1198 STDISSSAG
-1205 GIVGNI
+1205 GIISTNKGQLNI
-1211 SYKCTITN
+1211 FN
-1219 CINKGTIANNSTHS
+1219 CINYGKIETKNNAGYG
-1233 NKSSGGIVGNISEN
+1233 GGILGANRTESYRVNI
-1247 IQTTIENCYN
+1247 Y
-1257 NADITS
+1257 
-1263 LETTGKAGGI
+1263 
-1273 VGYLNAGCAAA
+1273 
-1284 ITNCVNNGNISK
+1284 NCVNNASVNNFSGNYGIIGYIQANSTIYVKYCYNNSSKVSELFDTTSSITSENNQNTSFTEGYEESIVTELNANISK
-1296 YGYKYGIVGNDSFG
+1296 FSDLYGYEYCHN
-1310 ANSGTVSNCRFTTAY
+1310 
-1325 GINSALLGGS
+1325 
-1335 SNISSID
+1335 
-1342 NISFL
+1342 
-1347 SSELS
+1347 
-1352 TLPTV
+1352 
-1357 LNNWVNT
+1357 
-1364 KNASEPGKYLSW
+1364 W

-1414 VYIREAADLQQ
+1414 VYIRESADLQQ
-1425 ISTWSQS
+1425 ISNWSQS

-1439 FEMDYDVSLDGI
+1439 FVMDYDVSLDGT
-1451 EWTPIGTVSNPFGG
+1451 EWIPIGNVSNPFGG
-1465 IFDGNNK
+1465 CFDGNNK

-1492 KNASLKNID
+1492 TNASLKNID
-1501 ISGQITVTTGPSPYS
+1501 ISGQITVTTGSSPYS

-1550 ANLTGVPSTI
+1550 ANLTGTPSTI

-1567 TMDISKKTSN
+1567 TMDISKKNSK
-1577 AGGIVAYVS
+1577 AGGIVALVS
-1586 IKDNTTFIRNV
+1586 INSNTTFIRNV
-1597 ENKGNIKHSGAATS
+1597 ENKGGIKHSGTATT
-1611 SINLGGIVG
+1611 SINLGGVVG
-1620 LADTNSGGVIVIENS
+1620 FADTNSGGVIVIENS
-1635 GNKGT
+1635 GNKGSIT
-1640 IFSNAKNS
+1640 SNAKNS
-1648 NTAVTDSLK
+1648 NASVGDSSK

-1664 GFEINS
+1664 GFESYS
-1670 KANNK
+1670 KADNK

-1689 INAAIVATGSTV
+1689 INAAIVATGSTT

-1713 CEMWKDSSNEETTTV
+1713 CEMWKDSSKEETDTV

-1738 VSITVNSTDCYYV
+1738 VSITVNSTDCHYV

-1764 SSLYTNWNNIHG
+1764 SSLYTNWNNING
-1776 DNSAPGYGEP
+1776 DNSATGYGEP

>member
-21 FSCQGL
+21 FSCRGL
-27 FDSQKIESMQDGPFV
+27 FDSQKIESKQEGPFV

-58 RTASSSKNE
+58 RTASSSKNKS
-67 LEKFWYKVTAT
+67 EKFWYKVTAT
-78 PSESTLEVKETIVSS
+78 PSDATLEVKETIVSS

-145 SITLQL
+145 SIQLKL

-167 TGTGIE
+167 TGTDIE
-173 SCKVEFTNI
+173 SCKVEFTNM

-189 GFTAN
+189 GFIAN
-194 ADTVSETGR
+194 ADTVSDNGSK
-203 EIITLQPG
+203 IITLQPG

-224 FYNGTNGT
+224 FYNGSDGT

-279 VYVDSSASVSGSGGF
+279 VYVNSSALDSGSGSY

-315 DANIDY
+315 DNNIDY

-341 TIEPHHPINLTIKS
+341 EFEPHHPINLTIKS
-355 KPESEIYKIQP
+355 KTDSEIYKIQP
-366 TESSRGIS
+366 TESSCGIS
-374 FKGIDGGAC
+374 FKGVDGGAC

-397 STDNTTPLGAYV
+397 STDNTAPLGAYV

-424 YIAVENDALSIKIP
+424 YIAVENDAPVIKIP

-446 TADNKYST
+446 TADNKYSP
-454 EEADNTLLKNFIYV
+454 EETDNTLLKNFIYV
-468 PQTSYAEDKRYLS
+468 PQTSYAEDKQYLS
-481 GDGLAASYMNI
+481 GDGLATSYMNI
-492 GIEDQQLA
+492 GIKDQQLD

-551 SGYLFNADGSK
+551 SGFLSNADGNK
-562 KILSSSG
+562 IILSSSG
-569 ISFENVTFEQLEDID
+569 ISFEGVTFEQLEDID
-584 LTTNAT
+584 LTTNDNT
-590 TENWVPIGKTNSTYV
+590 KNWFPIGKTYSTYV
-605 PTSYPFSG
+605 STSYPFSG
-613 NYAGNKKTINIQMA
+613 NYAGNNKTINILMS
-627 YSSGTELTLGLFGY
+627 YSSGTELTLGLFGC
-641 VKNGSVKDITVSGK
+641 VKNGSVKDITVSGS
-655 ITADD
+655 ITTDVD
-660 ISTVK
+660 STVK

-670 VSYLENGTVDGC
+670 VSYLEGGTVDGC
-682 VNDVKIIIKDTV
+682 VNNVSIAIKNGTV
-694 SGAKIGGIVAEAM
+694 NGAKIGGIVAEAI

-716 SKNFVSVI
+716 SKQFVSVA
-724 NANNIVC
+724 NANNIVY
-731 MGGVAGSAYGTL
+731 MGGIAGSVAYGTL
-743 IDNVKNEKRI
+743 IDHVKNENSI
-753 VCSSDSGVTAE
+753 ICSGDSVLTAE

-770 YLCDSKINNSINRGQ
+770 YLCDSKIYNSINRGQ
-785 VLLTSNGHAGGIVG
+785 VLLLSDGHAGGIVG
-799 SLFGT
+799 SLYGT
-804 TNKIYN
+804 ENENKIYN

-835 SQTSVDI
+835 STTSVEI
-842 QNCVSY
+842 KNCVSY
-848 EKINENISQKSGII
+848 ENINESDSQKSGII
-862 NVVKS
+862 NVVNS
-867 TDSDPDTIGTIS
+867 TASDLDSIGSIS

-890 LEMKGTD
+890 LEMKG
-897 DPDTTVENCSSFTLN
+897 PNGSGTTVENCSSFTLN

-946 YANKTSLVS
+946 YANKTPLVS

-960 TVHFDKDN
+960 NVYFDET
-968 GNDNGNG
+968 NG

-1000 SILSLKDGGTT
+1000 SILSLNTGGTI

-1030 SYGED
+1030 SYGKD
-1035 SAKLEVTDKTFTDIT
+1035 SATLEVTDKTFTGIT

-1058 LTDLYDDSFTSWV
+1058 LTDLYDDSFPSWI

-1091 IEGLFIKD
+1091 IEGLLIKD
-1099 DNTSTDSGLFGT
+1099 DNTSTDSGLFGY

-1130 ACYADNG
+1130 SCYADNG

-1145 STVSNCTSYV
+1145 STVKNCTSYV
-1155 TIIYGSTNTTAYA
+1155 TIIYGSTSSSAYA
-1168 AGGIVGKVSHGSSG
+1168 AGGIVGKVSHDTSG

-1233 NKSSGGIVGNISEN
+1233 YKSSGGIVGNISAN
-1247 IQTTIENCYN
+1247 SKTTIENCYN

-1263 LETTGKAGGI
+1263 LDETGKAGGI

-1296 YGYKYGIVGNDSFG
+1296 YEYKYGIVGNDSFG

-1325 GINSALLGGS
+1325 GITSALLGGS
-1335 SNISSID
+1335 SNISSIE
-1342 NISFL
+1342 NNSFS

-1352 TLPTV
+1352 GLPTD

-1364 KNASEPGKYLSW
+1364 KNADESGKYLSW

-1393 NPPIAGHTYASTMA
+1393 NPPIAGHTYASTVT

-1439 FEMDYDVSLDGI
+1439 FVMDYDVSLDGI
-1451 EWTPIGTVSNPFGG
+1451 EWIPIGTVSNPFGG
-1465 IFDGNNK
+1465 SFDGNNK
-1472 SIINFNNDSAGD
+1472 TIINFNNDSAGD

-1521 MADGCNIENCK
+1521 MADGCIIENCK
-1532 SNVNITSAIEG
+1532 SNVNITSAIDG

-1550 ANLTGVPSTI
+1550 ANLTGSPSTI

-1567 TMDISKKTSN
+1567 TMDISKRTSK
-1577 AGGIVAYVS
+1577 AGGIVALVS
-1586 IKDNTTFIRNV
+1586 INSNTTFIRNV
-1597 ENKGNIKHSGAATS
+1597 ENKGGIKHSGTATT
-1611 SINLGGIVG
+1611 SINLGGVVG
-1620 LADTNSGGVIVIENS
+1620 FADTNSGGVIVIENS

-1640 IFSNAKNS
+1640 ITSKAKNS
-1648 NTAVTDSLK
+1648 NASVGDSSK

-1664 GFEINS
+1664 GFESYS
-1670 KANNK
+1670 KADNK
-1675 VLNCFNVGQISGAN
+1675 VLNCFNVGEISGAN
-1689 INAAIVATGSTV
+1689 INAAIVATGSTD

-1713 CEMWKDSSNEETTTV
+1713 CEMWKDSSKEETDTV

-1738 VSITVNSTDCYYV
+1738 VTITVNSTECHYV
-1751 TTALNTWIQSQSD
+1751 TTALNTWIQSQSN
-1764 SSLYTNWNNIHG
+1764 SSLYKTWNNIHG
-1776 DNSAPGYGEP
+1776 NNSATGYGEP

>member
-1 MNKITKK
+1 
-8 HVIKFLSLFTFML
+8 ML

-27 FDSQKIESMQDGPFV
+27 FDSQKIESMQEGPFV

-67 LEKFWYKVTAT
+67 SEKFWYKVTAT
-78 PSESTLEVKETIVSS
+78 PSEATLEVKETIVSS

-102 GTWTFYV
+102 GIWTFYV

-124 IPILVSNNLEYNIN
+124 IPILVSDNLEYNIN

-145 SITLQL
+145 SIELKM

-167 TGTGIE
+167 TGTDIA

-194 ADTVSETGR
+194 AVTGSETGSK
-203 EIITLQPG
+203 IITLQPG

-224 FYNGTNGT
+224 FYSGTNGT
-232 GIRLY
+232 GLRLY

-255 VKWNNENNLLEITTS
+255 VKWDYENNLLEITTS
-270 LIEGNRNHE
+270 LIEGTRNHE
-279 VYVDSSASVSGSGGF
+279 VYVDSTVSNSGSGGF

-341 TIEPHHPINLTIKS
+341 EIEPHHPINLTIKS
-355 KPESEIYKIQP
+355 KTDSEIYKIQP
-366 TESSRGIS
+366 TESSRCIS
-374 FKGIDGGAC
+374 FKGIDGEAC

-397 STDNTTPLGAYV
+397 STDNTAPLGAYV
-409 YENATVQ
+409 YENATVH

-446 TADNKYST
+446 TADNKYSI

-468 PQTSYAEDKRYLS
+468 PQTSYAEDKQYLS
-481 GDGLAASYMNI
+481 GDGLATSYMNI

-551 SGYLFNADGSK
+551 SGYLLNADGSK
-562 KILSSSG
+562 NFLSTTG

-590 TENWVPIGKTNSTYV
+590 TENWVPIGKYNSATYA
-605 PTSYPFSG
+605 TSYPFSG
-613 NYAGNKKTINIQMA
+613 NYAGNKKTIKIIMS
-627 YSSGTELTLGLFGY
+627 YSSGNELTLGVFGY
-641 VKNGSVKDITVSGK
+641 VKNGSVKDITVSGS
-655 ITADD
+655 ITTDGD
-660 ISTVK
+660 STVK

-670 VSYLENGTVDGC
+670 VLYLEGGTVDGC
-682 VNDVKIIIKDTV
+682 VNDVSIAIKNETV
-694 SGAKIGGIVAEAM
+694 DGAKIGGIVADAM
-707 TGSKITNCI
+707 SASKITNCI
-716 SKNFVSVI
+716 SKKIVSVA
-724 NANNIVC
+724 NANTTVC
-731 MGGVAGSAYGTL
+731 MGGIAGSAYSTL
-743 IDNVKNEKRI
+743 IDNVKNESI
-753 VCSSDSGVTAE
+753 VMCSSESDVTAE
-764 TGGIVG
+764 AGGIVG
-770 YLCDSKINNSINRGQ
+770 YLSFSQIYNSINRETVTLQ
-785 VLLTSNGHAGGIVG
+785 SDGHAGGIVG
-799 SLFGT
+799 SLFST
-804 TNKIYN
+804 ENKIYN
-810 CYNEN
+810 CYNDN

-835 SQTSVDI
+835 SPISVDI

-848 EKINENISQKSGII
+848 ENINESDSQKSGII
-862 NVVKS
+862 NVVNS
-867 TDSDPDTIGTIS
+867 TASDPDSIGTIR
-879 NCYWYIPSGIT
+879 NCYWYIPSGKT
-890 LEMKGTD
+890 LEMIGSD
-897 DPDTTVENCSSFTLN
+897 GSGTTVENCSSFTLN
-912 SPADEWYGTLASP
+912 SPADEWYGTLARP
-925 VDAGEKTN
+925 VDAGENTN

-955 DVTFK
+955 DVEFK
-960 TVHFDKDN
+960 NVCFDET
-968 GNDNGNG
+968 NG
-975 LEFGTPPEGE
+975 LEFGTPPAGE

-993 LSSDFSD
+993 LSSEFIDN
-1000 SILSLKDGGTT
+1000 IKSLNNGGTT
-1011 VYVKT
+1011 VHVNT

-1022 FAALVNSG
+1022 FAALVNSS
-1030 SYGED
+1030 SYGKD
-1035 SAKLEVTDKTFTDIT
+1035 SATLEVTDKTFTGIT

-1058 LTDLYDDSFTSWV
+1058 LTDLYDDSFTSWI
-1071 PIGNSP
+1071 PIGT
-1077 TERFQGTYN
+1077 TEGYTTKWFKGTYN
-1086 GNNFK
+1086 GNGNQISNLNINATTDIAPALFGNVQNGT
-1091 IEGLFIKD
+1091 IQNVIVSGSVVCSSGDYVAGLVNCLVSGTLENCVSNVNVK
-1099 DNTSTDSGLFGT
+1099 NTSAYTT
-1111 VRNGSILNCNVF
+1111 SIT
-1123 GSINVSG
+1123 
-1130 ACYADNG
+1130 G
-1137 GIVAILQD
+1137 GIVASVKGGSKVL
-1145 STVSNCTSYV
+1145 NCTNN
-1155 TIIYGSTNTTAYA
+1155 GSIENTGNSNF
-1168 AGGIVGKVSHGSSG
+1168 AGGIAGVSDSTSTNLFINCKNNGS
-1182 ESYIDNC
+1182 
-1189 VNLGNITVS
+1189 VITS
-1198 ENTGYVG
+1198 STDISSSAG
-1205 GIVGNI
+1205 GIISTNKGQLNI
-1211 SYKCTITN
+1211 FN
-1219 CINKGTIANNSTHS
+1219 CINYGKIETKNNAGYG
-1233 NKSSGGIVGNISEN
+1233 GGILGANRTESYRVNI
-1247 IQTTIENCYN
+1247 Y
-1257 NADITS
+1257 
-1263 LETTGKAGGI
+1263 
-1273 VGYLNAGCAAA
+1273 
-1284 ITNCVNNGNISK
+1284 NCVNNASVNNFSGNYGIIGYIQANSTIYVKYCYNNSSKVSELFDTTSSITSENNQNTSFTEGYEESIVTELNANISK
-1296 YGYKYGIVGNDSFG
+1296 FSDLYGYEYCHN
-1310 ANSGTVSNCRFTTAY
+1310 
-1325 GINSALLGGS
+1325 
-1335 SNISSID
+1335 
-1342 NISFL
+1342 
-1347 SSELS
+1347 
-1352 TLPTV
+1352 
-1357 LNNWVNT
+1357 
-1364 KNASEPGKYLSW
+1364 W

-1451 EWTPIGTVSNPFGG
+1451 EWIPIGNVSNPFGG
-1465 IFDGNNK
+1465 SFDGNNK

-1492 KNASLKNID
+1492 TNASLKNID
-1501 ISGQITVTTGPSPYS
+1501 ISGQITVTTDSSPYS

-1521 MADGCNIENCK
+1521 MADGCIIENCK
-1532 SNVNITSAIEG
+1532 SNVNITSTIEG

-1550 ANLTGVPSTI
+1550 ANLTGAPSTI

-1567 TMDISKKTSN
+1567 TMDISKKTSK

-1586 IKDNTTFIRNV
+1586 INNNTTFIRNV
-1597 ENKGNIKHSGAATS
+1597 ENKGNIKHSGTATT

-1620 LADTNSGGVIVIENS
+1620 FADTNSGGVIVIENS

-1640 IFSNAKNS
+1640 ITSNAKNS
-1648 NTAVTDSLK
+1648 NASVGDSSK

-1664 GFEINS
+1664 GFESYS
-1670 KANNK
+1670 KADNK
-1675 VLNCFNVGQISGAN
+1675 VLNCFNVGEISGAN
-1689 INAAIVATGSTV
+1689 INAAIVATGSTA

-1713 CEMWKDSSNEETTTV
+1713 CEMWKDSSKEETDTV

-1738 VSITVNSTDCYYV
+1738 VTITVNSTECHYV
-1751 TTALNTWIQSQSD
+1751 TTALNTWIQSQSN
-1764 SSLYTNWNNIHG
+1764 SSLYKTWNNIHG
-1776 DNSAPGYGEP
+1776 NNSATGYGEP

>member
-21 FSCQGL
+21 FSCRGL

-67 LEKFWYKVTAT
+67 SEKFWYKVTAT
-78 PSESTLEVKETIVSS
+78 PSEPTLEVKETIVSS

-145 SITLQL
+145 SIELKM

-182 LDGIKPD
+182 LDESNPA

-194 ADTVSETGR
+194 AVTGSETGSK
-203 EIITLQPG
+203 IITLQPG

-232 GIRLY
+232 GLRLY

-279 VYVDSSASVSGSGGF
+279 VYVDSTVSNSGSGGF

-321 SIILCNDI
+321 SIILCSDI

-341 TIEPHHPINLTIKS
+341 EIEPHHPINLTIKS
-355 KPESEIYKIQP
+355 KDESEIYKIQP

-374 FKGIDGGAC
+374 FKGIDGEAC

-397 STDNTTPLGAYV
+397 STDNTAPLGAYV

-424 YIAVENDALSIKIP
+424 YIAVENDAPVIKIP
-438 SELKKIYK
+438 SELEKIYK

-468 PQTSYAEDKRYLS
+468 PQTSYAEDKQYLS
-481 GDGLAASYMNI
+481 GDGLATSCMNI
-492 GIEDQQLA
+492 GIKDQQLD

-562 KILSSSG
+562 NFLSTTG

-584 LTTNAT
+584 LTTNDNT
-590 TENWVPIGKTNSTYV
+590 KKWVPIGKTYSTLV

-613 NYAGNKKTINIQMA
+613 NYAGNNKTINILMS

-641 VKNGSVKDITVSGK
+641 VKNGSVKDITVSGS
-655 ITADD
+655 ITTDGD
-660 ISTVK
+660 STVK

-670 VSYLENGTVDGC
+670 VSYLEGGTVDGC
-682 VNDVKIIIKDTV
+682 VNDVSIAIKNETV
-694 SGAKIGGIVAEAM
+694 QGAKIGGIVADAM
-707 TGSKITNCI
+707 SASKITNCI
-716 SKNFVSVI
+716 SKKIVSVA
-724 NANNIVC
+724 NANTTVC
-731 MGGVAGSAYGTL
+731 MGGIAGSAYGTL
-743 IDNVKNEKRI
+743 IDNVKNEKKI
-753 VCSSDSGVTAE
+753 ICSGDSGLTAE

-770 YLCDSKINNSINRGQ
+770 YLCDSKIYNSINRGQ
-785 VLLTSNGHAGGIVG
+785 VLLLSDGHAGGIVG
-799 SLFGT
+799 SLFNT
-804 TNKIYN
+804 ENKIYN
-810 CYNEN
+810 CYNDN

-835 SQTSVDI
+835 STTSVEI
-842 QNCVSY
+842 KNCVSY
-848 EKINENISQKSGII
+848 ENINESDSQKSGII
-862 NVVKS
+862 NVVNS
-867 TDSDPDTIGTIS
+867 TASDPDSIGSIS

-890 LEMKGTD
+890 LEMKG
-897 DPDTTVENCSSFTLN
+897 PDGSGTTVENCSSFTPN

-925 VDAGEKTN
+925 VTAGGKTG

-946 YANKTSLVS
+946 YANKTPLVS

-960 TVHFDKDN
+960 NVCFDET
-968 GNDNGNG
+968 NG

-985 PPAAPTGS
+985 PPAAPTCS

-1000 SILSLKDGGTT
+1000 SIQSLNTGGTI

-1030 SYGED
+1030 SYGKD
-1035 SAKLEVTDKTFTDIT
+1035 SATLEVTDKTFTGIT

-1058 LTDLYDDSFTSWV
+1058 LTDLYDDSFTSWI
-1071 PIGNSP
+1071 PIGT
-1077 TERFQGTYN
+1077 TEGYTTKWFKGTYN
-1086 GNNFK
+1086 GNGNQISNLNINATTDIAPALFGNVQNGT
-1091 IEGLFIKD
+1091 IQNVIVSGSVVCSSGDYVAGLVNCLVSGTLENCVSNVNVK
-1099 DNTSTDSGLFGT
+1099 NTSAYTTSFT
-1111 VRNGSILNCNVF
+1111 
-1123 GSINVSG
+1123 
-1130 ACYADNG
+1130 G
-1137 GIVAILQD
+1137 GIVASVKGGSKVL
-1145 STVSNCTSYV
+1145 NCTNN
-1155 TIIYGSTNTTAYA
+1155 GSIENTGNSNF
-1168 AGGIVGKVSHGSSG
+1168 AGGIAGVSDSTSTNLFINCKNNGS
-1182 ESYIDNC
+1182 
-1189 VNLGNITVS
+1189 VITS
-1198 ENTGYVG
+1198 STDISSSAG
-1205 GIVGNI
+1205 GIISTNKGQLNI
-1211 SYKCTITN
+1211 FN
-1219 CINKGTIANNSTHS
+1219 CINYGKIETKNNAGYG
-1233 NKSSGGIVGNISEN
+1233 GGILGANRTESYRVNI
-1247 IQTTIENCYN
+1247 Y
-1257 NADITS
+1257 
-1263 LETTGKAGGI
+1263 
-1273 VGYLNAGCAAA
+1273 
-1284 ITNCVNNGNISK
+1284 NCVNNASVNNFSGNYGIIGYIQANSTIYVKYCYNNSSKVSELFDTTSSITSENNQNTSFTEGYEESIVTELNANISK
-1296 YGYKYGIVGNDSFG
+1296 FSDLYGYEYCHN
-1310 ANSGTVSNCRFTTAY
+1310 
-1325 GINSALLGGS
+1325 
-1335 SNISSID
+1335 
-1342 NISFL
+1342 
-1347 SSELS
+1347 
-1352 TLPTV
+1352 
-1357 LNNWVNT
+1357 
-1364 KNASEPGKYLSW
+1364 W

-1414 VYIREAADLQQ
+1414 VYIRESADLQQ
-1425 ISTWSQS
+1425 ISNWSQS

-1439 FEMDYDVSLDGI
+1439 FVMDYDVSLDGI
-1451 EWTPIGTVSNPFGG
+1451 EWIPIGNVSNPFGG
-1465 IFDGNNK
+1465 CFDGNNK

-1492 KNASLKNID
+1492 TNASLKNID
-1501 ISGQITVTTGPSPYS
+1501 ISGQITVTTGSSPYS

-1550 ANLTGVPSTI
+1550 ANLTGAPSTI

-1567 TMDISKKTSN
+1567 TMDISKKTSK

-1586 IKDNTTFIRNV
+1586 INNNTTVIRNV
-1597 ENKGNIKHSGAATS
+1597 ENKGGIKHSGTATT

-1620 LADTNSGGVIVIENS
+1620 FADTNSGGVIVIENS

-1640 IFSNAKNS
+1640 ITSNAKNS
-1648 NTAVTDSLK
+1648 NASVVDSSK

-1664 GFEINS
+1664 GFESYS
-1670 KANNK
+1670 KADNK

-1713 CEMWKDSSNEETTTV
+1713 CEMWKDSSKDETDTV

-1751 TTALNTWIQSQSD
+1751 TTALNTWIQSQSN
-1764 SSLYTNWNNIHG
+1764 SSLYSNWNNICG
-1776 DNSAPGYGEP
+1776 DNSATGYGEP

>member
-27 FDSQKIESMQDGPFV
+27 FDSQKIESKQEGPFV

-67 LEKFWYKVTAT
+67 SEKFWYKVTAT
-78 PSESTLEVKETIVSS
+78 PSEATLEVKETIVSS

-145 SITLQL
+145 SVELKM

-167 TGTGIE
+167 TDTGIE

-189 GFTAN
+189 GFIAN

-224 FYNGTNGT
+224 FYNGTDGT

-270 LIEGNRNHE
+270 LIKGNRNHE
-279 VYVDSSASVSGSGGF
+279 VYVDSSALDSGSGGF

-321 SIILCNDI
+321 SIILCSDI

-341 TIEPHHPINLTIKS
+341 KIEPHHPINLTIKS
-355 KPESEIYKIQP
+355 KTDSEIYKIQP
-366 TESSRGIS
+366 TESSCGIS
-374 FKGIDGGAC
+374 FKGVDGGAC

-389 VAITGYGT
+389 VAIIGYGT
-397 STDNTTPLGAYV
+397 STDNTAPLGAYV

-424 YIAVENDALSIKIP
+424 YIAVENDALIINIP
-438 SELKKIYK
+438 SELIKIYK
-446 TADNKYST
+446 TAENKYST
-454 EEADNTLLKNFIYV
+454 EEAGNTLLKNFIYV
-468 PQTSYAEDKRYLS
+468 PQTSYAEDKQYLS
-481 GDGLAASYMNI
+481 GDGLAASCMNI
-492 GIEDQQLA
+492 GIEDQQLD

-551 SGYLFNADGSK
+551 SGYLLNADGSK
-562 KILSSSG
+562 NFLSTTG

-590 TENWVPIGKTNSTYV
+590 TENWVPIGKYNSATYA
-605 PTSYPFSG
+605 TSYPFSG
-613 NYAGNKKTINIQMA
+613 NYAGNKKTIKIIMS

-641 VKNGSVKDITVSGK
+641 VKNGSVKDITVSGS
-655 ITADD
+655 ITTDVD
-660 ISTVK
+660 STVK

-670 VSYLENGTVDGC
+670 VSYLEGGTVDGC
-682 VNDVKIIIKDTV
+682 VNNVSIAIKNGTVK
-694 SGAKIGGIVAEAM
+694 GAKIGGIVAEAI

-716 SKNFVSVI
+716 SKQFVSVA
-724 NANNIVC
+724 NANNIVY
-731 MGGVAGSAYGTL
+731 MGGIAGSAYGTL
-743 IDNVKNEKRI
+743 IDNVKNEKKI
-753 VCSSDSGVTAE
+753 ACSSDSGVTAE

-770 YLCDSKINNSINRGQ
+770 YLCDSKIYNSINRGQ
-785 VLLTSNGHAGGIVG
+785 VLLLSDGHAGGIVG

-804 TNKIYN
+804 ENKIYN
-810 CYNEN
+810 CYNDN
-815 IVSASNG
+815 IVSVYNG

-848 EKINENISQKSGII
+848 ENINENDSQKSGII
-862 NVVKS
+862 NVVNS
-867 TDSDPDTIGTIS
+867 TASDPDTIGTIS

-890 LEMKGTD
+890 LEMKG
-897 DPDTTVENCSSFTLN
+897 PDGSGTTVENCSSFTLN

-925 VDAGEKTN
+925 VTAGEKTG

-946 YANKTSLVS
+946 YANKTPLVS

-960 TVHFDKDN
+960 NVCFDET
-968 GNDNGNG
+968 NG
-975 LEFGTPPEGE
+975 LEFGAPPEGE

-1000 SILSLKDGGTT
+1000 SIQSLNTGGTI

-1030 SYGED
+1030 SYGKD
-1035 SAKLEVTDKTFTDIT
+1035 SATLEVTDKTFTGIT

-1058 LTDLYDDSFTSWV
+1058 LTDLYDDSFTSWI
-1071 PIGNSP
+1071 PIGT
-1077 TERFQGTYN
+1077 TEGYTTKWFKGTYN
-1086 GNNFK
+1086 GNGNQISNLNINATTDIAPALFGNVQNGT
-1091 IEGLFIKD
+1091 IQNVIVSGSVVCSSGDYVAGLVNCLVSGTLENCVSNVNVK
-1099 DNTSTDSGLFGT
+1099 NTSAYTT
-1111 VRNGSILNCNVF
+1111 SIT
-1123 GSINVSG
+1123 
-1130 ACYADNG
+1130 G
-1137 GIVAILQD
+1137 GIVASVKGGSKVL
-1145 STVSNCTSYV
+1145 NCTNN
-1155 TIIYGSTNTTAYA
+1155 GSIENTGNSNF
-1168 AGGIVGKVSHGSSG
+1168 AGGIAGVSDSTSTNLFINCKNNGS
-1182 ESYIDNC
+1182 
-1189 VNLGNITVS
+1189 VITS
-1198 ENTGYVG
+1198 STDISSSAG
-1205 GIVGNI
+1205 GIISTNKGQLNI
-1211 SYKCTITN
+1211 FN
-1219 CINKGTIANNSTHS
+1219 CINYGKIETKNNAGYG
-1233 NKSSGGIVGNISEN
+1233 GGILGANRTESYRVNI
-1247 IQTTIENCYN
+1247 Y
-1257 NADITS
+1257 
-1263 LETTGKAGGI
+1263 
-1273 VGYLNAGCAAA
+1273 
-1284 ITNCVNNGNISK
+1284 NCVNNASVNNFSGNYGIIGYIQANSTIYVKYCYNNSSKVSELFDTTSSITSENNQNTSFTEGYEESIVTELNANISK
-1296 YGYKYGIVGNDSFG
+1296 FSDLYGYEYCHN
-1310 ANSGTVSNCRFTTAY
+1310 
-1325 GINSALLGGS
+1325 
-1335 SNISSID
+1335 
-1342 NISFL
+1342 
-1347 SSELS
+1347 
-1352 TLPTV
+1352 
-1357 LNNWVNT
+1357 
-1364 KNASEPGKYLSW
+1364 W

-1432 STLENVT
+1432 SKLENVT
-1439 FEMDYDVSLDGI
+1439 FVMDYDVSLDGI
-1451 EWTPIGTVSNPFGG
+1451 EWIPIGTVSNPFGG
-1465 IFDGNNK
+1465 SFDGNNK
-1472 SIINFNNDSAGD
+1472 TIINFNNDSAGD

-1492 KNASLKNID
+1492 TNASLNNID
-1501 ISGQITVTTGPSPYS
+1501 ISGQITVTKDSNPYS

-1521 MADGCNIENCK
+1521 MADGCTIENCK
-1532 SNVNITSAIEG
+1532 SNVNITSAIDG

-1550 ANLTGVPSTI
+1550 ANLSGSPSTI

-1567 TMDISKKTSN
+1567 TMDISKKNSK
-1577 AGGIVAYVS
+1577 AGGIVALVS
-1586 IKDNTTFIRNV
+1586 INSNTTFIRNV
-1597 ENKGNIKHSGAATS
+1597 ENKGNIQHSGTAMT
-1611 SINLGGIVG
+1611 SINLGGVVG
-1620 LADTNSGGVIVIENS
+1620 FADTNSGGVIVIENS

-1640 IFSNAKNS
+1640 ITSNAKNS
-1648 NTAVTDSLK
+1648 NASVGDSSK

-1664 GFEINS
+1664 GFESYS
-1670 KANNK
+1670 KADNK
-1675 VLNCFNVGQISGAN
+1675 ILNCFNVGQISGAN
-1689 INAAIVATGSTV
+1689 INAAIVATGSTA

-1713 CEMWKDSSNEETTTV
+1713 CEMWKDSSNEETDTV
-1728 KKTYADSGYN
+1728 KKTYAASGYN

-1751 TTALNTWIQSQSD
+1751 TTALNTWIQSQSN
-1764 SSLYTNWNNIHG
+1764 SSLYSNWNNIHG
-1776 DNSAPGYGEP
+1776 DNSATGYGEP

>member
-27 FDSQKIESMQDGPFV
+27 FDSQKIESKQEGSFV

-67 LEKFWYKVTAT
+67 SEKFWYKVTAT
-78 PSESTLEVKETIVSS
+78 PSDATLEVKETIVSS

-145 SITLQL
+145 SVELKM

-189 GFTAN
+189 GFTKN
-194 ADTVSETGR
+194 ADTVSETGSK
-203 EIITLQPG
+203 IITLQPG

-232 GIRLY
+232 GLRLY

-279 VYVDSSASVSGSGGF
+279 VYVNSAASVSGSGGF

-374 FKGIDGGAC
+374 FKGVDGGAC
-383 LFTLQN
+383 HFTLQN

-397 STDNTTPLGAYV
+397 STDNTAPLGAYV

-424 YIAVENDALSIKIP
+424 YIAVENDAPVIKIP
-438 SELKKIYK
+438 SELEKIYK
-446 TADNKYST
+446 TADNKYSI
-454 EEADNTLLKNFIYV
+454 EETGNTLLKNFIYV
-468 PQTSYAEDKRYLS
+468 PQTSYAEDKQYLS
-481 GDGLAASYMNI
+481 GDGLATSCMNI
-492 GIEDQQLA
+492 GIKDQQLD

-562 KILSSSG
+562 NFLSTTG

-584 LTTNAT
+584 LTTNDNT
-590 TENWVPIGKTNSTYV
+590 KKWVPIGKTYSTLV

-613 NYAGNKKTINIQMA
+613 NYAGNNKTINILMS

-641 VKNGSVKDITVSGK
+641 VKNGSVKDITVSGS
-655 ITADD
+655 ITTDGD
-660 ISTVK
+660 STVK

-670 VSYLENGTVDGC
+670 VSYLEGGTVDGC
-682 VNDVKIIIKDTV
+682 VNDVSIAIKNETV
-694 SGAKIGGIVAEAM
+694 QGAKIGGIVADAM
-707 TGSKITNCI
+707 SASKITNCI
-716 SKNFVSVI
+716 SKKIVSVA
-724 NANNIVC
+724 NANTTVC
-731 MGGVAGSAYGTL
+731 MGGIAGSAYGTL
-743 IDNVKNEKRI
+743 IDNVKNEKKI
-753 VCSSDSGVTAE
+753 ICSGDSGLTAE

-770 YLCDSKINNSINRGQ
+770 YLCDSKIYNSINRGQ
-785 VLLTSNGHAGGIVG
+785 VLLLSDGHAGGIVG

-804 TNKIYN
+804 ENKIYN
-810 CYNEN
+810 CYNDN
-815 IVSASNG
+815 IVSVYNG

-848 EKINENISQKSGII
+848 ENINENDSQKSGII
-862 NVVKS
+862 NVVNS
-867 TDSDPDTIGTIS
+867 TASDPDTIGTIS

-890 LEMKGTD
+890 LEMKG
-897 DPDTTVENCSSFTLN
+897 PDGSGTTVENCSSFTLN

-925 VDAGEKTN
+925 VTAGEKTG

-946 YANKTSLVS
+946 YANKTPLVS

-960 TVHFDKDN
+960 NVCFDET
-968 GNDNGNG
+968 NG

-993 LSSDFSD
+993 LSSEFIDN
-1000 SILSLKDGGTT
+1000 IKSLNTGGTT

-1030 SYGED
+1030 SYGEA
-1035 SAKLEVTDKTFTDIT
+1035 SATLEVTDKTFTDIT

-1058 LTDLYDDSFTSWV
+1058 LTDLYDDSFTSWI

-1091 IEGLFIKD
+1091 IEGLLIKD

-1155 TIIYGSTNTTAYA
+1155 TIIYGSTNTAAYA

-1189 VNLGNITVS
+1189 VNLGNITVRD
-1198 ENTGYVG
+1198 NTGYVG

-1219 CINKGTIANNSTHS
+1219 CINKGTITNNSSHS
-1233 NKSSGGIVGNISEN
+1233 NKSSGGIVGNISAN
-1247 IQTTIENCYN
+1247 SKTTIENCYN
-1257 NADITS
+1257 NADIIS
-1263 LETTGKAGGI
+1263 LDETGNAGGI

-1296 YGYKYGIVGNDSFG
+1296 YGYKYGIVGNDTFG

-1325 GINSALLGGS
+1325 GIYSALFGGS

-1342 NISFL
+1342 NISFS

-1414 VYIREAADLQQ
+1414 VYIRESADLQQ
-1425 ISTWSQS
+1425 ISNWSQS

-1439 FEMDYDVSLDGI
+1439 FVMDYDVSLDGI
-1451 EWTPIGTVSNPFGG
+1451 EWIPIGNVSNPFGG
-1465 IFDGNNK
+1465 CFDGNNK

-1492 KNASLKNID
+1492 TNASLKNID
-1501 ISGQITVTTGPSPYS
+1501 ISGQITVTTGSSPYS

-1550 ANLTGVPSTI
+1550 ANLTGTPSTI

-1567 TMDISKKTSN
+1567 TMDISKKNSK
-1577 AGGIVAYVS
+1577 AGGIVALVS
-1586 IKDNTTFIRNV
+1586 INSNTTFIRNV
-1597 ENKGNIKHSGAATS
+1597 ENKGGIKHSGTATT
-1611 SINLGGIVG
+1611 SINLGGVVG
-1620 LADTNSGGVIVIENS
+1620 FADTNSGGVIVIENS

-1640 IFSNAKNS
+1640 ITSNAKNS
-1648 NTAVTDSLK
+1648 NASVGDSSK

-1664 GFEINS
+1664 GFESYS
-1670 KANNK
+1670 KADNK
-1675 VLNCFNVGQISGAN
+1675 VLNCFNVGEISGAN
-1689 INAAIVATGSTV
+1689 INAAIVATGSTA

-1713 CEMWKDSSNEETTTV
+1713 CEMWKDSSKEETDTV

-1738 VSITVNSTDCYYV
+1738 VSITVNSTDCHYV

-1764 SSLYTNWNNIHG
+1764 SSLYTNWNNING
-1776 DNSAPGYGEP
+1776 DNSATGYGEP

>member
-27 FDSQKIESMQDGPFV
+27 FDSQKIESKQEGPFV

-67 LEKFWYKVTAT
+67 SEKFWYKVTAT
-78 PSESTLEVKETIVSS
+78 PSEPTLEVKETIVSS

-145 SITLQL
+145 SVELKM

-167 TGTGIE
+167 TDTGIE

-189 GFTAN
+189 GFIAN

-224 FYNGTNGT
+224 FYSGSDGT

-255 VKWNNENNLLEITTS
+255 VKWNNENNLLEITAS

-279 VYVDSSASVSGSGGF
+279 VYVNSSASDSGSGGF

-374 FKGIDGGAC
+374 FKGVDGGAC

-389 VAITGYGT
+389 VAIIGYGT
-397 STDNTTPLGAYV
+397 STDNTAPLGAYV

-416 LTGATYID
+416 LTGATYIE
-424 YIAVENDALSIKIP
+424 YIAVENDAPVIKIP

-454 EEADNTLLKNFIYV
+454 EEADNTILKNFIYV
-468 PQTSYAEDKRYLS
+468 PQTSYAEDKQYLS

-492 GIEDQQLA
+492 GIKDELLA

-526 SIPAAGDTVY
+526 SIPAEGDTVY

-551 SGYLFNADGSK
+551 SGYLLNADGSK
-562 KILSSSG
+562 KFLSSSG
-569 ISFENVTFEQLEDID
+569 ISFEGVTFEQLEDID
-584 LTTNAT
+584 LTTNDNT
-590 TENWVPIGKTNSTYV
+590 NNWVPIGKTNSTYV
-605 PTSYPFSG
+605 QTSYLFSG
-613 NYAGNKKTINIQMA
+613 NYAGNKKTINIQMS

-641 VKNGSVKDITVSGK
+641 VKNGSVKDITVSGN
-655 ITADD
+655 ITTDGD
-660 ISTVK
+660 STVK

-670 VSYLENGTVDGC
+670 VSYLEGGIVDGCVNNVSIVIKNGTVDGA
-682 VNDVKIIIKDTV
+682 N
-694 SGAKIGGIVAEAM
+694 IGGIVANAISD
-707 TGSKITNCI
+707 SKITNCI
-716 SKNFVSVI
+716 SKQPVSVA
-724 NANNIVC
+724 NANNIVY
-731 MGGVAGSAYGTL
+731 MGGIAGSVAYGTL

-753 VCSSDSGVTAE
+753 MCSGDSVLTAE
-764 TGGIVG
+764 VGGIVG
-770 YLCDSKINNSINRGQ
+770 YLYNSQIYNSINKGN
-785 VLLTSNGHAGGIVG
+785 VLLSSNGHAGGIVG
-799 SLFGT
+799 SLYGKP
-804 TNKIYN
+804 NKIYN

-815 IVSASNG
+815 IVYVYNG

-835 SQTSVDI
+835 STTSVEI
-842 QNCVSY
+842 KNCVSY
-848 EKINENISQKSGII
+848 ENINESDSQKSGII
-862 NVVKS
+862 NVVNS
-867 TDSDPDTIGTIS
+867 TASDSDSIGSIS

-897 DPDTTVENCSSFTLN
+897 DPDTVVENCSSFTLN

-925 VDAGEKTN
+925 VTAGGKTG

-946 YANKTSLVS
+946 YANETPLVS

-960 TVHFDKDN
+960 NVCFDET
-968 GNDNGNG
+968 NG

-993 LSSDFSD
+993 LSSEFIDN
-1000 SILSLKDGGTT
+1000 INSLNTGGTT

-1030 SYGED
+1030 SYGEA
-1035 SAKLEVTDKTFTDIT
+1035 SATLEVTDKTFTDIT

-1058 LTDLYDDSFTSWV
+1058 LTDLYDDSFTSWI

-1091 IEGLFIKD
+1091 IEGLLIKD
-1099 DNTSTDSGLFGT
+1099 DNTSTDSGVFGT

-1247 IQTTIENCYN
+1247 NQTTIENCYN

-1296 YGYKYGIVGNDSFG
+1296 YCYKYGIVGNDTFG
-1310 ANSGTVSNCRFTTAY
+1310 ANSGTVSNCHFTTAY
-1325 GINSALLGGS
+1325 GIISALYGS

-1342 NISFL
+1342 NKSFS

-1364 KNASEPGKYLSW
+1364 NNASEPGKYLSW

-1465 IFDGNNK
+1465 SFDGNNK
-1472 SIINFNNDSAGD
+1472 TIINFNNDSAGD

-1492 KNASLKNID
+1492 TNASLKNID
-1501 ISGQITVTTGPSPYS
+1501 ISGQITVNTDSNPYS

-1521 MADGCNIENCK
+1521 MADDCIIENCK
-1532 SNVNITSAIEG
+1532 SNVNITSTIEG

-1550 ANLTGVPSTI
+1550 ANLTGTPSTI

-1567 TMDISKKTSN
+1567 TMDISKKNSK
-1577 AGGIVAYVS
+1577 AGGIVALVS
-1586 IKDNTTFIRNV
+1586 INSNTTFIRNV
-1597 ENKGNIKHSGAATS
+1597 ENKGGIKHSGTATT
-1611 SINLGGIVG
+1611 SINLGGVVG
-1620 LADTNSGGVIVIENS
+1620 FADTNSGGVIVIENS
-1635 GNKGT
+1635 GNKGSIT
-1640 IFSNAKNS
+1640 SNAKNS
-1648 NTAVTDSLK
+1648 NASVGDSSK

-1664 GFEINS
+1664 GFESYS
-1670 KANNK
+1670 KADNK

-1689 INAAIVATGSTV
+1689 INAAIVATGSTT

-1713 CEMWKDSSNEETTTV
+1713 CEMWKDSSKEETDTV

-1738 VSITVNSTDCYYV
+1738 VSITVNSTDCHYV

-1764 SSLYTNWNNIHG
+1764 SSLYTNWNNING
-1776 DNSAPGYGEP
+1776 DNSATGYGEP

>member
-1 MNKITKK
+1 
-8 HVIKFLSLFTFML
+8 
-21 FSCQGL
+21 
-27 FDSQKIESMQDGPFV
+27 
-42 VTGRI
+42 
-47 SNSMDS
+47 MDF

-78 PSESTLEVKETIVSS
+78 PSEPTLEVKETIVSS
-93 KDYSFVLDK
+93 KEYSFVLDK

-145 SITLQL
+145 SIELKM

-173 SCKVEFTNI
+173 SCKVEFTNM
-182 LDGIKPD
+182 LDGSAPEE
-189 GFTAN
+189 FTAN
-194 ADTVSETGR
+194 ADTVSETGSK
-203 EIITLQPG
+203 IITLQPG

-224 FYNGTNGT
+224 FYNGSDGA

-270 LIEGNRNHE
+270 LIKGNRNHE
-279 VYVDSSASVSGSGGF
+279 VYVNSSVSNSGSGGF

-315 DANIDY
+315 DNNIDY
-321 SIILCNDI
+321 SIILCSDI

-341 TIEPHHPINLTIKS
+341 EIEPHHPINLTIKS

-397 STDNTTPLGAYV
+397 STDTTAHLGAYV

-438 SELKKIYK
+438 SVLNKIDK
-446 TADNKYST
+446 TTDNKYST

-468 PQTSYAEDKRYLS
+468 PQTSYAEDKQYLS
-481 GDGLAASYMNI
+481 GDGLATSYMNI
-492 GIEDQQLA
+492 GIKDQQLA

-551 SGYLFNADGSK
+551 SGYLLNADGSK
-562 KILSSSG
+562 NFLSTTG
-569 ISFENVTFEQLEDID
+569 ISFEGVTFEQLEDID
-584 LTTNAT
+584 LTTNDNT
-590 TENWVPIGKTNSTYV
+590 KKWVPIGKTNSTYV
-605 PTSYPFSG
+605 PTNYPFSG
-613 NYAGNKKTINIQMA
+613 NYAGNNKKIEILMS

-641 VKNGSVKDITVSGK
+641 VKNGSVKDITVSGS
-655 ITADD
+655 ITTDGD
-660 ISTVK
+660 STVK

-670 VSYLENGTVDGC
+670 VSYLEGGTVDGC
-682 VNDVKIIIKDTV
+682 VNDVAISINEAV
-694 SGAKIGGIVAEAM
+694 QGAK
-707 TGSKITNCI
+707 
-716 SKNFVSVI
+716 
-724 NANNIVC
+724 
-731 MGGVAGSAYGTL
+731 
-743 IDNVKNEKRI
+743 
-753 VCSSDSGVTAE
+753 

-770 YLCDSKINNSINRGQ
+770 YLVDSKIYNSINRGQ
-785 VLLTSNGHAGGIVG
+785 VLLLSDGHAGGIVG

-804 TNKIYN
+804 ENKIYN
-810 CYNEN
+810 CYNDN
-815 IVSASNG
+815 IVSVYNG

-848 EKINENISQKSGII
+848 ENINENDSQKSGII
-862 NVVKS
+862 NVVNS
-867 TDSDPDTIGTIS
+867 TVSDPDSIGTIS

-890 LEMKGTD
+890 LEMKG
-897 DPDTTVENCSSFTLN
+897 PDGSGTTVENCSSFTLN

-925 VDAGEKTN
+925 VTAGEKTG

-946 YANKTSLVS
+946 YANKTPLVS

-960 TVHFDKDN
+960 NVCFDET
-968 GNDNGNG
+968 NG

-993 LSSDFSD
+993 LSSEFIDN
-1000 SILSLKDGGTT
+1000 IKSLNTGGTT

-1030 SYGED
+1030 SYGKD
-1035 SAKLEVTDKTFTDIT
+1035 SATLEVTDKTFTGIT

-1058 LTDLYDDSFTSWV
+1058 LTDLYDDSFTSWI

-1091 IEGLFIKD
+1091 IEGLLIKD
-1099 DNTSTDSGLFGT
+1099 DNTSTDSGVFGT

-1123 GSINVSG
+1123 GSINVLG

-1168 AGGIVGKVSHGSSG
+1168 AGGIVGKVSHGTSG

-1211 SYKCTITN
+1211 SYKCTIIN
-1219 CINKGTIANNSTHS
+1219 CINKGTITNNSTHS

-1263 LETTGKAGGI
+1263 LGTTGKAGGI

-1296 YGYKYGIVGNDSFG
+1296 YGHKYGIVGNDTFG

-1325 GINSALLGGS
+1325 GITSALLGGS

-1342 NISFL
+1342 NISFS

-1451 EWTPIGTVSNPFGG
+1451 EWTPIGNVSNPFGG
-1465 IFDGNNK
+1465 CFDGNNK

-1492 KNASLKNID
+1492 TNASLKNID
-1501 ISGQITVTTGPSPYS
+1501 ISGQITVNTDSSPYS

-1521 MADGCNIENCK
+1521 MADGCIIENCK
-1532 SNVNITSAIEG
+1532 SNVNITSTIEG

-1550 ANLTGVPSTI
+1550 ANLTGTPSTI

-1567 TMDISKKTSN
+1567 TMDISKKTSK

-1586 IKDNTTFIRNV
+1586 INSNTTYIRNV
-1597 ENKGNIKHSGAATS
+1597 ENKGGIKHSGTATT
-1611 SINLGGIVG
+1611 SINLGGVVG
-1620 LADTNSGGVIVIENS
+1620 FADTNSGGVIVIENS

-1640 IFSNAKNS
+1640 ITSNAKNS
-1648 NTAVTDSLK
+1648 NASVGDSSK

-1664 GFEINS
+1664 GFESYS
-1670 KANNK
+1670 KADNK

-1689 INAAIVATGSTV
+1689 INAAIVATGSTD

-1713 CEMWKDSSNEETTTV
+1713 CEMWKDSSKEETDTV

-1738 VSITVNSTDCYYV
+1738 VTITVNSTECHYV
-1751 TTALNTWIQSQSD
+1751 TTALNTWIQSQSN
-1764 SSLYTNWNNIHG
+1764 SSLYKTWNNIHG
-1776 DNSAPGYGEP
+1776 NNSATGYGEP

>member
-27 FDSQKIESMQDGPFV
+27 FDSQKIESKQEGPFV

-67 LEKFWYKVTAT
+67 SEKFWYKVTAT
-78 PSESTLEVKETIVSS
+78 PSDATLEVKETIVSS

-173 SCKVEFTNI
+173 SCKVEFTNM
-182 LDGIKPD
+182 LGGSAPAE
-189 GFTAN
+189 FTAN
-194 ADTVSETGR
+194 AVTDSETGSKN
-203 EIITLQPG
+203 ITLQPG

-224 FYNGTNGT
+224 FYSGSDGT

-255 VKWNNENNLLEITTS
+255 VKWDYENNILQITTS

-279 VYVDSSASVSGSGGF
+279 VYVDSSESDSGNGSF
-294 FDPFN
+294 IAPFN

-341 TIEPHHPINLTIKS
+341 EIEPHHPINLTIKS
-355 KPESEIYKIQP
+355 KSDSEIYKIQP

-374 FKGIDGGAC
+374 FKGIDGEDC

-397 STDNTTPLGAYV
+397 STDNTAPLGAYV

-438 SELKKIYK
+438 SKLIKIYK
-446 TADNKYST
+446 TDAGQYST
-454 EEADNTLLKNFIYV
+454 EEADNTLLKNLIYV
-468 PQTSYAEDKRYLS
+468 PQTSYAEDKQYLS

-492 GIEDQQLA
+492 GIKDELLD

-526 SIPAAGDTVY
+526 SIPAEGDTVY

-551 SGYLFNADGSK
+551 SGYLFNADGT
-562 KILSSSG
+562 KITLSTTG

-584 LTTNAT
+584 LTTNDNT
-590 TENWVPIGKTNSTYV
+590 NNWVPIGKTYSTLV
-605 PTSYPFSG
+605 STSYPFSG
-613 NYAGNKKTINIQMA
+613 NYAGNNKTINILMS
-627 YSSGTELTLGLFGY
+627 YSSGNELTLGLFGY
-641 VKNGSVKDITVSGK
+641 VKNGSVKDITVSGN
-655 ITADD
+655 ITTDGD
-660 ISTVK
+660 STVN
-665 LAAGV
+665 LVAGV
-670 VSYLENGTVDGC
+670 VSYLEGGTVDGC
-682 VNDVKIIIKDTV
+682 VNNVIIVIKNGTV
-694 SGAKIGGIVAEAM
+694 DGAKIGGIVAEAISD
-707 TGSKITNCI
+707 SKITNCI
-716 SKNFVSVI
+716 SKQPVSVAK
-724 NANNIVC
+724 ANNIVY
-731 MGGVAGSAYGTL
+731 MGGIAGSAYGTV
-743 IDNVKNEKRI
+743 IDNVKNEKKI
-753 VCSSDSGVTAE
+753 ICSGASGLTAE

-770 YLCDSKINNSINRGQ
+770 YLVASQIYNSINRGQ

-799 SLFGT
+799 SLYGT

-810 CYNEN
+810 CYNKN

-822 YSAGIVGYAAINQ
+822 YSAGIVGYAEIKK
-835 SQTSVDI
+835 SPISVDI

-848 EKINENISQKSGII
+848 ENIDESDSQKSGII
-862 NVVKS
+862 NVVNS
-867 TDSDPDTIGTIS
+867 TASEPDSIGIIS
-879 NCYWYIPSGIT
+879 NCYWYIPSGKT
-890 LEMKGTD
+890 LEMKG
-897 DPDTTVENCSSFTLN
+897 PDGSGTTVENCSSFTLN

-925 VDAGEKTN
+925 VTAGGKTG

-946 YANKTSLVS
+946 YANKTPLVS

-960 TVHFDKDN
+960 NVCFDET
-968 GNDNGNG
+968 NG
-975 LEFGTPPEGE
+975 LEFGAPPEGE
-985 PPAAPTGS
+985 PPAAPTCS

-1000 SILSLKDGGTT
+1000 SIQSLNTGGTI

-1030 SYGED
+1030 SYGKD
-1035 SAKLEVTDKTFTDIT
+1035 SATLEVTDKTFTGIT

-1058 LTDLYDDSFTSWV
+1058 LSDLYDGAFTTWI

-1091 IEGLFIKD
+1091 IEGLLIKD

-1123 GSINVSG
+1123 GSINISG

-1137 GIVAILQD
+1137 SIVAILQD

-1155 TIIYGSTNTTAYA
+1155 TIIYGSTSSTAYA
-1168 AGGIVGKVSHGSSG
+1168 AGGIVGKVSHGDSG

-1198 ENTGYVG
+1198 DNTGYVG

-1219 CINKGTIANNSTHS
+1219 CINKGTIANNSS
-1233 NKSSGGIVGNISEN
+1233 NSYKSSGGIVGNISAN
-1247 IQTTIENCYN
+1247 NKTTIENCYN

-1263 LETTGKAGGI
+1263 LEETGKAGGI

-1296 YGYKYGIVGNDSFG
+1296 YEYKYGIVGNDTFG

-1325 GINSALLGGS
+1325 GIKSALLGGS

-1342 NISFL
+1342 NISFS

-1352 TLPTV
+1352 DLPTA

-1393 NPPIAGHTYASTMA
+1393 NPPIAGHTYASTMS

-1432 STLENVT
+1432 SKLENVT

-1451 EWTPIGTVSNPFGG
+1451 EWTPIGTVSYPFGG

-1472 SIINFNNDSAGD
+1472 TIINFNNDSAGD

-1492 KNASLKNID
+1492 TNASLKNID
-1501 ISGQITVTTGPSPYS
+1501 ISGQITVTTDSSPYS

-1521 MADGCNIENCK
+1521 MADGCTIENCK
-1532 SNVNITSAIEG
+1532 SNVNIASAIEG

-1550 ANLTGVPSTI
+1550 ANLTGAPSTI

-1567 TMDISKKTSN
+1567 TMDISKKTSK

-1586 IKDNTTFIRNV
+1586 INSNTTFIRNV
-1597 ENKGNIKHSGAATS
+1597 ENMGGIKHSGTATT

-1620 LADTNSGGVIVIENS
+1620 FADTNSGGVIVIENS

-1640 IFSNAKNS
+1640 ITSTAKNTNAS
-1648 NTAVTDSLK
+1648 VGDSSK

-1664 GFEINS
+1664 GFESYS
-1670 KANNK
+1670 KADNK
-1675 VLNCFNVGQISGAN
+1675 VLNCFNVGEISGAN
-1689 INAAIVATGSTV
+1689 INAAIVATGSTA

-1713 CEMWKDSSNEETTTV
+1713 CEMWKDSSNEETDTV

-1738 VSITVNSTDCYYV
+1738 VSITVNSTECYYV

-1764 SSLYTNWNNIHG
+1764 SSLYTNWNNING
-1776 DNSAPGYGEP
+1776 DNSATGYGEP

>member
-27 FDSQKIESMQDGPFV
+27 FDSQKIESKQEGPFV

-67 LEKFWYKVTAT
+67 SEKFWYKVTAT
-78 PSESTLEVKETIVSS
+78 PSEPTLEVKETIVSS

-109 EAYLVATSDEITDST
+109 EAYLVATSDDITDST
-124 IPILVSNNLEYNIN
+124 IPILVSDNLEYNIS

-145 SITLQL
+145 PIQL
-151 NTAAN
+151 KFNTAAN

-232 GIRLY
+232 GLRLY

-374 FKGIDGGAC
+374 FKGVDGGAC

-397 STDNTTPLGAYV
+397 STDNTAPLGAYI

-424 YIAVENDALSIKIP
+424 YIAVENDAPVIKIP
-438 SELKKIYK
+438 SELIKIYK
-446 TADNKYST
+446 TADNKYSP
-454 EEADNTLLKNFIYV
+454 EETDNTLLKNFIYV
-468 PQTSYAEDKRYLS
+468 PQTSYAEDKQYLS
-481 GDGLAASYMNI
+481 GDGLATSCMNI
-492 GIEDQQLA
+492 GIKDQQLD

-551 SGYLFNADGSK
+551 SGYLLNADGSK

-569 ISFENVTFEQLEDID
+569 ISFEGVTFEQLEDID
-584 LTTNAT
+584 LTTNDNT
-590 TENWVPIGKTNSTYV
+590 KKWVPIGKTNSTYV
-605 PTSYPFSG
+605 PTNYPFSG
-613 NYAGNKKTINIQMA
+613 NYAGNNKKIEILMS

-641 VKNGSVKDITVSGK
+641 VKNGSVKDITVSGS
-655 ITADD
+655 ITTDGD
-660 ISTVK
+660 STVK
-665 LAAGV
+665 LAAGI

-682 VNDVKIIIKDTV
+682 VNDVLISIKDTV

-716 SKNFVSVI
+716 SKNFVSVA
-724 NANNIVC
+724 NANTTVC
-731 MGGVAGSAYGTL
+731 MGGIAGSVYGTL
-743 IDNVKNEKRI
+743 IDNVKNEKKI

-770 YLCDSKINNSINRGQ
+770 YLCDSKIYNSINRGQ
-785 VLLTSNGHAGGIVG
+785 VLLLSDGHAGGIVG

-804 TNKIYN
+804 ENKIYN
-810 CYNEN
+810 CYNDN
-815 IVSASNG
+815 IVSVYNG

-848 EKINENISQKSGII
+848 ENINENDSQKSGII
-862 NVVKS
+862 NVVNS
-867 TDSDPDTIGTIS
+867 TASDPDTIGTIS

-890 LEMKGTD
+890 LEMKG
-897 DPDTTVENCSSFTLN
+897 PDGSGTTVENCSSFTPN

-925 VDAGEKTN
+925 VTAGGKTG

-946 YANKTSLVS
+946 YANETPLVS

-960 TVHFDKDN
+960 NVCFDET
-968 GNDNGNG
+968 NG

-993 LSSDFSD
+993 LSSEFIDN
-1000 SILSLKDGGTT
+1000 IKSLNTGGTT

-1030 SYGED
+1030 SYGEA
-1035 SAKLEVTDKTFTDIT
+1035 SATLEVTDKTFTDIT

-1058 LTDLYDDSFTSWV
+1058 LTDLYDDSFTSWI
-1071 PIGNSP
+1071 PIGT
-1077 TERFQGTYN
+1077 TEGYTTKWFKGTYN
-1086 GNNFK
+1086 GNGNQISNLNINATTDIAPALFGNVQNGT
-1091 IEGLFIKD
+1091 IQNVIVSGSVVCSSGDYVAGLVNCLVSGTLENCVSNVNVI
-1099 DNTSTDSGLFGT
+1099 NTSAYTT
-1111 VRNGSILNCNVF
+1111 SIT
-1123 GSINVSG
+1123 
-1130 ACYADNG
+1130 G
-1137 GIVAILQD
+1137 GIVASVKGGSKVL
-1145 STVSNCTSYV
+1145 NCTNN
-1155 TIIYGSTNTTAYA
+1155 GSIENTGNSNF
-1168 AGGIVGKVSHGSSG
+1168 AGGIAGVSDSTSTNLFINCKNNGS
-1182 ESYIDNC
+1182 
-1189 VNLGNITVS
+1189 VITS
-1198 ENTGYVG
+1198 STDISSSAG
-1205 GIVGNI
+1205 GIISTNKGQLNI
-1211 SYKCTITN
+1211 FN
-1219 CINKGTIANNSTHS
+1219 CINYGKIETKNNAGYG
-1233 NKSSGGIVGNISEN
+1233 GGILGANRTESYRVNI
-1247 IQTTIENCYN
+1247 Y
-1257 NADITS
+1257 
-1263 LETTGKAGGI
+1263 
-1273 VGYLNAGCAAA
+1273 
-1284 ITNCVNNGNISK
+1284 NCVNNASVNNFSGNYGIIGYIQANSTIYVKYCYNNSSKVSELFDTTSSITSENNQNTSFTEGYEESIVTELNANISK
-1296 YGYKYGIVGNDSFG
+1296 FSDLYGYEYCHN
-1310 ANSGTVSNCRFTTAY
+1310 
-1325 GINSALLGGS
+1325 
-1335 SNISSID
+1335 
-1342 NISFL
+1342 
-1347 SSELS
+1347 
-1352 TLPTV
+1352 
-1357 LNNWVNT
+1357 
-1364 KNASEPGKYLSW
+1364 W

-1414 VYIREAADLQQ
+1414 VYIREATDLQQ

-1439 FEMDYDVSLDGI
+1439 FVMDYDVSLDGI
-1451 EWTPIGTVSNPFGG
+1451 EWIPIGNVSNPFGG
-1465 IFDGNNK
+1465 SFDGNNK
-1472 SIINFNNDSAGD
+1472 TIRNFNNDSAGD

-1492 KNASLKNID
+1492 TNASLKNID
-1501 ISGQITVTTGPSPYS
+1501 ISGQITVTTDSSPYS

-1521 MADGCNIENCK
+1521 MADGCIIENCK
-1532 SNVNITSAIEG
+1532 SNVNITSTIEG

-1550 ANLTGVPSTI
+1550 ANLTGSPSTI

-1567 TMDISKKTSN
+1567 TMDISKKTSK

-1586 IKDNTTFIRNV
+1586 INSSNTTFIRNV
-1597 ENKGNIKHSGAATS
+1597 ENKGNIKHSGTATS
-1611 SINLGGIVG
+1611 SINLGGVVG
-1620 LADTNSGGVIVIENS
+1620 FADTNSGGVIVIENS

-1640 IFSNAKNS
+1640 ITSNAKNS
-1648 NTAVTDSLK
+1648 NASVVDSSK

-1664 GFEINS
+1664 GFESYS
-1670 KANNK
+1670 KADNK
-1675 VLNCFNVGQISGAN
+1675 VLNCFNVGEISGAN
-1689 INAAIVATGSTV
+1689 INAAIVATGSTD

-1713 CEMWKDSSNEETTTV
+1713 CEMWKDSSKEETDTV

-1764 SSLYTNWNNIHG
+1764 SSLYTNWNNING
-1776 DNSAPGYGEP
+1776 DNSATGYGEP